1 MTKRFWAGL
10 LALGMA
16 LTALPSGM
24 YAEETVWEEE
34 ANASEETLDGGL
46 DESAEEFADGLPDYI
61 PEPEEDVVDSA
72 ADDESAD
79 ALPEQEESLTEEAI
93 PDLPDFIPEEEPPAL
108 EEEKLPPVQEGDFV
122 CVTPNTRVY
131 LDIDETAGDGDDGE
145 LYDGNFVNEAN
156 VYVEQVRQDAQ
167 GRTWLLVR
175 YLYGAEEPN
184 GEMAWTDTATIWVL
198 AEEIQPSDAA
208 EYDVTDY
215 AFPYPPIALYAA
227 SDFNLRDY
235 NASVQTFYP
244 GQQNLYGSSGHDS
257 EYKQIAK
264 LDGYGTIYATPHYLE
279 GQTVYCLEHTMN
291 SPGTKNNASGP
302 FEVVDLDGYA
312 VKPGYS
318 GDIYGSRTMHA
329 IGWVLRH
336 TYPYMI
342 VDTGYGDSDVW
353 SRVAGQFAIRE
364 VVKQLEGDWYV
375 RDYWR
380 MDEFYRASGQAPAD
394 YLEYARWLAAC
405 AIERAGITG
414 EIGIS
419 SKSVSMQNGS
429 YVGTVTLTTDADLI
443 RISRSVGNLTGNSA
457 GSDGEYYYLHSGDT
471 ISITSTQSTFS
482 IAAQSVSSQD
492 EEAAFLIGIPDADIQ
507 KVIIPQYGLPA
518 KLKEVRIEFEQPYG
532 AIRVSKNSADNGAM
546 LSGATFELM
555 DASGAVV
562 ATQTTGADGTAQFDN
577 LPAGSY
583 TVREVGAPT
592 GYKVAVNPSQTVTV
606 AAGATSDV
614 RFANDRINGKIR
626 IVKRDALTKEALAGA
641 VFTVTCLSAAEGGGT
656 VGEVVATLTTGADG
670 TAETGWLQW
679 GRYRIAETGVPEH
692 YVDGGF
698 VTEIDCTEDG
708 KTYTVEAENEP
719 TKGYI
724 RVVKTDALDGV
735 PIAGVQFDLYD
746 ASGNPAGSMTTDETG
761 FALSPPLHKGRY
773 TVREHDN
780 PTGYV
785 TELVKMQAEV
795 RSDETTDLSATNQPI
810 QGRIQIIKRDQLTK
824 EALAGAEFTIT
835 RISGLPSHGGSQDG
849 EVVAVMTTDA
859 EGKAVSPLLTYGTY
873 RVAETKVPEHFAD
886 HSFSV
891 DVTIDGENMQTYTVE
906 AENEPTKGWI
916 RLVKTDRLN
925 GNPIEGVV
933 FDIYENDE
941 YGGELVAS
949 MTTGK
954 DGAAVSPPLRKG
966 RYIVR
971 ERGATAGY
979 VLEEIALD
987 ATVCSDETTQL
998 RATNQPVMVK
1008 LKLYKRDGDE
1018 YGGDDPNS
1026 RRRDELPQP
1035 ANIDA
1040 PSTRGDGELTGAVF
1054 RVLAGAEIRDRQ
1066 GNVLFKKGDTVVDA
1080 LTTAGDDAS
1089 AATGE
1094 LWPGLYE
1101 IVEVF
1106 PPVGYQPSDAHF
1118 FVDARSAASQSET
1131 AVVTYEGLKLNI
1143 IRQGVY
1149 AIVKFLGDNEIHDDA
1164 GLIETPE
1171 EGAEFELYL
1180 KKAGSYGNVRAFE
1193 RDYLVTNRY
1202 GYAKTKLLP
1211 YGLYVLK
1218 QVKGKAGHAL
1228 KSPVEIFIRGD
1239 EDVANPPILTI
1250 NNQAIRY
1257 RLKLIKTD
1265 AKTGKTVR
1273 LANTAFKLLDSDGNV
1288 VTQTVSYPTR
1298 REIDTFYTDENG
1310 EVTLPETVT
1319 RGMYFIEEVQAPQG
1333 YLIRTERLGV
1343 FVGETGDAP
1352 GEAYTLDIEIPNEP
1366 VMGRVKVEKKGLRL
1380 VRLAEQ
1386 TDAYGN
1392 IAHQPVYEEGYLAG
1406 TVFELRAA
1414 EDIVGKDG
1422 TVWFHA
1428 GDVADTI
1435 TTTETGKDA
1444 SKELPLGRYELVEVS
1459 APEGYLLDGAPHE
1472 VELRYES
1479 DHTAVVETNVTI
1491 GNDYLSAEITL
1502 EKEKEDLEIIMD
1514 GDHVRQEIVNIPG
1527 EGFVFG
1533 LFADEELRVGDVTL
1547 TADTLVA
1554 TGATDAA
1561 GRLAF
1566 VGNFP
1571 HGAYYVKELSAP
1583 DGWTLNP
1590 AKFAVTLE
1598 LKAQSGGVIR
1608 VSLPEIVHDELIY
1621 TRVTLTKTDITG
1633 QKTLPGATIEVKDE
1647 QGKVIYRETTDAN
1660 GQIPQIPV
1668 TPGTYTFKEVYAPDG
1683 YALNEAEMRFTV
1695 DADGNVTG
1703 DTMIRDDYT
1712 RFSLRKADEN
1722 GKPLAGV
1729 MFGLKKADGMLM
1741 MTAKT
1746 DAKGMATFEK
1756 VPFGMYTL
1764 VETRAL
1770 PGYLKADTEIRFTVD
1785 GTFVNPKEPIATV
1798 TNERQKI
1805 RGLKVDTAG
1814 QALPGAAFSL
1824 INADT
1829 GEIVD
1834 VATSDEKGEFYLTG
1848 FGYGDWIIRET
1859 VAPEGFSRVE
1869 DVLIHVDEDWKAP
1882 NTLLFTDIPN
1892 HYEFIKVDEDGCP
1905 MEGVKFALEDEDGN
1919 VLRELAS
1926 GEDGVVHAD
1935 DLKPGVYVIRE
1946 IETQAGYRLTEE
1958 TIRVVID
1965 ENYIAPDEL
1974 FRLVNFPEE
1983 ERPED
1988 EIQTGV
1994 DVPVTP
2000 MMLYG
2005 LISMALGAVFMFAE
2019 IIHRRDQ

>member
-1 MTKRFWAGL
+1 MTKRIWAGL

-16 LTALPSGM
+16 LTALPFGI
-24 YAEETVWEEE
+24 YAEETAWEEE

-61 PEPEEDVVDSA
+61 PEPETDVVDGA

-79 ALPEQEESLTEEAI
+79 ELSEQKESLIEEETT
-93 PDLPDFIPEEEPPAL
+93 PDLPDFIPEEELPVL
-108 EEEKLPPVQEGDFV
+108 EEEEPQDVQTGDFV
-122 CVTPNTRVY
+122 RVTLNTRVY
-131 LDIDETAGDGDDGE
+131 LETDETAGDDDDGE

-156 VYVEQVRQDAQ
+156 VYVEQARQDAQ
-167 GRTWLLVR
+167 ERTWLLVR

-184 GEMAWTDTATIWVL
+184 GEMAWTDTATVWVL
-198 AEEIQPSDAA
+198 AEETRPSDAA
-208 EYDVTDY
+208 DYDVTDY
-215 AFPYPPIALYAA
+215 AFPYPPAALYAA

-235 NASVQTFYP
+235 NAGVQTFYP

-380 MDEFYRASGQAPAD
+380 MDEFYRASGQAPGD

-405 AIERAGITG
+405 AIERASITG

-457 GSDGEYYYLHSGDT
+457 GLDGEYYYLHSGDT
-471 ISITSTQSTFS
+471 ISVTSTQSTFS
-482 IAAQSVSSQD
+482 ITAQSVSSQD
-492 EEAAFLIGIPDADIQ
+492 EEAAFLIGIPNADIQ

-518 KLKEVRIEFEQPYG
+518 KMKEVRIEFEQPYG
-532 AIRVSKNSADNGAM
+532 AVRVSKTSADNGAM

-555 DASGAVV
+555 NGAGTVL
-562 ATQTTGADGTAQFDN
+562 ATQTTGADGTARFDN
-577 LPAGSY
+577 LPAGGY

-592 GYKVAVNPSQTVTV
+592 GYKIAVNPSQAVTV
-606 AAGATSDV
+606 APGATSDV

-641 VFTVTCLSAAEGGGT
+641 VFTVTRLSAAEGGGT
-656 VGEVVATLTTGADG
+656 IGEVVATLTAGADG

-719 TKGYI
+719 TKG
-724 RVVKTDALDGV
+724 
-735 PIAGVQFDLYD
+735 
-746 ASGNPAGSMTTDETG
+746 
-761 FALSPPLHKGRY
+761 
-773 TVREHDN
+773 
-780 PTGYV
+780 
-785 TELVKMQAEV
+785 
-795 RSDETTDLSATNQPI
+795 
-810 QGRIQIIKRDQLTK
+810 
-824 EALAGAEFTIT
+824 
-835 RISGLPSHGGSQDG
+835 
-849 EVVAVMTTDA
+849 
-859 EGKAVSPLLTYGTY
+859 
-873 RVAETKVPEHFAD
+873 
-886 HSFSV
+886 
-891 DVTIDGENMQTYTVE
+891 
-906 AENEPTKGWI
+906 WI
-916 RLVKTDRLN
+916 RLVKTDRLT
-925 GNPIEGVV
+925 GNPIEGVA

-941 YGGELVAS
+941 YGNALVAD

-987 ATVCSDETTQL
+987 ATVRSDETTQL
-998 RATNQPVMVK
+998 RVTNQPVMVK

-1080 LTTAGDDAS
+1080 LTTVGDDAS

-1101 IVEVF
+1101 IVEVS
-1106 PPVGYQPSDAHF
+1106 PPVGYEPSDAHF

-1143 IRQGVY
+1143 IKQGMY

-1180 KKAGSYGNVRAFE
+1180 KKAGSYGNARAFE

-1265 AKTGKTVR
+1265 AKTGETVR

-1310 EVTLPETVT
+1310 EVMLPETVT

-1366 VMGRVKVEKKGLRL
+1366 VMGRVMVEKKGLRL
-1380 VRLAEQ
+1380 VRLAAQ

-1392 IAHQPVYEEGYLAG
+1392 IVHQTVYEEGYLAG
-1406 TVFELRAA
+1406 AVFELRAA
-1414 EDIVGKDG
+1414 EDIIGKDG

-1435 TTTETGKDA
+1435 TTTAEGKDA

-1459 APEGYLLDGAPHE
+1459 APEGYLLDSTPHE
-1472 VELRYES
+1472 VELRYA
-1479 DHTAVVETNVTI
+1479 DDRTAVVETNVTL
-1491 GNDYLSAEITL
+1491 GNDYLSAEIML

-1514 GDHVRQEIVNIPG
+1514 SDHVRQALVNTPG

-1547 TADTLVA
+1547 TVDTLVA

-1598 LKAQSGGVIR
+1598 PKVQSGGVIR
-1608 VSLPEIVHDELIY
+1608 VSLPEIVHDELLY

-1703 DTMIRDDYT
+1703 DTTIRDDYT
-1712 RFSLRKADEN
+1712 RFSLRKVDES
-1722 GKPLAGV
+1722 GKPLSGV

-1756 VPFGMYTL
+1756 VPFGTYML
-1764 VETRAL
+1764 VETQAL
-1770 PGYLKADTEIRFTVD
+1770 PGYLKTDTEIRLTVD
-1785 GTFVNPKEPIATV
+1785 STFVNPKEPIATV
-1798 TNERQKI
+1798 VNERQKI

-1834 VATSDEKGEFYLTG
+1834 VAASDEKGEFYLTG

-1859 VAPEGFSRVE
+1859 VVPEGFNRVE
-1869 DVLIHVDEDWKAP
+1869 DVRIHVDEDWKAP

-1926 GEDGVVHAD
+1926 GEDGIVRAD

-1983 ERPED
+1983 ERPKD

-2005 LISMALGAVFMFAE
+2005 LISMALGAVLMFAE

>member
-1 MTKRFWAGL
+1 MTKRIWAGL

-16 LTALPSGM
+16 LTALPFGI

-34 ANASEETLDGGL
+34 TDASEETLDGGL

-61 PEPEEDVVDSA
+61 PEPETDVVDGA

-79 ALPEQEESLTEEAI
+79 ELSEQEESLIEEETT
-93 PDLPDFIPEEEPPAL
+93 PDLPDFIPEEELPVL
-108 EEEKLPPVQEGDFV
+108 DEEEPQDVQAGDFV
-122 CVTPNTRVY
+122 RVTPNTRVY
-131 LDIDETAGDGDDGE
+131 LEIDEMAGDDDDGE

-156 VYVEQVRQDAQ
+156 VYVEQARQDAQ

-184 GEMAWTDTATIWVL
+184 GEMAWTDTATVWVL
-198 AEEIQPSDAA
+198 AEETRPSDAA
-208 EYDVTDY
+208 DYDVTDY
-215 AFPYPPIALYAA
+215 AFPYPPAALYAA

-235 NASVQTFYP
+235 NAGVQTFYP

-342 VDTGYGDSDVW
+342 VDTGYADSDVW

-380 MDEFYRASGQAPAD
+380 MDEFYRASGQAPGD

-405 AIERAGITG
+405 AIERASITG
-414 EIGIS
+414 EISIS

-443 RISRSVGNLTGNSA
+443 RISRSVGSLTGNSA
-457 GSDGEYYYLHSGDT
+457 GSDGEYYYLRSGDT
-471 ISITSTQSTFS
+471 ISVTSTQSTFS

-518 KLKEVRIEFEQPYG
+518 KMKEVRIEFEQPYG
-532 AIRVSKNSADNGAM
+532 AVRVSKISADNGAM
-546 LSGATFELM
+546 LSGASFELM
-555 DASGAVV
+555 NGAGTVL
-562 ATQTTGADGTAQFDN
+562 ATQTTGADGTARFDN
-577 LPAGSY
+577 LPAGGY

-592 GYKVAVNPSQTVTV
+592 GYKIAVNPSQTVTV
-606 AAGATSDV
+606 APGVTSDV
-614 RFANDRINGKIR
+614 RFENDRVNGKIR

-641 VFTVTCLSAAEGGGT
+641 VFTVTRLSAAEGGSA
-656 VGEVVATLTTGADG
+656 VGEAVATLTTGADG

-679 GRYRIAETGVPEH
+679 GRYRVAETGVPEH

-708 KTYTVEAENEP
+708 KTYA
-719 TKGYI
+719 
-724 RVVKTDALDGV
+724 
-735 PIAGVQFDLYD
+735 
-746 ASGNPAGSMTTDETG
+746 
-761 FALSPPLHKGRY
+761 
-773 TVREHDN
+773 
-780 PTGYV
+780 
-785 TELVKMQAEV
+785 
-795 RSDETTDLSATNQPI
+795 
-810 QGRIQIIKRDQLTK
+810 
-824 EALAGAEFTIT
+824 
-835 RISGLPSHGGSQDG
+835 
-849 EVVAVMTTDA
+849 
-859 EGKAVSPLLTYGTY
+859 
-873 RVAETKVPEHFAD
+873 
-886 HSFSV
+886 
-891 DVTIDGENMQTYTVE
+891 VE

-916 RLVKTDRLN
+916 RLVKTDRLT
-925 GNPIEGVV
+925 GNPIEGVT

-941 YGGELVAS
+941 YGNALVAD

-954 DGAAVSPPLRKG
+954 DGTAVSPPLRKG

-979 VLEEIALD
+979 VMEEIALD
-987 ATVCSDETTQL
+987 ATVRSDETTQL

-1035 ANIDA
+1035 ANIDT

-1080 LTTAGDDAS
+1080 LTTAGGDAS

-1101 IVEVF
+1101 IVEVS
-1106 PPVGYQPSDAHF
+1106 PPVGYEPSDAHF

-1143 IRQGVY
+1143 IKQGMY

-1180 KKAGSYGNVRAFE
+1180 KKAGSYGNARAFE
-1193 RDYLVTNRY
+1193 RDYLVTNKY
-1202 GYAKTKLLP
+1202 GYAKTTLLP

-1265 AKTGKTVR
+1265 TKTGKTVR

-1352 GEAYTLDIEIPNEP
+1352 DEAYTLDIEIPNEP
-1366 VMGRVKVEKKGLRL
+1366 VMGRVMVEKKGLRL

-1392 IAHQPVYEEGYLAG
+1392 IVHQPVYEEGYLAG
-1406 TVFELRAA
+1406 AVFELRAA

-1435 TTTETGKDA
+1435 TTTEAGKDA

-1472 VELRYES
+1472 VELRYEN
-1479 DHTAVVETNVTI
+1479 DHTAVVETAVTL

-1502 EKEKEDLEIIMD
+1502 EKEKEDLEIIME
-1514 GDHVRQEIVNIPG
+1514 GDHVRQALVNTPG

-1561 GRLAF
+1561 GKLAF

-1598 LKAQSGGVIR
+1598 PQAQSGGVIR
-1608 VSLPEIVHDELIY
+1608 VSLPEIVHNELIY

-1668 TPGTYTFKEVYAPDG
+1668 VPGTYTFKEVYAPDG

-1703 DTMIRDDYT
+1703 DTTIHDDYT
-1712 RFSLRKADEN
+1712 RFSLHKVDEN

-1746 DAKGMATFEK
+1746 DVKGMATFEK
-1756 VPFGMYTL
+1756 VPFGTYTL
-1764 VETRAL
+1764 VETQVL
-1770 PGYLKADTEIRFTVD
+1770 PGYLKTDTEIRLTVD
-1785 GTFVNPKEPIATV
+1785 GMFVNPKEPIATV

-1814 QALPGAAFSL
+1814 QALMGAAFSL

-1834 VATSDEKGEFYLTG
+1834 VAASDEKGEFYLTG

-1859 VAPEGFSRVE
+1859 VVPEGFNRVE
-1869 DVLIHVDEDWKAP
+1869 DVRIHVDEDWKAP

-1892 HYEFIKVDEDGCP
+1892 HYEFVKVDEDGCP

-1919 VLRELAS
+1919 TLRELVS
-1926 GEDGVVHAD
+1926 GEDGIVRAD

-1946 IETQAGYRLTEE
+1946 IETPAGYRLTEE

-2000 MMLYG
+2000 MMRFG
-2005 LISMALGAVFMFAE
+2005 AASVICGMAIFVLRAIKKRGMRS
-2019 IIHRRDQ
+2019 ID

>member
-1 MTKRFWAGL
+1 M
-10 LALGMA
+10 
-16 LTALPSGM
+16 
-24 YAEETVWEEE
+24 
-34 ANASEETLDGGL
+34 
-46 DESAEEFADGLPDYI
+46 
-61 PEPEEDVVDSA
+61 
-72 ADDESAD
+72 
-79 ALPEQEESLTEEAI
+79 
-93 PDLPDFIPEEEPPAL
+93 
-108 EEEKLPPVQEGDFV
+108 
-122 CVTPNTRVY
+122 
-131 LDIDETAGDGDDGE
+131 
-145 LYDGNFVNEAN
+145 
-156 VYVEQVRQDAQ
+156 
-167 GRTWLLVR
+167 
-175 YLYGAEEPN
+175 
-184 GEMAWTDTATIWVL
+184 
-198 AEEIQPSDAA
+198 
-208 EYDVTDY
+208 
-215 AFPYPPIALYAA
+215 
-227 SDFNLRDY
+227 
-235 NASVQTFYP
+235 
-244 GQQNLYGSSGHDS
+244 
-257 EYKQIAK
+257 
-264 LDGYGTIYATPHYLE
+264 
-279 GQTVYCLEHTMN
+279 
-291 SPGTKNNASGP
+291 
-302 FEVVDLDGYA
+302 
-312 VKPGYS
+312 
-318 GDIYGSRTMHA
+318 
-329 IGWVLRH
+329 
-336 TYPYMI
+336 
-342 VDTGYGDSDVW
+342 
-353 SRVAGQFAIRE
+353 
-364 VVKQLEGDWYV
+364 
-375 RDYWR
+375 
-380 MDEFYRASGQAPAD
+380 
-394 YLEYARWLAAC
+394 
-405 AIERAGITG
+405 
-414 EIGIS
+414 
-419 SKSVSMQNGS
+419 
-429 YVGTVTLTTDADLI
+429 
-443 RISRSVGNLTGNSA
+443 
-457 GSDGEYYYLHSGDT
+457 
-471 ISITSTQSTFS
+471 
-482 IAAQSVSSQD
+482 
-492 EEAAFLIGIPDADIQ
+492 
-507 KVIIPQYGLPA
+507 
-518 KLKEVRIEFEQPYG
+518 
-532 AIRVSKNSADNGAM
+532 
-546 LSGATFELM
+546 
-555 DASGAVV
+555 
-562 ATQTTGADGTAQFDN
+562 
-577 LPAGSY
+577 
-583 TVREVGAPT
+583 
-592 GYKVAVNPSQTVTV
+592 
-606 AAGATSDV
+606 
-614 RFANDRINGKIR
+614 
-626 IVKRDALTKEALAGA
+626 
-641 VFTVTCLSAAEGGGT
+641 
-656 VGEVVATLTTGADG
+656 
-670 TAETGWLQW
+670 
-679 GRYRIAETGVPEH
+679 
-692 YVDGGF
+692 
-698 VTEIDCTEDG
+698 
-708 KTYTVEAENEP
+708 
-719 TKGYI
+719 
-724 RVVKTDALDGV
+724 
-735 PIAGVQFDLYD
+735 
-746 ASGNPAGSMTTDETG
+746 
-761 FALSPPLHKGRY
+761 
-773 TVREHDN
+773 
-780 PTGYV
+780 
-785 TELVKMQAEV
+785 
-795 RSDETTDLSATNQPI
+795 
-810 QGRIQIIKRDQLTK
+810 
-824 EALAGAEFTIT
+824 
-835 RISGLPSHGGSQDG
+835 
-849 EVVAVMTTDA
+849 
-859 EGKAVSPLLTYGTY
+859 
-873 RVAETKVPEHFAD
+873 
-886 HSFSV
+886 
-891 DVTIDGENMQTYTVE
+891 
-906 AENEPTKGWI
+906 
-916 RLVKTDRLN
+916 VKTDRLN

-949 MTTGK
+949 MTTEK

-971 ERGATAGY
+971 ERGATEGY
-979 VLEEIALD
+979 VMEEIALD
-987 ATVCSDETTQL
+987 ATVRSDETTQL

-1026 RRRDELPQP
+1026 KSRDGLPQP

-1054 RVLAGAEIRDRQ
+1054 RVLAGAEIRGRQ
-1066 GNVLFKKGDTVVDA
+1066 GNVLFKKSDTVVDA
-1080 LTTAGDDAS
+1080 LTTAGGDAS

-1101 IVEVF
+1101 IVEAS
-1106 PPVGYQPSDAHF
+1106 PPVGYEPSDAHF

-1143 IRQGVY
+1143 IRQGMY

-1180 KKAGSYGNVRAFE
+1180 KKAGSYGNARAFE

-1265 AKTGKTVR
+1265 TKTGKTVR

-1298 REIDTFYTDENG
+1298 RKIDTFYTDENG

-1343 FVGETGDAP
+1343 FVGETGDVP
-1352 GEAYTLDIEIPNEP
+1352 GEAYALDIEIPNEP
-1366 VMGRVKVEKKGLRL
+1366 VMGRVMVEKKGLRL

-1386 TDAYGN
+1386 ADAFGN

-1406 TVFELRAA
+1406 AVFELRAA

-1435 TTTETGKDA
+1435 TTTEAGKDA

-1472 VELRYES
+1472 VELRYAD
-1479 DHTAVVETNVTI
+1479 DHTAVVEMNVTL

-1502 EKEKEDLEIIMD
+1502 EKEKEDLEIIME
-1514 GDHVRQEIVNIPG
+1514 GDHARQALVNIPG

-1561 GRLAF
+1561 GKLAF

-1598 LKAQSGGVIR
+1598 PQAQSGGVIR
-1608 VSLPEIVHDELIY
+1608 VSLPEPVHDELIY

-1647 QGKVIYRETTDAN
+1647 QGNVMYRETTDAN

-1668 TPGTYTFKEVYAPDG
+1668 VPGTYTFKEVYAPDG

-1712 RFSLRKADEN
+1712 RFSLRKVDES
-1722 GKPLAGV
+1722 GKLLAGV

-1756 VPFGMYTL
+1756 VPFGTYTL

-1770 PGYLKADTEIRFTVD
+1770 PGYLKADTEIRLTVD
-1785 GTFVNPKEPIATV
+1785 GAFVNPKEPIATV

-1814 QALPGAAFSL
+1814 QVLPGAAFSL

-1834 VATSDEKGEFYLTG
+1834 VAASDEKGEFYLTG

-1859 VAPEGFSRVE
+1859 VAPEGFNCVE
-1869 DVLIHVDEDWKAP
+1869 DVRIHVDEDWKAP

-1892 HYEFIKVDEDGCP
+1892 HYEFVKVDEDGCP

-1926 GEDGVVHAD
+1926 GEDGIVRAD

-1965 ENYIAPDEL
+1965 ENYIVADEL

-1983 ERPED
+1983 ERPKD

-2000 MMLYG
+2000 MMRFG
-2005 LISMALGAVFMFAE
+2005 VASVICGMAIFVLRA
-2019 IIHRRDQ
+2019 IKKRRMRSID

>member
-1 MTKRFWAGL
+1 MTKRIWAGL

-16 LTALPSGM
+16 LTALPFGI
-24 YAEETVWEEE
+24 YAEETAWEEE

-61 PEPEEDVVDSA
+61 PEPETDVVDGA

-79 ALPEQEESLTEEAI
+79 ELSGQEESLIEEETT
-93 PDLPDFIPEEEPPAL
+93 PDLPDFIPEEEPPTL
-108 EEEKLPPVQEGDFV
+108 EESELPPVQAGEFV
-122 CVTPNTRVY
+122 RVTPNTRVY
-131 LDIDETAGDGDDGE
+131 LEIDETAGDDDDGE
-145 LYDGNFVNEAN
+145 WYDGNFVNEAN
-156 VYVEQVRQDAQ
+156 VYVEQARQDAQ

-184 GEMAWTDTATIWVL
+184 GEMAWTDTATVWAM
-198 AEEIQPSDAA
+198 AEETQPSDAA
-208 EYDVTDY
+208 DYDVTDY

-235 NASVQTFYP
+235 NAGVQTFYP

-318 GDIYGSRTMHA
+318 GDIYGNRTMHA

-342 VDTGYGDSDVW
+342 VDTGYADSDVW

-394 YLEYARWLAAC
+394 YLEYARWLADC

-443 RISRSVGNLTGNSA
+443 RISRSVGSLTGNSA
-457 GSDGEYYYLHSGDT
+457 GSDGEYYYMHSGDT
-471 ISITSTQSTFS
+471 ISITSSQSTFS
-482 IAAQSVSSQD
+482 VTAQSVSSQD
-492 EEAAFLIGIPDADIQ
+492 EEAAFLIGIPNADIQ

-518 KLKEVRIEFEQPYG
+518 KMKEVRIEFEQPYG
-532 AIRVSKNSADNGAM
+532 VVRVSKTSADNGAV

-555 DASGAVV
+555 NGAGTVL
-562 ATQTTGADGTAQFDN
+562 ATQTTGADGTARFDN
-577 LPAGSY
+577 LPAGGY

-592 GYKVAVNPSQTVTV
+592 GYKIAVNPSQAVTV
-606 AAGATSDV
+606 APGATSDV
-614 RFANDRINGKIR
+614 RFENDRVNGKIR

-641 VFTVTCLSAAEGGGT
+641 VFTVTRLSAAEGGGA
-656 VGEVVATLTTGADG
+656 VGEAVATLTTGADG

-679 GRYRIAETGVPEH
+679 GRYRVAETGVPEH
-692 YVDGGF
+692 YADGGF

-719 TKGYI
+719 TKG
-724 RVVKTDALDGV
+724 
-735 PIAGVQFDLYD
+735 
-746 ASGNPAGSMTTDETG
+746 
-761 FALSPPLHKGRY
+761 
-773 TVREHDN
+773 
-780 PTGYV
+780 
-785 TELVKMQAEV
+785 
-795 RSDETTDLSATNQPI
+795 
-810 QGRIQIIKRDQLTK
+810 
-824 EALAGAEFTIT
+824 
-835 RISGLPSHGGSQDG
+835 
-849 EVVAVMTTDA
+849 
-859 EGKAVSPLLTYGTY
+859 
-873 RVAETKVPEHFAD
+873 
-886 HSFSV
+886 
-891 DVTIDGENMQTYTVE
+891 
-906 AENEPTKGWI
+906 WI
-916 RLVKTDRLN
+916 RLVKTGRLT
-925 GNPIEGVV
+925 GNPIEGVA

-941 YGGELVAS
+941 YGNAPVAD

-954 DGAAVSPPLRKG
+954 DGA
-966 RYIVR
+966 
-971 ERGATAGY
+971 TAGY
-979 VLEEIALD
+979 VMEEIALD
-987 ATVCSDETTQL
+987 ATVRSDETTQL

-1040 PSTRGDGELTGAVF
+1040 PSARGDGELTGAVF
-1054 RVLAGAEIRDRQ
+1054 RVLADAEIRDRQ

-1080 LTTAGDDAS
+1080 LTTAGDDAN
-1089 AATGE
+1089 AVTGE

-1101 IVEVF
+1101 IVEAS
-1106 PPVGYQPSDAHF
+1106 PPVGYEPSDAHF

-1131 AVVTYEGLKLNI
+1131 AVVTYEGLKLNT
-1143 IRQGVY
+1143 IRQGMY

-1180 KKAGSYGNVRAFE
+1180 KKAGTYGNARAFE
-1193 RDYLVTNRY
+1193 RDYLVTNKY
-1202 GYAKTKLLP
+1202 GYAQTKLLP

-1366 VMGRVKVEKKGLRL
+1366 VMGRAMVEKKGLRL

-1386 TDAYGN
+1386 ADAFGN
-1392 IAHQPVYEEGYLAG
+1392 IVHQPVYEEGYLAG
-1406 TVFELRAA
+1406 AVFELRAA
-1414 EDIVGKDG
+1414 ADVVGKDG

-1435 TTTETGKDA
+1435 TTTEAGKDA

-1459 APEGYLLDGAPHE
+1459 APEGCLLDSAPHE
-1472 VELRYES
+1472 VELRYEN
-1479 DHTAVVETNVTI
+1479 DHTAVVETNVTL

-1502 EKEKEDLEIIMD
+1502 EKEKEDLEIIME
-1514 GDHVRQEIVNIPG
+1514 GDHVRQALVNTPG
-1527 EGFVFG
+1527 EGFAFG
-1533 LFADEELRVGDVTL
+1533 LFVDEELRVGDVTL

-1561 GRLAF
+1561 GKLAF

-1598 LKAQSGGVIR
+1598 PKVQSGGVIR
-1608 VSLPEIVHDELIY
+1608 VSLPEPVHDELIY

-1668 TPGTYTFKEVYAPDG
+1668 TPGTYTFKEVYAPDS

-1703 DTMIRDDYT
+1703 DTTIRDDYT
-1712 RFSLRKADEN
+1712 RFSLRKVDES

-1756 VPFGMYTL
+1756 VPFGTYTL

-1770 PGYLKADTEIRFTVD
+1770 PGYLKADTEIRLTVD

-1798 TNERQKI
+1798 TNERLKI

-1834 VATSDEKGEFYLTG
+1834 VAASDEKGEFYLTG
-1848 FGYGDWIIRET
+1848 FGYGVWIIRET
-1859 VAPEGFSRVE
+1859 VAPEGFNRVE
-1869 DVLIHVDEDWKAP
+1869 DMLIHVDEDWKAP
-1882 NTLLFTDIPN
+1882 NALLFTDIPN
-1892 HYEFIKVDEDGCP
+1892 HYEFIKADEDGCP

-1926 GEDGVVHAD
+1926 GEDGIVRAD
-1935 DLKPGVYVIRE
+1935 DLKPGVYIIRE

-1965 ENYIAPDEL
+1965 ENYIVPDEL
-1974 FRLVNFPEE
+1974 FSLVNFPEE
-1983 ERPED
+1983 ERPKD

-2019 IIHRRDQ
+2019 IIRRRDQ

>member
-1 MTKRFWAGL
+1 MTKRIWAGL

-16 LTALPSGM
+16 LTALPFGI
-24 YAEETVWEEE
+24 YAEETAWEEE

-79 ALPEQEESLTEEAI
+79 ELSEQEESLTKEAML
-93 PDLPDFIPEEEPPAL
+93 DLPDFIPEEEPLTL
-108 EEEKLPPVQEGDFV
+108 EESELPPVQEGDFV
-122 CVTPNTRVY
+122 WVTPNTRVY
-131 LDIDETAGDGDDGE
+131 LDIDETAGDDDDGE

-156 VYVEQVRQDAQ
+156 VYVEQARQDAQ

-184 GEMAWTDTATIWVL
+184 GEMAWTDTATVWVL
-198 AEEIQPSDAA
+198 AEETRPSDAA
-208 EYDVTDY
+208 DYDVTDY

-235 NASVQTFYP
+235 NAGVQTFYP

-302 FEVVDLDGYA
+302 FEVVGLDGYA

-342 VDTGYGDSDVW
+342 VDTGYADSDVW

-380 MDEFYRASGQAPAD
+380 MDEFYRASGQAPGD

-471 ISITSTQSTFS
+471 ISVTSTQSTFS

-492 EEAAFLIGIPDADIQ
+492 EEAAFLIGIPNADIQ

-532 AIRVSKNSADNGAM
+532 AVRVSKISADNGAM

-555 DASGAVV
+555 NGAGTVL

-577 LPAGSY
+577 LPAGSCI
-583 TVREVGAPT
+583 VREVGAPT
-592 GYKVAVNPSQTVTV
+592 GYKIAVNPSQAVTV
-606 AAGATSDV
+606 APGATSDI
-614 RFANDRINGKIR
+614 RFENDRVNGKIR

-641 VFTVTCLSAAEGGGT
+641 VFTVTRLSAAEGGSA
-656 VGEVVATLTTGADG
+656 VGEAVATLTTGADG

-708 KTYTVEAENEP
+708 KTYA
-719 TKGYI
+719 
-724 RVVKTDALDGV
+724 
-735 PIAGVQFDLYD
+735 
-746 ASGNPAGSMTTDETG
+746 
-761 FALSPPLHKGRY
+761 
-773 TVREHDN
+773 
-780 PTGYV
+780 
-785 TELVKMQAEV
+785 
-795 RSDETTDLSATNQPI
+795 
-810 QGRIQIIKRDQLTK
+810 
-824 EALAGAEFTIT
+824 
-835 RISGLPSHGGSQDG
+835 
-849 EVVAVMTTDA
+849 
-859 EGKAVSPLLTYGTY
+859 
-873 RVAETKVPEHFAD
+873 
-886 HSFSV
+886 
-891 DVTIDGENMQTYTVE
+891 VE

-916 RLVKTDRLN
+916 RLVKTDRMT
-925 GNPIEGVV
+925 GNPIEGVA

-941 YGGELVAS
+941 YGNTLVAD

-979 VLEEIALD
+979 VMEEIALD
-987 ATVCSDETTQL
+987 ATVRSDETTQL

-1026 RRRDELPQP
+1026 RRCDELPQP

-1066 GNVLFKKGDTVVDA
+1066 DNVLFKKGDTVVDA
-1080 LTTAGDDAS
+1080 LTTAGGDAS

-1106 PPVGYQPSDAHF
+1106 PPVGYEPSDAHF

-1143 IRQGVY
+1143 IRQGMY

-1180 KKAGSYGNVRAFE
+1180 KKAGSYGNARAFE

-1202 GYAKTKLLP
+1202 GYAKTTLLP

-1265 AKTGKTVR
+1265 TKTGKTVR

-1298 REIDTFYTDENG
+1298 REIDTFYTDDNG

-1319 RGMYFIEEVQAPQG
+1319 RGMHFIEEVQAPQG

-1343 FVGETGDAP
+1343 FVGETGDAT

-1366 VMGRVKVEKKGLRL
+1366 VMGRVMVEKKGLRL

-1386 TDAYGN
+1386 ADAFGN
-1392 IAHQPVYEEGYLAG
+1392 IVHQPVYEEGYLAG
-1406 TVFELRAA
+1406 AVFELHAA
-1414 EDIVGKDG
+1414 ADIVGKDG
-1422 TVWFHA
+1422 TVWFYA

-1459 APEGYLLDGAPHE
+1459 APEGYLLNSAPHE
-1472 VELRYES
+1472 VELRYAD
-1479 DHTAVVETNVTI
+1479 DHTAVVETNVTL

-1502 EKEKEDLEIIMD
+1502 EKEKEDLKIIMD
-1514 GDHVRQEIVNIPG
+1514 GDHVRQALVNIPG

-1598 LKAQSGGVIR
+1598 PQAQSGGVIR
-1608 VSLPEIVHDELIY
+1608 VSLPEPVHNELIY

-1660 GQIPQIPV
+1660 GQLPQIPV

-1703 DTMIRDDYT
+1703 DTTIRDDYT
-1712 RFSLRKADEN
+1712 RFSLHKVDEN

-1756 VPFGMYTL
+1756 VPFGTYTL

-1770 PGYLKADTEIRFTVD
+1770 PGYLKADTEIRLTVD

-1834 VATSDEKGEFYLTG
+1834 VAASDEKGEFYLTG

-1859 VAPEGFSRVE
+1859 VVPEGFNRVE

-1892 HYEFIKVDEDGCP
+1892 HYEFVKVDEDGCP

-1926 GEDGVVHAD
+1926 GEDGIVRAD

-1983 ERPED
+1983 ERPKD

-2000 MMLYG
+2000 MMLFG
-2005 LISMALGAVFMFAE
+2005 VASVICGMAIFVLQA
-2019 IIHRRDQ
+2019 IKKRRMRSID

>member
-1 MTKRFWAGL
+1 MTKRIWAGL

-16 LTALPSGM
+16 LTALPFGI
-24 YAEETVWEEE
+24 YAEETAWEEE

-61 PEPEEDVVDSA
+61 PEPETDVVDGA

-79 ALPEQEESLTEEAI
+79 ELSEQEESLIEEETT
-93 PDLPDFIPEEEPPAL
+93 PDLPDFIPEEELPAL
-108 EEEKLPPVQEGDFV
+108 EEEEPQDVQAGDFV
-122 CVTPNTRVY
+122 RVTPNTRVY
-131 LDIDETAGDGDDGE
+131 LEIDETAGDDDDGE

-156 VYVEQVRQDAQ
+156 VYVEQARQDAQ

-184 GEMAWTDTATIWVL
+184 GEMAWTDTATVWVL
-198 AEEIQPSDAA
+198 AEETRPSDAA
-208 EYDVTDY
+208 DYDVTDY
-215 AFPYPPIALYAA
+215 AFPYPPAALYAA

-235 NASVQTFYP
+235 NAGVQTFYP

-342 VDTGYGDSDVW
+342 VDTGYEDSDVW

-380 MDEFYRASGQAPAD
+380 MDEFYRASGQAPGD

-457 GSDGEYYYLHSGDT
+457 GSDGEYYYLRSGDT
-471 ISITSTQSTFS
+471 ISVTSTQSTFS
-482 IAAQSVSSQD
+482 ITAQSVSSQD
-492 EEAAFLIGIPDADIQ
+492 EEAAFLIGIPNADIQ
-507 KVIIPQYGLPA
+507 KVIIPQYGMPA

-532 AIRVSKNSADNGAM
+532 AVRVSKISADNGAV

-555 DASGAVV
+555 NGAGTVL
-562 ATQTTGADGTAQFDN
+562 ATQTTGVDGTARFDN
-577 LPAGSY
+577 LPAGGY

-592 GYKVAVNPSQTVTV
+592 GYKIAVNPSQAVTV
-606 AAGATSDV
+606 APGATSDI
-614 RFANDRINGKIR
+614 RFENDRVNGKIR

-641 VFTVTCLSAAEGGGT
+641 VFTVTRLSAAEGGGA
-656 VGEVVATLTTGADG
+656 VGEAVATLTTGADG

-679 GRYRIAETGVPEH
+679 GRYRVAETGVPEH

-708 KTYTVEAENEP
+708 KTYA
-719 TKGYI
+719 
-724 RVVKTDALDGV
+724 
-735 PIAGVQFDLYD
+735 
-746 ASGNPAGSMTTDETG
+746 
-761 FALSPPLHKGRY
+761 
-773 TVREHDN
+773 
-780 PTGYV
+780 
-785 TELVKMQAEV
+785 
-795 RSDETTDLSATNQPI
+795 
-810 QGRIQIIKRDQLTK
+810 
-824 EALAGAEFTIT
+824 
-835 RISGLPSHGGSQDG
+835 
-849 EVVAVMTTDA
+849 
-859 EGKAVSPLLTYGTY
+859 
-873 RVAETKVPEHFAD
+873 
-886 HSFSV
+886 
-891 DVTIDGENMQTYTVE
+891 VE

-925 GNPIEGVV
+925 GNPIEGVA

-941 YGGELVAS
+941 YGNALVAG

-954 DGAAVSPPLRKG
+954 DGTAVSPPLRKG

-987 ATVCSDETTQL
+987 ATVRSDETTQL

-1026 RRRDELPQP
+1026 KRRDELPQP
-1035 ANIDA
+1035 ANIDE

-1066 GNVLFKKGDTVVDA
+1066 GNVLFQKGDTVVDA

-1101 IVEVF
+1101 IIEVS
-1106 PPVGYQPSDAHF
+1106 PPVGYEPSDAHF

-1180 KKAGSYGNVRAFE
+1180 KKAGSYGNAREFE

-1202 GYAKTKLLP
+1202 GYAKTTLLP

-1218 QVKGKAGHAL
+1218 QVKGKEGHAL

-1366 VMGRVKVEKKGLRL
+1366 VMGRAMVEKKGLRL

-1386 TDAYGN
+1386 ADAFGN
-1392 IAHQPVYEEGYLAG
+1392 IVHQPVYEEGYLAG
-1406 TVFELRAA
+1406 AVFELRAA

-1459 APEGYLLDGAPHE
+1459 APEGYLLDGAPHG
-1472 VELRYES
+1472 VELRYAD
-1479 DHTAVVETNVTI
+1479 DHTAVVETNVRL
-1491 GNDYLSAEITL
+1491 GNGYLSTEITL
-1502 EKEKEDLEIIMD
+1502 EKEKEDLEIIME
-1514 GDHVRQEIVNIPG
+1514 GDHVRQALVNTPG

-1598 LKAQSGGVIR
+1598 PQAQSGGVIR
-1608 VSLPEIVHDELIY
+1608 VSLPEPVHNELIY

-1703 DTMIRDDYT
+1703 DTTIRDDYT
-1712 RFSLRKADEN
+1712 RFSLRKVDES

-1756 VPFGMYTL
+1756 VPFGTYTL

-1770 PGYLKADTEIRFTVD
+1770 PGYLKTDTEIRLTVD

-1814 QALPGAAFSL
+1814 QALTGAAFSL

-1834 VATSDEKGEFYLTG
+1834 VAASDEKGEFYLTG

-1859 VAPEGFSRVE
+1859 VVPEGFNRVE
-1869 DVLIHVDEDWKAP
+1869 DVRIHVDKDWKAP

-1892 HYEFIKVDEDGCP
+1892 HYEFVKVDEDGCP

-1926 GEDGVVHAD
+1926 GEDGIVRAD

-1946 IETQAGYRLTEE
+1946 IETQAGYHLTEE

-1965 ENYIAPDEL
+1965 ENYIVPDEL

-1983 ERPED
+1983 ERPKD

>member
-1 MTKRFWAGL
+1 MTKRIWAGL

-16 LTALPSGM
+16 LTALPFGI
-24 YAEETVWEEE
+24 YAEETAWEEE

-61 PEPEEDVVDSA
+61 PEPETDVVDGA

-79 ALPEQEESLTEEAI
+79 ELSEQEESLIEEETT
-93 PDLPDFIPEEEPPAL
+93 PDLPDFIPEEELPAL
-108 EEEKLPPVQEGDFV
+108 EEEEPQDVQAGDFV
-122 CVTPNTRVY
+122 RVTPNTRVY
-131 LDIDETAGDGDDGE
+131 LEIDETAGDDDDGE

-156 VYVEQVRQDAQ
+156 VYVEQARQDAQ

-184 GEMAWTDTATIWVL
+184 GEMAWTDTATVWVL
-198 AEEIQPSDAA
+198 AEETRPSDAA
-208 EYDVTDY
+208 DYDVTDY
-215 AFPYPPIALYAA
+215 AFPYPPAALYAA

-235 NASVQTFYP
+235 NAGVQTFYP

-342 VDTGYGDSDVW
+342 VDTGYEDSDVW

-380 MDEFYRASGQAPAD
+380 MDEFYRASGQAPGD

-457 GSDGEYYYLHSGDT
+457 GSDGEYYYLRSGDT
-471 ISITSTQSTFS
+471 ISVTSTQSTFS
-482 IAAQSVSSQD
+482 ITAQSVSSQD
-492 EEAAFLIGIPDADIQ
+492 EEAAFLIGIPNADIQ
-507 KVIIPQYGLPA
+507 KVIIPQYGMPA

-532 AIRVSKNSADNGAM
+532 AVRVSKISADNGAV

-555 DASGAVV
+555 NGAGTVL
-562 ATQTTGADGTAQFDN
+562 ATQTTGVDGTARFDN
-577 LPAGSY
+577 LPAGGY

-592 GYKVAVNPSQTVTV
+592 GYKIAVNPSQAVTV
-606 AAGATSDV
+606 APGATSDI
-614 RFANDRINGKIR
+614 RFENDRVNGKIR

-641 VFTVTCLSAAEGGGT
+641 VFTVTRLSAAEGGGA
-656 VGEVVATLTTGADG
+656 VGEAVATLTTGADG

-679 GRYRIAETGVPEH
+679 GRYRVAETGVPEH

-708 KTYTVEAENEP
+708 KTYA
-719 TKGYI
+719 
-724 RVVKTDALDGV
+724 
-735 PIAGVQFDLYD
+735 
-746 ASGNPAGSMTTDETG
+746 
-761 FALSPPLHKGRY
+761 
-773 TVREHDN
+773 
-780 PTGYV
+780 
-785 TELVKMQAEV
+785 
-795 RSDETTDLSATNQPI
+795 
-810 QGRIQIIKRDQLTK
+810 
-824 EALAGAEFTIT
+824 
-835 RISGLPSHGGSQDG
+835 
-849 EVVAVMTTDA
+849 
-859 EGKAVSPLLTYGTY
+859 
-873 RVAETKVPEHFAD
+873 
-886 HSFSV
+886 
-891 DVTIDGENMQTYTVE
+891 VE

-925 GNPIEGVV
+925 GNPIEGVA

-941 YGGELVAS
+941 YGNALVAG

-954 DGAAVSPPLRKG
+954 DGTAVSPPLRKG

-987 ATVCSDETTQL
+987 ATVRSDETTQL

-1026 RRRDELPQP
+1026 KRRDELPQP
-1035 ANIDA
+1035 ANIDE

-1066 GNVLFKKGDTVVDA
+1066 GNVLFQKGDTVVDA

-1101 IVEVF
+1101 IIEVS
-1106 PPVGYQPSDAHF
+1106 PPVGYEPSDAHF

-1180 KKAGSYGNVRAFE
+1180 KKAGSYGNAREFE

-1202 GYAKTKLLP
+1202 GYAKTTLLP

-1218 QVKGKAGHAL
+1218 QVKGKEGHAL

-1343 FVGETGDAP
+1343 FVGETGDAH

-1366 VMGRVKVEKKGLRL
+1366 VMGRAMVEKKGLRL

-1386 TDAYGN
+1386 ADAFGN
-1392 IAHQPVYEEGYLAG
+1392 IVHQPVYEEGYLAG
-1406 TVFELRAA
+1406 AVFELRAA
-1414 EDIVGKDG
+1414 ADVVGKDG

-1435 TTTETGKDA
+1435 TTTEAGKDA

-1459 APEGYLLDGAPHE
+1459 APEGCLLDSAPHE
-1472 VELRYES
+1472 VELRYEN
-1479 DHTAVVETNVTI
+1479 DHTAVVETNVTL

-1502 EKEKEDLEIIMD
+1502 EKEKEDLEIIME
-1514 GDHVRQEIVNIPG
+1514 GDHVRQALVNTPG

-1598 LKAQSGGVIR
+1598 PQAQSGGVIR
-1608 VSLPEIVHDELIY
+1608 VSLPEPVHNELIY

-1703 DTMIRDDYT
+1703 DTTIRDDYT
-1712 RFSLRKADEN
+1712 RFSLHKVDEN

-1756 VPFGMYTL
+1756 VPFGTYTL
-1764 VETRAL
+1764 VETQAL
-1770 PGYLKADTEIRFTVD
+1770 LGYLKADTEIRLTVD
-1785 GTFVNPKEPIATV
+1785 GTFVNPAEPIAAIV
-1798 TNERQKI
+1798 NERQKI

-1834 VATSDEKGEFYLTG
+1834 VAASDEKDEFYLTG

-1859 VAPEGFSRVE
+1859 VVPEGFNRVE
-1869 DVLIHVDEDWKAP
+1869 DVRIHVDKDWKAP

-1892 HYEFIKVDEDGCP
+1892 HYEFVKVDEDGCP

-1926 GEDGVVHAD
+1926 GEDGIVRAD

-1946 IETQAGYRLTEE
+1946 IETQAGYHLTEE

-1965 ENYIAPDEL
+1965 ENYIVPDEL

-1983 ERPED
+1983 ERPKD

>member
-1 MTKRFWAGL
+1 MTKRIWAGL

-16 LTALPSGM
+16 LTALPFGI
-24 YAEETVWEEE
+24 YAEETAWEEE

-61 PEPEEDVVDSA
+61 PEPETDVVDGA

-79 ALPEQEESLTEEAI
+79 ELSEQEESLIEEETT
-93 PDLPDFIPEEEPPAL
+93 PDLPDFIPEEELPAL
-108 EEEKLPPVQEGDFV
+108 EEEEPQDVQAGDFV
-122 CVTPNTRVY
+122 RVTPNTRVY
-131 LDIDETAGDGDDGE
+131 LEIDETAGDDDDGE

-156 VYVEQVRQDAQ
+156 VYVEQARQDAQ

-184 GEMAWTDTATIWVL
+184 GEMAWTDTATVWVL
-198 AEEIQPSDAA
+198 AEETRPSDAA
-208 EYDVTDY
+208 DYDVTDY
-215 AFPYPPIALYAA
+215 AFPYPPAALYAA

-235 NASVQTFYP
+235 NAGVQTFYP

-342 VDTGYGDSDVW
+342 VDTGYEDSDVW

-380 MDEFYRASGQAPAD
+380 MDEFYRASGQAPGD

-457 GSDGEYYYLHSGDT
+457 GSDGEYYYLRSGDT
-471 ISITSTQSTFS
+471 ISVTSTQSTFS
-482 IAAQSVSSQD
+482 ITAQSVSSQD
-492 EEAAFLIGIPDADIQ
+492 EEAAFLIGIPNADIQ
-507 KVIIPQYGLPA
+507 KVIIPQYGMPA

-532 AIRVSKNSADNGAM
+532 AVRVSKISADNGAV

-555 DASGAVV
+555 NGAGTVL
-562 ATQTTGADGTAQFDN
+562 ATQTTGVDGTARFDN
-577 LPAGSY
+577 LPAGGY

-592 GYKVAVNPSQTVTV
+592 GYKIAVNPSQAVTV
-606 AAGATSDV
+606 APGATSDI
-614 RFANDRINGKIR
+614 RFENDRVNGKIR

-641 VFTVTCLSAAEGGGT
+641 VFTVTRLSAAEGGSA
-656 VGEVVATLTTGADG
+656 VGEAVATLTTGADG

-708 KTYTVEAENEP
+708 KTYA
-719 TKGYI
+719 
-724 RVVKTDALDGV
+724 
-735 PIAGVQFDLYD
+735 
-746 ASGNPAGSMTTDETG
+746 
-761 FALSPPLHKGRY
+761 
-773 TVREHDN
+773 
-780 PTGYV
+780 
-785 TELVKMQAEV
+785 
-795 RSDETTDLSATNQPI
+795 
-810 QGRIQIIKRDQLTK
+810 
-824 EALAGAEFTIT
+824 
-835 RISGLPSHGGSQDG
+835 
-849 EVVAVMTTDA
+849 
-859 EGKAVSPLLTYGTY
+859 
-873 RVAETKVPEHFAD
+873 
-886 HSFSV
+886 
-891 DVTIDGENMQTYTVE
+891 VE

-916 RLVKTDRLN
+916 RLVKTDRMT
-925 GNPIEGVV
+925 GNPIEGVA

-941 YGGELVAS
+941 YGNTLVAD

-954 DGAAVSPPLRKG
+954 DGTAVSPPLRKG

-979 VLEEIALD
+979 VMEEIALD
-987 ATVCSDETTQL
+987 ATVRSDETTQL

-1035 ANIDA
+1035 ANIDE
-1040 PSTRGDGELTGAVF
+1040 PSMRGDGELTGVVF

-1101 IVEVF
+1101 IVEAS
-1106 PPVGYQPSDAHF
+1106 PPVGYEPSDAHF

-1180 KKAGSYGNVRAFE
+1180 KKAGSYGNARAFE

-1265 AKTGKTVR
+1265 AKTVKTVR

-1288 VTQTVSYPTR
+1288 VTQTMSYPTR
-1298 REIDTFYTDENG
+1298 REIDTFYTDDNG

-1366 VMGRVKVEKKGLRL
+1366 VMGRVMVEKKGLRL

-1386 TDAYGN
+1386 ADAYGN
-1392 IAHQPVYEEGYLAG
+1392 IVHQPVYEEGYLAG
-1406 TVFELRAA
+1406 AVFELRAA
-1414 EDIVGKDG
+1414 EDIIGKDG

-1459 APEGYLLDGAPHE
+1459 APEGYLLDSASHE
-1472 VELRYES
+1472 VELRYAD
-1479 DHTAVVETNVTI
+1479 DHTAVVETNVTL
-1491 GNDYLSAEITL
+1491 GNGYLSTEITM
-1502 EKEKEDLEIIMD
+1502 EKEKEDLEIIME
-1514 GDHVRQEIVNIPG
+1514 GDHVRQALVNIPG

-1598 LKAQSGGVIR
+1598 PEVQSGGVIR
-1608 VSLPEIVHDELIY
+1608 VSLPEPVHDELIY

-1703 DTMIRDDYT
+1703 DTTIRDDYT
-1712 RFSLRKADEN
+1712 RFSLRKVDES

-1770 PGYLKADTEIRFTVD
+1770 PGYLKADTEIKITVD
-1785 GTFVNPKEPIATV
+1785 GTFANSKEPIATV
-1798 TNERQKI
+1798 VNERQKI

-1814 QALPGAAFSL
+1814 QALTGAAFSL

-1834 VATSDEKGEFYLTG
+1834 VAASDEKGEFYLTG

-1859 VAPEGFSRVE
+1859 VVPEGFNRVE

-1919 VLRELAS
+1919 VLRELVS
-1926 GEDGVVHAD
+1926 GEDGIVHVD

-1965 ENYIAPDEL
+1965 ENYIVPDEL

-1983 ERPED
+1983 ERPRD

>member
-1 MTKRFWAGL
+1 MTKRIWAGL

-16 LTALPSGM
+16 LTALPFGI
-24 YAEETVWEEE
+24 YAEETVWEEKTD
-34 ANASEETLDGGL
+34 ASEETLDGRL
-46 DESAEEFADGLPDYI
+46 DEPAEEFADSLPDYI
-61 PEPEEDVVDSA
+61 PESEENVVDDA

-79 ALPEQEESLTEEAI
+79 EFPEQEESLTEEAT
-93 PDLPDFIPEEEPPAL
+93 PDLPDFIPEEEPLTL
-108 EEEKLPPVQEGDFV
+108 EESELPPVQEGDFV
-122 CVTPNTRVY
+122 WVTPNTRVY
-131 LDIDETAGDGDDGE
+131 LDIDETAGDEDEGE
-145 LYDGNFVNEAN
+145 LYDGNFVCTAN
-156 VYVEQVRQDAQ
+156 VKVEEVWQDGM

-184 GEMAWTDTATIWVL
+184 GEMAWTDTATVWVL
-198 AEEIQPSDAA
+198 AEETRPSDAA
-208 EYDVTDY
+208 DYDVTDY
-215 AFPYPPIALYAA
+215 AFPYPPAALYAA

-342 VDTGYGDSDVW
+342 VDTGYADSDVW

-394 YLEYARWLAAC
+394 YLEYARWLASC
-405 AIERAGITG
+405 AIQRASITG
-414 EIGIS
+414 DIGIS
-419 SKSVSMQNGS
+419 NKSVRMQNGS

-443 RISRSVGNLTGNSA
+443 RISRSVGSLTGNSA
-457 GSDGEYYYLHSGDT
+457 GSDGQYYYMHSGDT
-471 ISITSTQSTFS
+471 ISITSSQSTFS
-482 IAAQSVSSQD
+482 VTAQSVSSQD
-492 EEAAFLIGIPDADIQ
+492 EEAAFLIGIPNADIQ

-518 KLKEVRIEFEQPYG
+518 KMKEVRIEFEQPYG
-532 AIRVSKNSADNGAM
+532 AVRVSKTSADNGAV

-555 DASGAVV
+555 NGAGTVL

-592 GYKVAVNPSQTVTV
+592 GYKIAVNPSQTVTV

-614 RFANDRINGKIR
+614 RFENDRVNGKIR

-641 VFTVTCLSAAEGGGT
+641 VFTVTRLSAAEGGSA
-656 VGEVVATLTTGADG
+656 VGEAVATLTTGADG
-670 TAETGWLQW
+670 TVETGWLQW

-708 KTYTVEAENEP
+708 KTYA
-719 TKGYI
+719 
-724 RVVKTDALDGV
+724 
-735 PIAGVQFDLYD
+735 
-746 ASGNPAGSMTTDETG
+746 
-761 FALSPPLHKGRY
+761 
-773 TVREHDN
+773 
-780 PTGYV
+780 
-785 TELVKMQAEV
+785 
-795 RSDETTDLSATNQPI
+795 
-810 QGRIQIIKRDQLTK
+810 
-824 EALAGAEFTIT
+824 
-835 RISGLPSHGGSQDG
+835 
-849 EVVAVMTTDA
+849 
-859 EGKAVSPLLTYGTY
+859 
-873 RVAETKVPEHFAD
+873 
-886 HSFSV
+886 
-891 DVTIDGENMQTYTVE
+891 VE

-916 RLVKTDRLN
+916 RLVKTDRMT
-925 GNPIEGVV
+925 GNPIEGVA

-941 YGGELVAS
+941 YGNALVAD

-954 DGAAVSPPLRKG
+954 DGTAVSPPLRKG

-971 ERGATAGY
+971 ERDATAGY
-979 VLEEIALD
+979 VMEEIALD
-987 ATVCSDETTQL
+987 ATVRSDETTQL
-998 RATNQPVMVK
+998 RATNPPVMVK

-1089 AATGE
+1089 TVTGE

-1101 IVEVF
+1101 IVEAS
-1106 PPVGYQPSDAHF
+1106 PPVGYEPSDAHF

-1180 KKAGSYGNVRAFE
+1180 KKAGSYGNARAFE
-1193 RDYLVTNRY
+1193 RDYLVTNKY

-1366 VMGRVKVEKKGLRL
+1366 VMGRAMVEKKGLRL

-1386 TDAYGN
+1386 ADAFGN
-1392 IAHQPVYEEGYLAG
+1392 IVHQPVYEEGYLAG
-1406 TVFELRAA
+1406 AVFELRAA

-1422 TVWFHA
+1422 TLWFHA

-1435 TTTETGKDA
+1435 TTTEAGKDA

-1472 VELRYES
+1472 VELRYAD

-1491 GNDYLSAEITL
+1491 GNDYLSTEITL
-1502 EKEKEDLEIIMD
+1502 EKEKEDLEIIME
-1514 GDHVRQEIVNIPG
+1514 GDHVRQALVNIPG

-1561 GRLAF
+1561 GKLAF

-1583 DGWTLNP
+1583 DGWMLNP

-1598 LKAQSGGVIR
+1598 PKAQSGGVIR

-1647 QGKVIYRETTDAN
+1647 QGNVMYRETTDAN

-1683 YALNEAEMRFTV
+1683 YALNEAEMRFTI

-1712 RFSLRKADEN
+1712 RFSLRKVDES

-1756 VPFGMYTL
+1756 VPFGTYTL
-1764 VETRAL
+1764 VETQAL
-1770 PGYLKADTEIRFTVD
+1770 PGYLKADTEIRITVD
-1785 GTFVNPKEPIATV
+1785 STFVNPKEPIATV

-1814 QALPGAAFSL
+1814 QALMGAAFSL

-1834 VATSDEKGEFYLTG
+1834 VAASDEKGEFYLTG

-1859 VAPEGFSRVE
+1859 VAPEGFNRVE
-1869 DVLIHVDEDWKAP
+1869 DVLIHVDKDWKAP
-1882 NTLLFTDIPN
+1882 NTLLLTDIPN
-1892 HYEFIKVDEDGCP
+1892 HYEFVKVDEDGCP

-1926 GEDGVVHAD
+1926 GEDGIVRAD

-1983 ERPED
+1983 ERPKD

-2000 MMLYG
+2000 MMRFG
-2005 LISMALGAVFMFAE
+2005 VASVICGMAIFVLRAIKKRGMRS
-2019 IIHRRDQ
+2019 ID

>member
-1 MTKRFWAGL
+1 MTKRIWAGL

-16 LTALPSGM
+16 LTALPFGI
-24 YAEETVWEEE
+24 YAEEMAWEEE
-34 ANASEETLDGGL
+34 NDASEETLDGGL

-61 PEPEEDVVDSA
+61 PEPETDVVDGA

-79 ALPEQEESLTEEAI
+79 ELSEQEESLIEEETT
-93 PDLPDFIPEEEPPAL
+93 PDLPDFIPEEEPLVL
-108 EEEKLPPVQEGDFV
+108 EEEEPQNVQAGDFV
-122 CVTPNTRVY
+122 RVTPNTRVY
-131 LDIDETAGDGDDGE
+131 LEIDETAGDDDGGE

-156 VYVEQVRQDAQ
+156 VYVEQARQDAQ

-184 GEMAWTDTATIWVL
+184 GEMAWTDTATVWVL
-198 AEEIQPSDAA
+198 AEETQPSDAA
-208 EYDVTDY
+208 DYDVTDY
-215 AFPYPPIALYAA
+215 AFPYPPAALYAA
-227 SDFNLRDY
+227 SDFNLRDH
-235 NASVQTFYP
+235 NAGVQTFYP

-342 VDTGYGDSDVW
+342 VDTGYADSDVW

-380 MDEFYRASGQAPAD
+380 MDEFYRASGQAPGD

-457 GSDGEYYYLHSGDT
+457 GSDGEYYYLRSGDT
-471 ISITSTQSTFS
+471 ISVTSTQSTFS
-482 IAAQSVSSQD
+482 ITAQSVSSQD
-492 EEAAFLIGIPDADIQ
+492 EEAAFLIGIPNADIQ

-518 KLKEVRIEFEQPYG
+518 KMKEVRIEFEQPYG
-532 AIRVSKNSADNGAM
+532 AVRVSKISADNGAV

-555 DASGAVV
+555 NGAGTVL
-562 ATQTTGADGTAQFDN
+562 ATQTTGADGTARFDN
-577 LPAGSY
+577 LPAGGY

-592 GYKVAVNPSQTVTV
+592 GYKIAVNPSQAVTV

-614 RFANDRINGKIR
+614 RFENDRVNGKIR

-641 VFTVTCLSAAEGGGT
+641 IFTVTRLSAAEGGGA
-656 VGEVVATLTTGADG
+656 VGEAVATLTTGADG
-670 TAETGWLQW
+670 TVETGWLQW
-679 GRYRIAETGVPEH
+679 GRYRVAETGVPEH

-708 KTYTVEAENEP
+708 KTYA
-719 TKGYI
+719 
-724 RVVKTDALDGV
+724 
-735 PIAGVQFDLYD
+735 
-746 ASGNPAGSMTTDETG
+746 
-761 FALSPPLHKGRY
+761 
-773 TVREHDN
+773 
-780 PTGYV
+780 
-785 TELVKMQAEV
+785 
-795 RSDETTDLSATNQPI
+795 
-810 QGRIQIIKRDQLTK
+810 
-824 EALAGAEFTIT
+824 
-835 RISGLPSHGGSQDG
+835 
-849 EVVAVMTTDA
+849 
-859 EGKAVSPLLTYGTY
+859 
-873 RVAETKVPEHFAD
+873 
-886 HSFSV
+886 
-891 DVTIDGENMQTYTVE
+891 VE

-916 RLVKTDRLN
+916 RLVKTDRLT
-925 GNPIEGVV
+925 GNPIEGVA

-941 YGGELVAS
+941 YGNALVAD

-954 DGAAVSPPLRKG
+954 DGTAVSPPLRKG

-979 VLEEIALD
+979 VMKEIALD
-987 ATVCSDETTQL
+987 ATVRSDETTQL

-1026 RRRDELPQP
+1026 KRRDELPQP

-1066 GNVLFKKGDTVVDA
+1066 GNVLFQKGDTVVDA

-1101 IVEVF
+1101 IVEVS
-1106 PPVGYQPSDAHF
+1106 PPVGYEPSDAHF

-1143 IRQGVY
+1143 IKQGMY

-1180 KKAGSYGNVRAFE
+1180 KKAGSYGNAREFE

-1228 KSPVEIFIRGD
+1228 KSPVEIFVRGD

-1298 REIDTFYTDENG
+1298 RKIDTFYTDENG

-1366 VMGRVKVEKKGLRL
+1366 VMGRVMVEKKGLKF
-1380 VRLAEQ
+1380 VRLEEQ
-1386 TDAYGN
+1386 ADAFGN
-1392 IAHQPVYEEGYLAG
+1392 IVHQPVYEEGYLAG
-1406 TVFELRAA
+1406 AVFELRAA

-1422 TVWFHA
+1422 TLWFHA

-1435 TTTETGKDA
+1435 TTTEAGKDA

-1472 VELRYES
+1472 VELRYEN
-1479 DHTAVVETNVTI
+1479 DHTAVVETNVTL
-1491 GNDYLSAEITL
+1491 GNGYLSTEITM

-1514 GDHVRQEIVNIPG
+1514 DDHVRQEIVNIPG

-1598 LKAQSGGVIR
+1598 PQAQSGGVIR
-1608 VSLPEIVHDELIY
+1608 VSLPEPVHDELIY

-1647 QGKVIYRETTDAN
+1647 QGKVFYRETTDAN

-1695 DADGNVTG
+1695 DADGSVTG
-1703 DTMIRDDYT
+1703 DTTIRDDYT
-1712 RFSLRKADEN
+1712 RFSLRKVDES

-1756 VPFGMYTL
+1756 VPFGTYTL
-1764 VETRAL
+1764 VETQAL
-1770 PGYLKADTEIRFTVD
+1770 PGYLKTDTEIRLAVD

-1798 TNERQKI
+1798 VNERQKI

-1834 VATSDEKGEFYLTG
+1834 VAASDEKGEFYLTG

-1859 VAPEGFSRVE
+1859 VVPEGFNRVE
-1869 DVLIHVDEDWKAP
+1869 DVRIHVDEDWKAP

-1892 HYEFIKVDEDGCP
+1892 HYEFVKVDEDGCP

-1919 VLRELAS
+1919 TLRELAS
-1926 GEDGVVHAD
+1926 GENGVVHAD

-1965 ENYIAPDEL
+1965 ENYIVADEL
-1974 FRLVNFPEE
+1974 FRLVNFPEK

-2000 MMLYG
+2000 MMLFG
-2005 LISMALGAVFMFAE
+2005 VASVICGMAIFVLQAIKKRGMRS
-2019 IIHRRDQ
+2019 ID

>member
-1 MTKRFWAGL
+1 MTKRIWAGL

-16 LTALPSGM
+16 LTALPFGI
-24 YAEETVWEEE
+24 YAEETAWEEE

-61 PEPEEDVVDSA
+61 PEPETDVVDGA

-79 ALPEQEESLTEEAI
+79 ELSEQKESLTEEETT
-93 PDLPDFIPEEEPPAL
+93 PDLPDFIPEEEPPTL
-108 EEEKLPPVQEGDFV
+108 EESELPPVQAGEFV
-122 CVTPNTRVY
+122 RVTPNTRVY
-131 LDIDETAGDGDDGE
+131 LEIDETAGDDDDGE

-156 VYVEQVRQDAQ
+156 VYVEQARQDAQ

-175 YLYGAEEPN
+175 YLHGAEEPN
-184 GEMAWTDTATIWVL
+184 GEMAWTDTATVWVL
-198 AEEIQPSDAA
+198 AEETRPSDAA
-208 EYDVTDY
+208 DYDVTDY
-215 AFPYPPIALYAA
+215 AFPYPPAALYAA

-235 NASVQTFYP
+235 NAGVQTFYP

-291 SPGTKNNASGP
+291 SPGTKNNANGP

-318 GDIYGSRTMHA
+318 GDIYSSRTMHA

-342 VDTGYGDSDVW
+342 VDTGYADSDVW

-364 VVKQLEGDWYV
+364 VVKQIEGDWYV

-380 MDEFYRASGQAPAD
+380 MDEFYRASGQAPGD

-471 ISITSTQSTFS
+471 ISVTSTQSTFS

-492 EEAAFLIGIPDADIQ
+492 EEAAFLIGIPNADIQ

-518 KLKEVRIEFEQPYG
+518 KMKEVRIEFEQPYG
-532 AIRVSKNSADNGAM
+532 AVRVSKTSADNGAM

-555 DASGAVV
+555 NGAGTVL
-562 ATQTTGADGTAQFDN
+562 ATQTTGADGTARFDN
-577 LPAGSY
+577 LPAGGY

-592 GYKVAVNPSQTVTV
+592 GYKIAVNPSQAVTV
-606 AAGATSDV
+606 APGVTSDV
-614 RFANDRINGKIR
+614 RFENDRANGKIR

-641 VFTVTCLSAAEGGGT
+641 VFTVTRLSAAEGGGA
-656 VGEVVATLTTGADG
+656 VGEAVATLTTGADG

-679 GRYRIAETGVPEH
+679 GRYRVAETGVPEH

-708 KTYTVEAENEP
+708 KTYA
-719 TKGYI
+719 
-724 RVVKTDALDGV
+724 
-735 PIAGVQFDLYD
+735 
-746 ASGNPAGSMTTDETG
+746 
-761 FALSPPLHKGRY
+761 
-773 TVREHDN
+773 
-780 PTGYV
+780 
-785 TELVKMQAEV
+785 
-795 RSDETTDLSATNQPI
+795 
-810 QGRIQIIKRDQLTK
+810 
-824 EALAGAEFTIT
+824 
-835 RISGLPSHGGSQDG
+835 
-849 EVVAVMTTDA
+849 
-859 EGKAVSPLLTYGTY
+859 
-873 RVAETKVPEHFAD
+873 
-886 HSFSV
+886 
-891 DVTIDGENMQTYTVE
+891 VE

-925 GNPIEGVV
+925 GNPIEGVT

-979 VLEEIALD
+979 VMEEIALD
-987 ATVCSDETTQL
+987 ATVRSDETTQL

-1026 RRRDELPQP
+1026 KRRDELPQP

-1089 AATGE
+1089 AETGE

-1101 IVEVF
+1101 IVEVS
-1106 PPVGYQPSDAHF
+1106 PPVGYEPSDAHF

-1131 AVVTYEGLKLNI
+1131 AVVTYEGLKLNSV
-1143 IRQGVY
+1143 RQGMY

-1180 KKAGSYGNVRAFE
+1180 KKAGSYGNAREFE

-1202 GYAKTKLLP
+1202 GYAKTTLLP

-1265 AKTGKTVR
+1265 AKTGKTIK

-1366 VMGRVKVEKKGLRL
+1366 VMGRVMVEKKGLKF

-1386 TDAYGN
+1386 ADAFGN
-1392 IAHQPVYEEGYLAG
+1392 IVHQPVYEEGYLAG
-1406 TVFELRAA
+1406 AVFELRAA

-1435 TTTETGKDA
+1435 TTTEAGKDA

-1472 VELRYES
+1472 VELRYAN
-1479 DHTAVVETNVTI
+1479 DHTAVVETNVTL

-1514 GDHVRQEIVNIPG
+1514 DDHVRQEIVNIPG

-1598 LKAQSGGVIR
+1598 PQAQSGGVIR
-1608 VSLPEIVHDELIY
+1608 VSLPEVVHDELIY

-1668 TPGTYTFKEVYAPDG
+1668 MPGTYTFKEVYAPDG

-1703 DTMIRDDYT
+1703 DTTIRDDYT
-1712 RFSLRKADEN
+1712 RFSLRKVDES

-1756 VPFGMYTL
+1756 VPFGTYML
-1764 VETRAL
+1764 VETQAL
-1770 PGYLKADTEIRFTVD
+1770 PGYLKTDTEIRLTVD
-1785 GTFVNPKEPIATV
+1785 STFVNPKEPIATV

-1834 VATSDEKGEFYLTG
+1834 VAASDEKGEFYLTG

-1859 VAPEGFSRVE
+1859 VVPEGFNRVE

-1892 HYEFIKVDEDGCP
+1892 HYEFVKVDEDGCP

-1919 VLRELAS
+1919 TLRELVS

-1965 ENYIAPDEL
+1965 ENYIVADEL

-1983 ERPED
+1983 ERPKD

-2005 LISMALGAVFMFAE
+2005 LISMALGAVLMFAE

>member
-1 MTKRFWAGL
+1 MTKRIWAGL

-24 YAEETVWEEE
+24 YAEETVWEEKTD
-34 ANASEETLDGGL
+34 ASEETLDGRL
-46 DESAEEFADGLPDYI
+46 DEPAEEFADGLPDYI
-61 PEPEEDVVDSA
+61 PEPETDVVDDA

-79 ALPEQEESLTEEAI
+79 EFPEQEESLTEEAT
-93 PDLPDFIPEEEPPAL
+93 PDLPDFIPEEEPLTL
-108 EEEKLPPVQEGDFV
+108 EESELPPVQEGDFV
-122 CVTPNTRVY
+122 WVTTNTRVY
-131 LDIDETAGDGDDGE
+131 LDIDETAGDEDEGE
-145 LYDGNFVNEAN
+145 LYDGNFVCTAN
-156 VYVEQVRQDAQ
+156 VKVEEVWQDGM

-184 GEMAWTDTATIWVL
+184 GEMAWTDTATVWVL
-198 AEEIQPSDAA
+198 AEETRPSDAA
-208 EYDVTDY
+208 DYDVTDY

-264 LDGYGTIYATPHYLE
+264 LDGYGTIYATPHYPE

-312 VKPGYS
+312 VEPGYS

-380 MDEFYRASGQAPAD
+380 MDEFYRASGQAPGD

-443 RISRSVGNLTGNSA
+443 RISRSVGSLTGNSA
-457 GSDGEYYYLHSGDT
+457 GSDGEYYYMHSGDT
-471 ISITSTQSTFS
+471 ISVTSTQSTFS

-492 EEAAFLIGIPDADIQ
+492 EEAAFLIGIPNADIQ

-518 KLKEVRIEFEQPYG
+518 KMREVRIEFEQPYG
-532 AIRVSKNSADNGAM
+532 AVRVSKTSADNGAM

-555 DASGAVV
+555 NGTGTVL
-562 ATQTTGADGTAQFDN
+562 ATQTTGADGTARFDN
-577 LPAGSY
+577 LPAGGY

-592 GYKVAVNPSQTVTV
+592 GYKIAVNPSQAVTV

-614 RFANDRINGKIR
+614 RFENDRANGKIR

-641 VFTVTCLSAAEGGGT
+641 VFTVTRLSAAEGGGA
-656 VGEVVATLTTGADG
+656 VATLTTGADG

-719 TKGYI
+719 TKG
-724 RVVKTDALDGV
+724 
-735 PIAGVQFDLYD
+735 
-746 ASGNPAGSMTTDETG
+746 
-761 FALSPPLHKGRY
+761 
-773 TVREHDN
+773 
-780 PTGYV
+780 
-785 TELVKMQAEV
+785 
-795 RSDETTDLSATNQPI
+795 
-810 QGRIQIIKRDQLTK
+810 
-824 EALAGAEFTIT
+824 
-835 RISGLPSHGGSQDG
+835 
-849 EVVAVMTTDA
+849 
-859 EGKAVSPLLTYGTY
+859 
-873 RVAETKVPEHFAD
+873 
-886 HSFSV
+886 
-891 DVTIDGENMQTYTVE
+891 
-906 AENEPTKGWI
+906 WI
-916 RLVKTDRLN
+916 RLVKTDRLT
-925 GNPIEGVV
+925 GNLIEGVA

-941 YGGELVAS
+941 YGNALVAD
-949 MTTGK
+949 MTTGR

-979 VLEEIALD
+979 VMEEIALD
-987 ATVCSDETTQL
+987 ATVRSGETTQL

-1080 LTTAGDDAS
+1080 LTTADDDAS

-1101 IVEVF
+1101 IVEAS
-1106 PPVGYQPSDAHF
+1106 PPVGYEPSDAHF

-1143 IRQGVY
+1143 IRQGMY

-1180 KKAGSYGNVRAFE
+1180 KKAGSYGNARAFE

-1257 RLKLIKTD
+1257 RLKLIKRD

-1366 VMGRVKVEKKGLRL
+1366 VMGRVMVEKKGLRL
-1380 VRLAEQ
+1380 VRLEEQ
-1386 TDAYGN
+1386 ADAFGN
-1392 IAHQPVYEEGYLAG
+1392 IVHQPVYEEGYLAG
-1406 TVFELRAA
+1406 AVFELRAA

-1435 TTTETGKDA
+1435 TTTEAGKDV

-1472 VELRYES
+1472 VELRYEN
-1479 DHTAVVETNVTI
+1479 DHTAVVETNVTL
-1491 GNDYLSAEITL
+1491 GNDYLSAEIAL
-1502 EKEKEDLEIIMD
+1502 EKEKEDLEIIME
-1514 GDHVRQEIVNIPG
+1514 GDHVRQVLVNIPG

-1598 LKAQSGGVIR
+1598 PQAQSGGVIR
-1608 VSLPEIVHDELIY
+1608 VILPEPVHDELIY

-1668 TPGTYTFKEVYAPDG
+1668 VPGTYTFKEVYAPDG

-1703 DTMIRDDYT
+1703 DTTIHDDYT
-1712 RFSLRKADEN
+1712 RFSLRKVDES
-1722 GKPLAGV
+1722 GKPLSGV

-1756 VPFGMYTL
+1756 VPFGTYTL

-1770 PGYLKADTEIRFTVD
+1770 PGYLKADTEIRLTVD

-1798 TNERQKI
+1798 VNERQKI

-1834 VATSDEKGEFYLTG
+1834 VAASDEKGEFFLTG

-1859 VAPEGFSRVE
+1859 VAPEGFNRVE
-1869 DVLIHVDEDWKAP
+1869 DVRIHVDENWKAP

-1892 HYEFIKVDEDGCP
+1892 HYEFVKVDEDGCP

-1926 GEDGVVHAD
+1926 GEDGIVHAD
-1935 DLKPGVYVIRE
+1935 DLKPGVYIIRE
-1946 IETQAGYRLTEE
+1946 IETPAGYRLTEKI
-1958 TIRVVID
+1958 IRVVID
-1965 ENYIAPDEL
+1965 ENYIVADEL

-1983 ERPED
+1983 ERPRD

-2005 LISMALGAVFMFAE
+2005 LISMALGAVLMFAE

>member
-1 MTKRFWAGL
+1 MTKRIWAGL

-16 LTALPSGM
+16 LTVLPSGM

-46 DESAEEFADGLPDYI
+46 DESAEEFADSLPDYI
-61 PEPEEDVVDSA
+61 PESEEDVVDGA
-72 ADDESAD
+72 AGDESAD
-79 ALPEQEESLTEEAI
+79 ALPEQEESLTEEAT
-93 PDLPDFIPEEEPPAL
+93 PDLPDFIPEEEPPTL
-108 EEEKLPPVQEGDFV
+108 EESNLLPVQEGDFV
-122 CVTPNTRVY
+122 WVTANTRVY
-131 LDIDETAGDGDDGE
+131 LDIDETAGDDDDGE
-145 LYDGNFVNEAN
+145 WYDGNFVKEAN
-156 VYVEQVRQDAQ
+156 VYVEQAQQDAQ

-184 GEMAWTDTATIWVL
+184 GEMAWTDTATVWVL
-198 AEEIQPSDAA
+198 AEETRPSDAA
-208 EYDVTDY
+208 DYDVTDY
-215 AFPYPPIALYAA
+215 AFPYPPAALYAA

-235 NASVQTFYP
+235 NAGVQTFYP

-291 SPGTKNNASGP
+291 SPGTKNNANGP

-342 VDTGYGDSDVW
+342 VDTGYADSDVW

-380 MDEFYRASGQAPAD
+380 MDEFYRASGQAPGD

-405 AIERAGITG
+405 AIERASITG

-443 RISRSVGNLTGNSA
+443 RISCSVGNLTGNSA

-471 ISITSTQSTFS
+471 ISVTSTQSTFS
-482 IAAQSVSSQD
+482 ITAQSVSSQD
-492 EEAAFLIGIPDADIQ
+492 EEAAFLIGIPNADIQ

-518 KLKEVRIEFEQPYG
+518 KMKEVRIEFEQPYG
-532 AIRVSKNSADNGAM
+532 AVRVSKISADNGAV

-555 DASGAVV
+555 NGAGTVL
-562 ATQTTGADGTAQFDN
+562 ATQTTGADGTARFDN

-592 GYKVAVNPSQTVTV
+592 GYKIAVNPSQAVTV

-614 RFANDRINGKIR
+614 RFENDRVNGKIR

-641 VFTVTCLSAAEGGGT
+641 VFTVTRLSATEGGGA
-656 VGEVVATLTTGADG
+656 VGEAVAALTTGADG

-679 GRYRIAETGVPEH
+679 GRYRVAETGVPEH
-692 YVDGGF
+692 YVGGGF

-708 KTYTVEAENEP
+708 KTYA
-719 TKGYI
+719 I
-724 RVVKTDALDGV
+724 
-735 PIAGVQFDLYD
+735 
-746 ASGNPAGSMTTDETG
+746 
-761 FALSPPLHKGRY
+761 
-773 TVREHDN
+773 
-780 PTGYV
+780 
-785 TELVKMQAEV
+785 
-795 RSDETTDLSATNQPI
+795 
-810 QGRIQIIKRDQLTK
+810 
-824 EALAGAEFTIT
+824 
-835 RISGLPSHGGSQDG
+835 
-849 EVVAVMTTDA
+849 
-859 EGKAVSPLLTYGTY
+859 
-873 RVAETKVPEHFAD
+873 
-886 HSFSV
+886 
-891 DVTIDGENMQTYTVE
+891 E

-925 GNPIEGVV
+925 GNPIEGVT

-979 VLEEIALD
+979 VMEEIALD
-987 ATVCSDETTQL
+987 ATVRSDETTQL

-1066 GNVLFKKGDTVVDA
+1066 GNVLFQKGDTVVDA

-1101 IVEVF
+1101 IVEVS
-1106 PPVGYQPSDAHF
+1106 PPVGYEPSDAHF

-1180 KKAGSYGNVRAFE
+1180 KKAGSYGNARAFE

-1366 VMGRVKVEKKGLRL
+1366 VMGRVMVEKKGLRL

-1386 TDAYGN
+1386 ADAFGN
-1392 IAHQPVYEEGYLAG
+1392 IVHQPVYEEGYLAG
-1406 TVFELRAA
+1406 AVFELRAA

-1472 VELRYES
+1472 VELRYEN
-1479 DHTAVVETNVTI
+1479 DHTAVVETNVTL
-1491 GNDYLSAEITL
+1491 GNGYLSTEITL
-1502 EKEKEDLEIIMD
+1502 EKEKEDLEIIME
-1514 GDHVRQEIVNIPG
+1514 GDHVRQALVNIPG

-1590 AKFAVTLE
+1590 ARFAVTLE
-1598 LKAQSGGVIR
+1598 PEAQSGGVIR
-1608 VSLPEIVHDELIY
+1608 VSLPEPVHNELIY

-1633 QKTLPGATIEVKDE
+1633 QKTLPGATIEVKGE
-1647 QGKVIYRETTDAN
+1647 QGNVMYRETTDAN

-1668 TPGTYTFKEVYAPDG
+1668 TPGTYTFKEVYAPDS

-1703 DTMIRDDYT
+1703 DTTIRDDYT
-1712 RFSLRKADEN
+1712 RFSLRKVDES

-1756 VPFGMYTL
+1756 VPFGTYTL

-1770 PGYLKADTEIRFTVD
+1770 PDYLKADTEIKITVD
-1785 GTFVNPKEPIATV
+1785 GTFANPKEPIATV

-1814 QALPGAAFSL
+1814 QALTGAAFSL

-1834 VATSDEKGEFYLTG
+1834 VAASDEKGEFYLTG

-1859 VAPEGFSRVE
+1859 VAPEGFNRVE
-1869 DVLIHVDEDWKAP
+1869 DVRIHVDEDWKAP

-1926 GEDGVVHAD
+1926 GEDGIVRAD

-1965 ENYIAPDEL
+1965 ENYIVPDEL

-1983 ERPED
+1983 ERPKD

-2005 LISMALGAVFMFAE
+2005 LISMALGAVLMFAE

>member
-1 MTKRFWAGL
+1 MTKRIWAGL

-16 LTALPSGM
+16 LTALPFGI
-24 YAEETVWEEE
+24 YAEETAWEEE

-61 PEPEEDVVDSA
+61 PEPETDVVDGA

-79 ALPEQEESLTEEAI
+79 ELSEQEESLIEEETT
-93 PDLPDFIPEEEPPAL
+93 PDLPDFIPEEELPAL
-108 EEEKLPPVQEGDFV
+108 EEEEPQDVQAGDFV
-122 CVTPNTRVY
+122 RVTPNTSVY
-131 LDIDETAGDGDDGE
+131 LETDETAGDDDDGE

-156 VYVEQVRQDAQ
+156 VYVEQARQDAQ

-184 GEMAWTDTATIWVL
+184 GEMAWTDTATVWVL
-198 AEEIQPSDAA
+198 AEETRPSDAA
-208 EYDVTDY
+208 DYDVTDY
-215 AFPYPPIALYAA
+215 AFPYPPAALYAA

-235 NASVQTFYP
+235 NAGVQTFYP

-302 FEVVDLDGYA
+302 FEVVNLDGYA

-318 GDIYGSRTMHA
+318 GDIYSSRTMHA

-342 VDTGYGDSDVW
+342 VDTGYEDSDVW

-380 MDEFYRASGQAPAD
+380 MDEFYRASGQAPGD

-443 RISRSVGNLTGNSA
+443 RISRSVGSLTGNSA

-471 ISITSTQSTFS
+471 ISVTSTQSTFS
-482 IAAQSVSSQD
+482 ITAQSVSSQD
-492 EEAAFLIGIPDADIQ
+492 EEAAFLIGIPNADIQ

-532 AIRVSKNSADNGAM
+532 AVRVSKNSADNGAM

-555 DASGAVV
+555 NGAGTVL
-562 ATQTTGADGTAQFDN
+562 ATQTTGADGTARFDN
-577 LPAGSY
+577 LPAGGY

-592 GYKVAVNPSQTVTV
+592 GYKIAVNPSQAVTV
-606 AAGATSDV
+606 APGATSDI
-614 RFANDRINGKIR
+614 RFENDRVNGKIR

-641 VFTVTCLSAAEGGGT
+641 VFTVTRLSAAEGGGA
-656 VGEVVATLTTGADG
+656 VGEAVATLTTGADG

-679 GRYRIAETGVPEH
+679 GRYRVAETGVPEH
-692 YVDGGF
+692 YADGGF

-719 TKGYI
+719 TKG
-724 RVVKTDALDGV
+724 
-735 PIAGVQFDLYD
+735 
-746 ASGNPAGSMTTDETG
+746 
-761 FALSPPLHKGRY
+761 
-773 TVREHDN
+773 
-780 PTGYV
+780 
-785 TELVKMQAEV
+785 
-795 RSDETTDLSATNQPI
+795 
-810 QGRIQIIKRDQLTK
+810 
-824 EALAGAEFTIT
+824 
-835 RISGLPSHGGSQDG
+835 
-849 EVVAVMTTDA
+849 
-859 EGKAVSPLLTYGTY
+859 
-873 RVAETKVPEHFAD
+873 
-886 HSFSV
+886 
-891 DVTIDGENMQTYTVE
+891 
-906 AENEPTKGWI
+906 WI
-916 RLVKTDRLN
+916 RLVKTDRMT
-925 GNPIEGVV
+925 GNPIEGVA

-941 YGGELVAS
+941 YGNALVAD

-979 VLEEIALD
+979 VMEEIVLD
-987 ATVCSDETTQL
+987 ATVRSDETTQL

-1026 RRRDELPQP
+1026 RRCDELPQP

-1080 LTTAGDDAS
+1080 LMTAGDDAS

-1101 IVEVF
+1101 IVEVS
-1106 PPVGYQPSDAHF
+1106 PPVGYEPSDAHF

-1180 KKAGSYGNVRAFE
+1180 KKAGSYGNARAFE
-1193 RDYLVTNRY
+1193 RDYLVTNKY

-1218 QVKGKAGHAL
+1218 QVKGKEGHAL

-1319 RGMYFIEEVQAPQG
+1319 RGMYFIEEVHAPQG
-1333 YLIRTERLGV
+1333 YLIRTERFGV

-1366 VMGRVKVEKKGLRL
+1366 IMGRAMVEKKGLRL

-1392 IAHQPVYEEGYLAG
+1392 IVHQPVYEEGYLAG
-1406 TVFELRAA
+1406 AVFELRAA

-1422 TVWFHA
+1422 TLWFHA

-1435 TTTETGKDA
+1435 TTTEAGKDA

-1459 APEGYLLDGAPHE
+1459 APEGYLLDSTPHE
-1472 VELRYES
+1472 VELRYA
-1479 DHTAVVETNVTI
+1479 DDRTAVVETTVTI

-1514 GDHVRQEIVNIPG
+1514 SDHVRREIVNTPG

-1533 LFADEELRVGDVTL
+1533 LFADEELRVGEVTL
-1547 TADTLVA
+1547 LADTLVA
-1554 TGATDAA
+1554 TGATDAE
-1561 GRLAF
+1561 GKLAF

-1583 DGWTLNP
+1583 DGWKLNP

-1598 LKAQSGGVIR
+1598 PEAQSGGVIR
-1608 VSLPEIVHDELIY
+1608 VSLPEIVHDELVY

-1668 TPGTYTFKEVYAPDG
+1668 VPGTYTFKEVYAPDG

-1703 DTMIRDDYT
+1703 DTTIQDDYT
-1712 RFSLRKADEN
+1712 RFSLRKVDES
-1722 GKPLAGV
+1722 GKPLSGV
-1729 MFGLKKADGMLM
+1729 MFGLKKADGILM

-1756 VPFGMYTL
+1756 VPFGTYTL

-1770 PGYLKADTEIRFTVD
+1770 PGYLKADTEIRLTVD

-1834 VATSDEKGEFYLTG
+1834 VAESNEKGEFFLTG

-1859 VAPEGFSRVE
+1859 VAPEGFNRVE

-1892 HYEFIKVDEDGCP
+1892 YYEFVKVDEDGCP

-1919 VLRELAS
+1919 TLRELAS
-1926 GEDGVVHAD
+1926 GEDGIVHAD

-1983 ERPED
+1983 ERPKD

-2000 MMLYG
+2000 MMLFG
-2005 LISMALGAVFMFAE
+2005 VASVICGMAIFVLQAIKKRGMRS
-2019 IIHRRDQ
+2019 ID

>member
-1 MTKRFWAGL
+1 MTKRIWAGL

-16 LTALPSGM
+16 LTALPFGI
-24 YAEETVWEEE
+24 YAEETAWEEE

-79 ALPEQEESLTEEAI
+79 ALPEQEESLTKEAML
-93 PDLPDFIPEEEPPAL
+93 DLPDFIPEEEPLTL
-108 EEEKLPPVQEGDFV
+108 EESELPPVQEGDFV
-122 CVTPNTRVY
+122 WVTPNTRVY
-131 LDIDETAGDGDDGE
+131 LDIDETAGDEDDGE

-167 GRTWLLVR
+167 ERTWLLVR
-175 YLYGAEEPN
+175 YLYGEEEPN
-184 GEMAWTDTATIWVL
+184 GEMAWTDTATVWVL
-198 AEEIQPSDAA
+198 ADETQPSDAA
-208 EYDVTDY
+208 DYDVTDY
-215 AFPYPPIALYAA
+215 AFPYPPAALYAA

-235 NASVQTFYP
+235 NAGVQTFYP

-302 FEVVDLDGYA
+302 FEVVGLDGYA

-342 VDTGYGDSDVW
+342 VDTGYADSDVW

-380 MDEFYRASGQAPAD
+380 MDEFYRASGQAPGD

-471 ISITSTQSTFS
+471 ISVTSTQSTFS

-492 EEAAFLIGIPDADIQ
+492 EEAAFLIGIPNADIQ

-532 AIRVSKNSADNGAM
+532 AVRVSKISADNGAM

-555 DASGAVV
+555 NGAGTVL

-577 LPAGSY
+577 LPAGSCI
-583 TVREVGAPT
+583 VREVGAPT
-592 GYKVAVNPSQTVTV
+592 GYKIAVNPSQAVTV
-606 AAGATSDV
+606 APGATSDI
-614 RFANDRINGKIR
+614 RFENDRVNGKIR
-626 IVKRDALTKEALAGA
+626 IVKRDA
-641 VFTVTCLSAAEGGGT
+641 
-656 VGEVVATLTTGADG
+656 
-670 TAETGWLQW
+670 
-679 GRYRIAETGVPEH
+679 
-692 YVDGGF
+692 
-698 VTEIDCTEDG
+698 
-708 KTYTVEAENEP
+708 
-719 TKGYI
+719 
-724 RVVKTDALDGV
+724 
-735 PIAGVQFDLYD
+735 
-746 ASGNPAGSMTTDETG
+746 
-761 FALSPPLHKGRY
+761 
-773 TVREHDN
+773 
-780 PTGYV
+780 
-785 TELVKMQAEV
+785 
-795 RSDETTDLSATNQPI
+795 
-810 QGRIQIIKRDQLTK
+810 LTK

-849 EVVAVMTTDA
+849 EAAAVMTTDA
-859 EGKAVSPLLTYGTY
+859 EGKAISPLLTYGTY
-873 RVAETKVPEHFAD
+873 RVTETRMPEHFID
-886 HSFSV
+886 HSFFV

-925 GNPIEGVV
+925 GNPIEGVA

-941 YGGELVAS
+941 YGNALVAG

-954 DGAAVSPPLRKG
+954 DGTAVSPPLRKG

-979 VLEEIALD
+979 VMEEIALD
-987 ATVCSDETTQL
+987 ATVRSDETTQL

-1080 LTTAGDDAS
+1080 LTTAGGDAS
-1089 AATGE
+1089 AVTGE

-1101 IVEVF
+1101 IVEAS
-1106 PPVGYQPSDAHF
+1106 PPVGYEPSDAHF

-1143 IRQGVY
+1143 IKQGVY

-1180 KKAGSYGNVRAFE
+1180 QKAGSYGNARAFE

-1218 QVKGKAGHAL
+1218 QVKGKEGHAL

-1352 GEAYTLDIEIPNEP
+1352 GEAYTLDIEIQNEP
-1366 VMGRVKVEKKGLRL
+1366 VMGRVMVEKKGLKF

-1386 TDAYGN
+1386 ADAYGN
-1392 IAHQPVYEEGYLAG
+1392 IVHQPVYEEGYLAG
-1406 TVFELRAA
+1406 AVFELRAA

-1435 TTTETGKDA
+1435 TTTEAGKDA

-1459 APEGYLLDGAPHE
+1459 APEGYLLDGAPYG
-1472 VELRYES
+1472 VELRYAD
-1479 DHTAVVETNVTI
+1479 DHTAVVETNVTL

-1514 GDHVRQEIVNIPG
+1514 GDHVRQALVNIPG

-1547 TADTLVA
+1547 LADTLVA

-1583 DGWTLNP
+1583 DRWTLNP

-1598 LKAQSGGVIR
+1598 PQAQSGGVIR
-1608 VSLPEIVHDELIY
+1608 VSLPEPVHDGLIY

-1756 VPFGMYTL
+1756 VPFGTYTL

-1770 PGYLKADTEIRFTVD
+1770 PGYLKADTEIRLTVD

-1798 TNERQKI
+1798 VNERQKI

-1814 QALPGAAFSL
+1814 QVLPGAAFSL

-1834 VATSDEKGEFYLTG
+1834 VAASDEKGEFYLTG

-1859 VAPEGFSRVE
+1859 VAPEGFSHVE

-1919 VLRELAS
+1919 VLRELVS
-1926 GEDGVVHAD
+1926 GEDGIVHAD

-1965 ENYIAPDEL
+1965 ENYIVADEL

-1983 ERPED
+1983 ERPKD

>member
-1 MTKRFWAGL
+1 MTKRIWAGL

-16 LTALPSGM
+16 LTALPFGI
-24 YAEETVWEEE
+24 YAEETAWEEE

-61 PEPEEDVVDSA
+61 PEPETDVVDGA

-79 ALPEQEESLTEEAI
+79 ELSEQKESLTEEAT
-93 PDLPDFIPEEEPPAL
+93 PELPDFIPEEEPPVL
-108 EEEKLPPVQEGDFV
+108 DEEEPQDVQAGEFV
-122 CVTPNTRVY
+122 RVTPNTRVY
-131 LDIDETAGDGDDGE
+131 LEIDETAGDDDDGE

-156 VYVEQVRQDAQ
+156 VYVEQAQQDAQ

-184 GEMAWTDTATIWVL
+184 GEMAWTDTATVWVL
-198 AEEIQPSDAA
+198 AEETRPSDAA
-208 EYDVTDY
+208 GYDVTDY
-215 AFPYPPIALYAA
+215 AFPYPPVALYAA

-235 NASVQTFYP
+235 SAGVQTFYP

-302 FEVVDLDGYA
+302 FEVVDLDGYT

-342 VDTGYGDSDVW
+342 VDTGYEDSDVW

-380 MDEFYRASGQAPAD
+380 MDEFYRASGQAPGD

-419 SKSVSMQNGS
+419 NKSVSMQNGS

-443 RISRSVGNLTGNSA
+443 RISRSVGSLTGNSA
-457 GSDGEYYYLHSGDT
+457 GADGEYYYLHSGDT
-471 ISITSTQSTFS
+471 ISITSSQSTFS
-482 IAAQSVSSQD
+482 ITAQSVSSQD
-492 EEAAFLIGIPDADIQ
+492 EEAAFLIGIPNADIQ

-518 KLKEVRIEFEQPYG
+518 KMKEVRIEFEQPYG
-532 AIRVSKNSADNGAM
+532 AVRVSKISADNGAM

-555 DASGAVV
+555 NGAGTVL
-562 ATQTTGADGTAQFDN
+562 ATQTTGADGTARFDN

-583 TVREVGAPT
+583 IVREVGAPT
-592 GYKVAVNPSQTVTV
+592 GYKIAVNPSQAVTV

-614 RFANDRINGKIR
+614 RFENDRVNGKIR

-641 VFTVTCLSAAEGGGT
+641 VFTVTRLSAAEGGGA
-656 VGEVVATLTTGADG
+656 VGEAVATLTTGADG

-679 GRYRIAETGVPEH
+679 GRYRVAETGVPEH
-692 YVDGGF
+692 YADGGF

-708 KTYTVEAENEP
+708 KTYTVE
-719 TKGYI
+719 
-724 RVVKTDALDGV
+724 V
-735 PIAGVQFDLYD
+735 
-746 ASGNPAGSMTTDETG
+746 
-761 FALSPPLHKGRY
+761 
-773 TVREHDN
+773 
-780 PTGYV
+780 
-785 TELVKMQAEV
+785 
-795 RSDETTDLSATNQPI
+795 
-810 QGRIQIIKRDQLTK
+810 
-824 EALAGAEFTIT
+824 
-835 RISGLPSHGGSQDG
+835 
-849 EVVAVMTTDA
+849 
-859 EGKAVSPLLTYGTY
+859 
-873 RVAETKVPEHFAD
+873 
-886 HSFSV
+886 
-891 DVTIDGENMQTYTVE
+891 
-906 AENEPTKGWI
+906 ENEPTKGWI

-925 GNPIEGVV
+925 GNLIEGVT

-941 YGGELVAS
+941 YGNALVAD

-954 DGAAVSPPLRKG
+954 DGTAVSPPLRKG

-979 VLEEIALD
+979 VMEEIALD
-987 ATVCSDETTQL
+987 ATVRSDETTQL

-1080 LTTAGDDAS
+1080 LTTAGGDAS

-1101 IVEVF
+1101 IVEVS

-1180 KKAGSYGNVRAFE
+1180 KKAGSYGNARAFE

-1228 KSPVEIFIRGD
+1228 KSPVEILIRGD

-1298 REIDTFYTDENG
+1298 REIDTFYTDDNG

-1333 YLIRTERLGV
+1333 YLIRTERFGV

-1352 GEAYTLDIEIPNEP
+1352 DEAYTLDIEIPNEP
-1366 VMGRVKVEKKGLRL
+1366 VMGRVMVEKKGLKF
-1380 VRLAEQ
+1380 VRLEEQ
-1386 TDAYGN
+1386 ADAFGN
-1392 IAHQPVYEEGYLAG
+1392 IVHQPVYEEGYLAG
-1406 TVFELRAA
+1406 AVFELRAA

-1422 TVWFHA
+1422 TLWFHA

-1472 VELRYES
+1472 VELRYEN
-1479 DHTAVVETNVTI
+1479 DRTAVVETTVTL

-1514 GDHVRQEIVNIPG
+1514 GDHVRQALVNIPG

-1598 LKAQSGGVIR
+1598 PQAQSGGVIR
-1608 VSLPEIVHDELIY
+1608 VSLPEPVHDELIY

-1703 DTMIRDDYT
+1703 DTTIHDDYT
-1712 RFSLRKADEN
+1712 RFSLHKVDEN

-1746 DAKGMATFEK
+1746 NAKGMATFEK
-1756 VPFGMYTL
+1756 VPFGTYTL
-1764 VETRAL
+1764 VETQAL
-1770 PGYLKADTEIRFTVD
+1770 PGYLKADTEIKITVD

-1798 TNERQKI
+1798 VNERQKI

-1814 QALPGAAFSL
+1814 QALTGAAFSL

-1834 VATSDEKGEFYLTG
+1834 VAASDEKGEFYLTG
-1848 FGYGDWIIRET
+1848 FDYGDWIIRET

-1869 DVLIHVDEDWKAP
+1869 DVLIHVDEDWKEP

-1919 VLRELAS
+1919 TLRELVS
-1926 GEDGVVHAD
+1926 GEDGIVHAD
-1935 DLKPGVYVIRE
+1935 DLKPGVYIIRE

-1965 ENYIAPDEL
+1965 ENYIVPDEL

-1983 ERPED
+1983 ERPKD

-2000 MMLYG
+2000 MMRFG
-2005 LISMALGAVFMFAE
+2005 AASVICGMAIFVLRAIKKRGMRS
-2019 IIHRRDQ
+2019 ID

>member
-1 MTKRFWAGL
+1 MTKRIWAGL
-10 LALGMA
+10 LALSMA
-16 LTALPSGM
+16 LTALPFGI

-34 ANASEETLDGGL
+34 TDASEETLDGGL

-61 PEPEEDVVDSA
+61 PEPETDVVDSA

-79 ALPEQEESLTEEAI
+79 ALPEQEESLTKEAML
-93 PDLPDFIPEEEPPAL
+93 DLPDFIPEEEPLTL
-108 EEEKLPPVQEGDFV
+108 EESELPPVQAGEFV
-122 CVTPNTRVY
+122 RVTPNTRVY
-131 LDIDETAGDGDDGE
+131 LEIDETAGDDDDGE
-145 LYDGNFVNEAN
+145 WYDGNFVKEAN
-156 VYVEQVRQDAQ
+156 VYVEQAQQDAQ

-175 YLYGAEEPN
+175 YLYGEEEPD
-184 GEMAWTDTATIWVL
+184 GEMAWTDTATVWTL
-198 AEEIQPSDAA
+198 AEETQPSDAA
-208 EYDVTDY
+208 DYDVTDY
-215 AFPYPPIALYAA
+215 AFPYPPAALYAA

-235 NASVQTFYP
+235 NAGVQTFYP

-342 VDTGYGDSDVW
+342 VDTGYADSDVW

-394 YLEYARWLAAC
+394 YLEYARWLADC

-443 RISRSVGNLTGNSA
+443 RISRSVGSLTGNSA
-457 GSDGEYYYLHSGDT
+457 GSDGEYYYMHSGDT
-471 ISITSTQSTFS
+471 ISITSSQSTFS
-482 IAAQSVSSQD
+482 VTAQSVSSQD
-492 EEAAFLIGIPDADIQ
+492 EEAAFLIGIPNADIQ

-518 KLKEVRIEFEQPYG
+518 KMKEVRIEFEQPYG
-532 AIRVSKNSADNGAM
+532 VVRVSKISADNGAV
-546 LSGATFELM
+546 LSGATFELTN
-555 DASGAVV
+555 GAGTVL
-562 ATQTTGADGTAQFDN
+562 ATQTTGADGTARFDN
-577 LPAGSY
+577 LPAGGY

-592 GYKVAVNPSQTVTV
+592 GYKIAVNPSQAVTV
-606 AAGATSDV
+606 APGATSDI
-614 RFANDRINGKIR
+614 RFENDRVNGKIR

-641 VFTVTCLSAAEGGGT
+641 VFTVTRLSAAEGGGA
-656 VGEVVATLTTGADG
+656 VGEAVATLTTGADG

-679 GRYRIAETGVPEH
+679 GRYRVAETGVPEH
-692 YVDGGF
+692 YADGGF

-708 KTYTVEAENEP
+708 KTYAVE
-719 TKGYI
+719 
-724 RVVKTDALDGV
+724 V
-735 PIAGVQFDLYD
+735 
-746 ASGNPAGSMTTDETG
+746 
-761 FALSPPLHKGRY
+761 
-773 TVREHDN
+773 
-780 PTGYV
+780 
-785 TELVKMQAEV
+785 
-795 RSDETTDLSATNQPI
+795 
-810 QGRIQIIKRDQLTK
+810 
-824 EALAGAEFTIT
+824 
-835 RISGLPSHGGSQDG
+835 
-849 EVVAVMTTDA
+849 
-859 EGKAVSPLLTYGTY
+859 
-873 RVAETKVPEHFAD
+873 
-886 HSFSV
+886 
-891 DVTIDGENMQTYTVE
+891 
-906 AENEPTKGWI
+906 ENEPTKGWI

-925 GNPIEGVV
+925 GNPIEGVA

-941 YGGELVAS
+941 YGNTLVAD

-954 DGAAVSPPLRKG
+954 DGTAVSPPLRKG

-979 VLEEIALD
+979 VMEEIALD
-987 ATVCSDETTQL
+987 ATVRSDETTQL

-1040 PSTRGDGELTGAVF
+1040 PNTRGDGELTGAVF

-1066 GNVLFKKGDTVVDA
+1066 GNVRFKKGDTVVDA
-1080 LTTAGDDAS
+1080 LTTAGGDAS
-1089 AATGE
+1089 AETGE

-1101 IVEVF
+1101 IVEAS
-1106 PPVGYQPSDAHF
+1106 PPVGYEPSDAHF

-1180 KKAGSYGNVRAFE
+1180 KKAGSYGNARAFE
-1193 RDYLVTNRY
+1193 RDYLVTNKY

-1218 QVKGKAGHAL
+1218 QVKGKDGHAL

-1343 FVGETGDAP
+1343 FVGETGDAH

-1392 IAHQPVYEEGYLAG
+1392 IVHQPVYEEGYLAG
-1406 TVFELRAA
+1406 AVFELRAA
-1414 EDIVGKDG
+1414 EDIIGKDG
-1422 TVWFHA
+1422 TLWFHA

-1435 TTTETGKDA
+1435 TTTEAGKDA

-1472 VELRYES
+1472 VELRYEN
-1479 DHTAVVETNVTI
+1479 DHTAVVETNVTL
-1491 GNDYLSAEITL
+1491 GNGYLSTEITM

-1514 GDHVRQEIVNIPG
+1514 DDHVRQALVNIPG

-1598 LKAQSGGVIR
+1598 PKAQSGGVIR
-1608 VSLPEIVHDELIY
+1608 VSLPEPVHDELIY

-1633 QKTLPGATIEVKDE
+1633 QKTLSGATIEVKDE

-1703 DTMIRDDYT
+1703 DTTIRDDYT
-1712 RFSLRKADEN
+1712 RFSLRKVDES

-1756 VPFGMYTL
+1756 VPFGTYTL

-1770 PGYLKADTEIRFTVD
+1770 PGYLKADTEIRITVD

-1814 QALPGAAFSL
+1814 QALTGAAFSL

-1834 VATSDEKGEFYLTG
+1834 VAASDEKGEFYLTG

-1859 VAPEGFSRVE
+1859 VVPEGFNRVE
-1869 DVLIHVDEDWKAP
+1869 DMLIHVDEDWKAP

-1926 GEDGVVHAD
+1926 GEDGIVHAD

-1965 ENYIAPDEL
+1965 ENYIVADEL

-2000 MMLYG
+2000 MML
-2005 LISMALGAVFMFAE
+2005 
-2019 IIHRRDQ
+2019 

>member
-1 MTKRFWAGL
+1 MTKRIWAGL

-61 PEPEEDVVDSA
+61 PEPETDVVDGA

-79 ALPEQEESLTEEAI
+79 ELSEQKESLTEEETT
-93 PDLPDFIPEEEPPAL
+93 PDLPDFIPEEEPPTL
-108 EEEKLPPVQEGDFV
+108 EESELPPVQAGQFV
-122 CVTPNTRVY
+122 RVTPNTRVY
-131 LDIDETAGDGDDGE
+131 LEIDETAGDDDDGE

-156 VYVEQVRQDAQ
+156 VYVEQARQDAQ

-184 GEMAWTDTATIWVL
+184 GEMAWTDTATVWVL
-198 AEEIQPSDAA
+198 AEETQPSDAA
-208 EYDVTDY
+208 DYDVTDY
-215 AFPYPPIALYAA
+215 AFPYPPAALYAA

-235 NASVQTFYP
+235 NAGVQTFYP

-342 VDTGYGDSDVW
+342 VDTGYADSDVW

-394 YLEYARWLAAC
+394 YLEYARWLADC

-457 GSDGEYYYLHSGDT
+457 GSDGEYYYLRSGDT
-471 ISITSTQSTFS
+471 ISVTSTQSTFS

-492 EEAAFLIGIPDADIQ
+492 EEAAFLIGIPNADIQ

-532 AIRVSKNSADNGAM
+532 AVRVSKTSADNGAM

-555 DASGAVV
+555 NGAGTVL
-562 ATQTTGADGTAQFDN
+562 ATQTTGADGTACFDN
-577 LPAGSY
+577 LPAGGY

-592 GYKVAVNPSQTVTV
+592 GYKIAVNPSQAVTV

-614 RFANDRINGKIR
+614 RFENDWVNGKIR

-641 VFTVTCLSAAEGGGT
+641 VFTVTRLSAAEGGGA
-656 VGEVVATLTTGADG
+656 VGEAVATLTTGADG

-679 GRYRIAETGVPEH
+679 GRYRVAETGVPEH

-698 VTEIDCTEDG
+698 VTEIGCTEDG
-708 KTYTVEAENEP
+708 K
-719 TKGYI
+719 
-724 RVVKTDALDGV
+724 
-735 PIAGVQFDLYD
+735 
-746 ASGNPAGSMTTDETG
+746 
-761 FALSPPLHKGRY
+761 
-773 TVREHDN
+773 
-780 PTGYV
+780 
-785 TELVKMQAEV
+785 
-795 RSDETTDLSATNQPI
+795 
-810 QGRIQIIKRDQLTK
+810 
-824 EALAGAEFTIT
+824 
-835 RISGLPSHGGSQDG
+835 
-849 EVVAVMTTDA
+849 
-859 EGKAVSPLLTYGTY
+859 
-873 RVAETKVPEHFAD
+873 
-886 HSFSV
+886 
-891 DVTIDGENMQTYTVE
+891 TYTVE

-925 GNPIEGVV
+925 GNPIEGVA

-941 YGGELVAS
+941 YGNALVAD

-954 DGAAVSPPLRKG
+954 DGTAVSPPLRKG

-979 VLEEIALD
+979 VMEEIAPD
-987 ATVCSDETTQL
+987 ATVRSDETMQL

-1101 IVEVF
+1101 IVEVS

-1143 IRQGVY
+1143 IKQGVY

-1180 KKAGSYGNVRAFE
+1180 KKAGSYGNARAFE
-1193 RDYLVTNRY
+1193 RDYLVTNKY

-1218 QVKGKAGHAL
+1218 QVKGKEGHAL

-1288 VTQTVSYPTR
+1288 VTQTVSYPTCR
-1298 REIDTFYTDENG
+1298 KIDTFYTDENG
-1310 EVTLPETVT
+1310 EATLPETVT
-1319 RGMYFIEEVQAPQG
+1319 RGMYFIEEVHAPQG

-1366 VMGRVKVEKKGLRL
+1366 VMGRVLVEKKGLKF

-1386 TDAYGN
+1386 ADAFGN
-1392 IAHQPVYEEGYLAG
+1392 IVHQPVYEEGYLAG
-1406 TVFELRAA
+1406 AVFELRAA

-1422 TVWFHA
+1422 TLWFHA

-1435 TTTETGKDA
+1435 TTTEAGKDA

-1472 VELRYES
+1472 VELRYEN
-1479 DHTAVVETNVTI
+1479 DHTAVVETNVTL
-1491 GNDYLSAEITL
+1491 GNGYLSTEITM

-1514 GDHVRQEIVNIPG
+1514 GDHVRQALVNTPG

-1533 LFADEELRVGDVTL
+1533 LFVDEELRVGDVTL

-1561 GRLAF
+1561 GKLAF

-1598 LKAQSGGVIR
+1598 PKAQSGGVIR
-1608 VSLPEIVHDELIY
+1608 VILPESVHDELIY

-1647 QGKVIYRETTDAN
+1647 QGNVMYREMTDAN

-1668 TPGTYTFKEVYAPDG
+1668 VPGTYTFKEVYAPDG

-1712 RFSLRKADEN
+1712 RFSLRKVDES

-1756 VPFGMYTL
+1756 VPFGTYTL

-1770 PGYLKADTEIRFTVD
+1770 PGYLKADTEIRLTVD
-1785 GTFVNPKEPIATV
+1785 GTFANPKEPIATV

-1814 QALPGAAFSL
+1814 QALTGAAFSL

-1834 VATSDEKGEFYLTG
+1834 VAANDEKGEFYLTG

-1859 VAPEGFSRVE
+1859 VAPEGFNRVE
-1869 DVLIHVDEDWKAP
+1869 DVRIHVDEDWKAP

-1892 HYEFIKVDEDGCP
+1892 HCEFVKVDEDGCP

-1926 GEDGVVHAD
+1926 GEDGIVRAD

-1983 ERPED
+1983 ERPKD

-2000 MMLYG
+2000 MMLFG
-2005 LISMALGAVFMFAE
+2005 VASVICGMAIFVLRA
-2019 IIHRRDQ
+2019 IKKRRMRSID

>member
-1 MTKRFWAGL
+1 MTKRIWAGL

-16 LTALPSGM
+16 LTALPFGI
-24 YAEETVWEEE
+24 YAEETAWEEE

-61 PEPEEDVVDSA
+61 PEPETDVVDGA

-79 ALPEQEESLTEEAI
+79 ELSEQEESLIEEEAT

-131 LDIDETAGDGDDGE
+131 LEIDETAGDEDDGE

-184 GEMAWTDTATIWVL
+184 GEMAWTDTATVWVL
-198 AEEIQPSDAA
+198 AEETRPSDAA
-208 EYDVTDY
+208 DYDVTDY
-215 AFPYPPIALYAA
+215 AFPYPPAALYAS

-342 VDTGYGDSDVW
+342 VDTGYADSDVW

-380 MDEFYRASGQAPAD
+380 MDEFYRASGQAPGD

-457 GSDGEYYYLHSGDT
+457 GADGEYYYLHSGDT
-471 ISITSTQSTFS
+471 ISVTSSQSTFS
-482 IAAQSVSSQD
+482 ITAQSVSSQD

-532 AIRVSKNSADNGAM
+532 AVRVSKNSADNGAM

-555 DASGAVV
+555 NGAGTVL
-562 ATQTTGADGTAQFDN
+562 ATQTTGADGTARFDN

-583 TVREVGAPT
+583 IVREVGAPT
-592 GYKVAVNPSQTVTV
+592 GYKIAVNPSQTVTV

-614 RFANDRINGKIR
+614 RFENDRVNGKIR

-641 VFTVTCLSAAEGGGT
+641 VFTVTRLSAAEGGGA
-656 VGEVVATLTTGADG
+656 VGEAVATLTTGADG

-679 GRYRIAETGVPEH
+679 GRYRVAETGVPEH

-708 KTYTVEAENEP
+708 KTYA
-719 TKGYI
+719 
-724 RVVKTDALDGV
+724 
-735 PIAGVQFDLYD
+735 
-746 ASGNPAGSMTTDETG
+746 
-761 FALSPPLHKGRY
+761 
-773 TVREHDN
+773 
-780 PTGYV
+780 
-785 TELVKMQAEV
+785 
-795 RSDETTDLSATNQPI
+795 
-810 QGRIQIIKRDQLTK
+810 
-824 EALAGAEFTIT
+824 
-835 RISGLPSHGGSQDG
+835 
-849 EVVAVMTTDA
+849 
-859 EGKAVSPLLTYGTY
+859 
-873 RVAETKVPEHFAD
+873 
-886 HSFSV
+886 
-891 DVTIDGENMQTYTVE
+891 VE

-916 RLVKTDRLN
+916 RLVKTDRL
-925 GNPIEGVV
+925 
-933 FDIYENDE
+933 
-941 YGGELVAS
+941 
-949 MTTGK
+949 T
-954 DGAAVSPPLRKG
+954 
-966 RYIVR
+966 
-971 ERGATAGY
+971 
-979 VLEEIALD
+979 
-987 ATVCSDETTQL
+987 
-998 RATNQPVMVK
+998 
-1008 LKLYKRDGDE
+1008 
-1018 YGGDDPNS
+1018 S

-1040 PSTRGDGELTGAVF
+1040 PSARGDGELTGAVF

-1066 GNVLFKKGDTVVDA
+1066 DNVLFKKGDTVVDA

-1089 AATGE
+1089 VATGE

-1101 IVEVF
+1101 IVEAS
-1106 PPVGYQPSDAHF
+1106 PPVGYEPSDAHF

-1131 AVVTYEGLKLNI
+1131 AVVTYEGLKLNS

-1180 KKAGSYGNVRAFE
+1180 KKAGSYGNARAFE

-1239 EDVANPPILTI
+1239 KDVANPPILTI

-1298 REIDTFYTDENG
+1298 REIDTFYTDDNG

-1319 RGMYFIEEVQAPQG
+1319 RGMYFIEEMQAPQG

-1343 FVGETGDAP
+1343 FVGETGDVP

-1366 VMGRVKVEKKGLRL
+1366 VMGRVLVEKKGLKF
-1380 VRLAEQ
+1380 VRLEEQ
-1386 TDAYGN
+1386 ADAFGN
-1392 IAHQPVYEEGYLAG
+1392 IVHQPVYEEGYLAG
-1406 TVFELRAA
+1406 AVFELHAA

-1459 APEGYLLDGAPHE
+1459 TPEGYLLDSAPHE
-1472 VELRYES
+1472 VELRYEN
-1479 DHTAVVETNVTI
+1479 DRTAVVETNVTI
-1491 GNDYLSAEITL
+1491 GNDYLSAEIML

-1514 GDHVRQEIVNIPG
+1514 GDHVRQALVNIPG

-1598 LKAQSGGVIR
+1598 PKAQSGGVIR
-1608 VSLPEIVHDELIY
+1608 VSLPEIVHNELIY

-1668 TPGTYTFKEVYAPDG
+1668 TPGTYTFKEVYAPDS

-1703 DTMIRDDYT
+1703 DTTIRDDYT
-1712 RFSLRKADEN
+1712 RFSLRKVDES

-1756 VPFGMYTL
+1756 VPFGTYTL

-1770 PGYLKADTEIRFTVD
+1770 PGYLKADTEIRLTVD

-1834 VATSDEKGEFYLTG
+1834 VAASDEKGEFYLTG
-1848 FGYGDWIIRET
+1848 FGYGVWIIRET
-1859 VAPEGFSRVE
+1859 VAPEGFNRVE
-1869 DVLIHVDEDWKAP
+1869 DMLIHVDEDWKAL

-1926 GEDGVVHAD
+1926 GEDGIVRAD

-1965 ENYIAPDEL
+1965 ENYIVADEL

-1983 ERPED
+1983 ERPKD

-2000 MMLYG
+2000 MMRFG
-2005 LISMALGAVFMFAE
+2005 VASVICGMAIFVLQA
-2019 IIHRRDQ
+2019 IKKRRMRSID

>member
-1 MTKRFWAGL
+1 MTKRIWAGL

-16 LTALPSGM
+16 LTALPFGI
-24 YAEETVWEEE
+24 YAEETAWEEE
-34 ANASEETLDGGL
+34 TDASKETLDGGQ

-61 PEPEEDVVDSA
+61 PEPETDVVDGA

-79 ALPEQEESLTEEAI
+79 ELSEQKESLIEEETT
-93 PDLPDFIPEEEPPAL
+93 PDLPDFIPEEEPPTL
-108 EEEKLPPVQEGDFV
+108 EESNLLPVQEGDFV
-122 CVTPNTRVY
+122 WVTANTRVY
-131 LDIDETAGDGDDGE
+131 LEIDETAGDDDDGE

-184 GEMAWTDTATIWVL
+184 GEMAWTDTATVWVL
-198 AEEIQPSDAA
+198 AEETRLSDAA
-208 EYDVTDY
+208 DYDVTDY
-215 AFPYPPIALYAA
+215 AFPYPPVALYAA

-342 VDTGYGDSDVW
+342 VDTGYADSDVW

-380 MDEFYRASGQAPAD
+380 MDEFYRASGQAPGD

-471 ISITSTQSTFS
+471 ISVTSTQSTFS

-492 EEAAFLIGIPDADIQ
+492 EEAAFLIGIPNADIQ
-507 KVIIPQYGLPA
+507 KVIIPQYGMPA

-532 AIRVSKNSADNGAM
+532 AVRVSKTSADNGAM

-555 DASGAVV
+555 NGAGTVL
-562 ATQTTGADGTAQFDN
+562 ATQTTGADGTARFDN

-592 GYKVAVNPSQTVTV
+592 GYKIAVNPSQAVTV

-614 RFANDRINGKIR
+614 RFENDRVNGKIR

-641 VFTVTCLSAAEGGGT
+641 VFTVTRLSAAEGGGA
-656 VGEVVATLTTGADG
+656 VGEAVATLTTGADG

-679 GRYRIAETGVPEH
+679 GRYRVAETGVPEH
-692 YVDGGF
+692 YADGGF

-708 KTYTVEAENEP
+708 KTYA
-719 TKGYI
+719 
-724 RVVKTDALDGV
+724 
-735 PIAGVQFDLYD
+735 
-746 ASGNPAGSMTTDETG
+746 
-761 FALSPPLHKGRY
+761 
-773 TVREHDN
+773 
-780 PTGYV
+780 
-785 TELVKMQAEV
+785 
-795 RSDETTDLSATNQPI
+795 
-810 QGRIQIIKRDQLTK
+810 
-824 EALAGAEFTIT
+824 
-835 RISGLPSHGGSQDG
+835 
-849 EVVAVMTTDA
+849 
-859 EGKAVSPLLTYGTY
+859 
-873 RVAETKVPEHFAD
+873 
-886 HSFSV
+886 
-891 DVTIDGENMQTYTVE
+891 VE

-925 GNPIEGVV
+925 GNPIEGVT

-954 DGAAVSPPLRKG
+954 DGTAVSPPLRKG

-987 ATVCSDETTQL
+987 ATVRSDETTQL

-1026 RRRDELPQP
+1026 KRRDELPQP

-1040 PSTRGDGELTGAVF
+1040 TSTRGDGELTGAVF

-1066 GNVLFKKGDTVVDA
+1066 GNVLFKKGDTVVNA

-1101 IVEVF
+1101 IVEVS
-1106 PPVGYQPSDAHF
+1106 PPVGYEPSDAHF

-1131 AVVTYEGLKLNI
+1131 AVVTYEGLKLNTI
-1143 IRQGVY
+1143 KQGVY

-1180 KKAGSYGNVRAFE
+1180 KKAGGYGNAREFE

-1366 VMGRVKVEKKGLRL
+1366 VMGRVMVEKKGLRL
-1380 VRLAEQ
+1380 VRLEEQ
-1386 TDAYGN
+1386 ADAYGN
-1392 IAHQPVYEEGYLAG
+1392 IVHQPVYEEGYLAG
-1406 TVFELRAA
+1406 AVFELRAA

-1422 TVWFHA
+1422 TLWFHA

-1435 TTTETGKDA
+1435 TTTEAGKDA

-1472 VELRYES
+1472 VELRYEN
-1479 DHTAVVETNVTI
+1479 DRTAVVETNVTL
-1491 GNDYLSAEITL
+1491 GNGYLSTEITL

-1514 GDHVRQEIVNIPG
+1514 GDHARQALVNIPG

-1547 TADTLVA
+1547 MADTLVA
-1554 TGATDAA
+1554 TGATDSA
-1561 GRLAF
+1561 GKLAF

-1590 AKFAVTLE
+1590 ARFAVTLE
-1598 LKAQSGGVIR
+1598 PQAQSGGVIR

-1703 DTMIRDDYT
+1703 DTTIRDDYT
-1712 RFSLRKADEN
+1712 RFSLRKADES
-1722 GKPLAGV
+1722 GKPLSGV

-1756 VPFGMYTL
+1756 VPFGTYML

-1770 PGYLKADTEIRFTVD
+1770 PGYLKTDTEIRLTVD
-1785 GTFVNPKEPIATV
+1785 STFVNPKEPIATV
-1798 TNERQKI
+1798 VNERQKI

-1814 QALPGAAFSL
+1814 QALTGAAFSL

-1834 VATSDEKGEFYLTG
+1834 VAASDEKGEFYLTG

-1859 VAPEGFSRVE
+1859 VAPEGFNCVE

-1926 GEDGVVHAD
+1926 GEDGIVRAD
-1935 DLKPGVYVIRE
+1935 DLKPGVYIIRE

-1965 ENYIAPDEL
+1965 ENYIVADEL

-1983 ERPED
+1983 ERPRD

-2000 MMLYG
+2000 MMRFG
-2005 LISMALGAVFMFAE
+2005 AASVICGMAIFVLRAIKKRGMRS
-2019 IIHRRDQ
+2019 ID

>member
-1 MTKRFWAGL
+1 MTKRIWAGL

-16 LTALPSGM
+16 LTALPFGI
-24 YAEETVWEEE
+24 YAEETAWEEE

-61 PEPEEDVVDSA
+61 PEPETDVVDGA

-79 ALPEQEESLTEEAI
+79 ELSEQKESLTEEAT
-93 PDLPDFIPEEEPPAL
+93 PELPDFIPEEEPPVL
-108 EEEKLPPVQEGDFV
+108 DEEEPQDVQAGEFV
-122 CVTPNTRVY
+122 RVTPNTRVY
-131 LDIDETAGDGDDGE
+131 LEIDETAGDDDDGE
-145 LYDGNFVNEAN
+145 WYDGNFVKEAN
-156 VYVEQVRQDAQ
+156 VYVEQAQQDAQ

-198 AEEIQPSDAA
+198 AEETWLSDAA
-208 EYDVTDY
+208 DYDVTDY
-215 AFPYPPIALYAA
+215 AFPYPPAALYAA

-235 NASVQTFYP
+235 NAGVQTFYP

-380 MDEFYRASGQAPAD
+380 MDEFYRASGQAPGD

-443 RISRSVGNLTGNSA
+443 RVSRSVGSLTGNSA
-457 GSDGEYYYLHSGDT
+457 GSDGEYYYLRSGDT
-471 ISITSTQSTFS
+471 ISVTSAQSTFS

-492 EEAAFLIGIPDADIQ
+492 EEAAFLIGIPNADIQ
-507 KVIIPQYGLPA
+507 KVIIPQYGMPA
-518 KLKEVRIEFEQPYG
+518 KMKEVRIEFEQPYG
-532 AIRVSKNSADNGAM
+532 AVRVSKTSADNGAV

-555 DASGAVV
+555 NGAGTVL
-562 ATQTTGADGTAQFDN
+562 ATQTTGADGTACFDN
-577 LPAGSY
+577 LPAGGY

-592 GYKVAVNPSQTVTV
+592 GYKIAVNPSQAVTV

-614 RFANDRINGKIR
+614 RFENDRVNGKIR

-641 VFTVTCLSAAEGGGT
+641 VFTVTRLSAAEGGGA
-656 VGEVVATLTTGADG
+656 VGEAVATLTTGADG

-679 GRYRIAETGVPEH
+679 GRYRVAETGVPEH
-692 YVDGGF
+692 YADGGF

-708 KTYTVEAENEP
+708 KTYAVE
-719 TKGYI
+719 
-724 RVVKTDALDGV
+724 V
-735 PIAGVQFDLYD
+735 
-746 ASGNPAGSMTTDETG
+746 
-761 FALSPPLHKGRY
+761 
-773 TVREHDN
+773 
-780 PTGYV
+780 
-785 TELVKMQAEV
+785 
-795 RSDETTDLSATNQPI
+795 
-810 QGRIQIIKRDQLTK
+810 
-824 EALAGAEFTIT
+824 
-835 RISGLPSHGGSQDG
+835 
-849 EVVAVMTTDA
+849 
-859 EGKAVSPLLTYGTY
+859 
-873 RVAETKVPEHFAD
+873 
-886 HSFSV
+886 
-891 DVTIDGENMQTYTVE
+891 
-906 AENEPTKGWI
+906 ENEPTKGWI

-925 GNPIEGVV
+925 GNPIEGVA

-941 YGGELVAS
+941 YGNALVAD

-954 DGAAVSPPLRKG
+954 DGTAVSPPLRKG

-979 VLEEIALD
+979 VMEEIALD
-987 ATVCSDETTQL
+987 ATVRSDETTQL

-1143 IRQGVY
+1143 IKQGMY

-1180 KKAGSYGNVRAFE
+1180 KKAGSYGNARAFE

-1298 REIDTFYTDENG
+1298 REIDTFYTDDNG

-1319 RGMYFIEEVQAPQG
+1319 RGMYFIEEVHAPQG

-1366 VMGRVKVEKKGLRL
+1366 VMGRAMVEKKGLRL

-1386 TDAYGN
+1386 VDAFGN
-1392 IAHQPVYEEGYLAG
+1392 IVHQPVYEEGYLAG
-1406 TVFELRAA
+1406 AVFELRAA
-1414 EDIVGKDG
+1414 EDIIGKDG

-1435 TTTETGKDA
+1435 TTTEAGKDA
-1444 SKELPLGRYELVEVS
+1444 SNELPLGRYELVEVS

-1472 VELRYES
+1472 VELRHES
-1479 DHTAVVETNVTI
+1479 DHTAVVETNVTLSN
-1491 GNDYLSAEITL
+1491 GYLSTEITM

-1514 GDHVRQEIVNIPG
+1514 GDHVRQALVNTPG

-1554 TGATDAA
+1554 TGVTDAA

-1583 DGWTLNP
+1583 DRWTLNP

-1598 LKAQSGGVIR
+1598 PEVQSGGVIR
-1608 VSLPEIVHDELIY
+1608 VSLPEPVHDELIY

-1703 DTMIRDDYT
+1703 DTTIRDDYT
-1712 RFSLRKADEN
+1712 RFSLRKADES

-1756 VPFGMYTL
+1756 VPFGTYTL

-1770 PGYLKADTEIRFTVD
+1770 PGYLKVDTEIKITVD

-1834 VATSDEKGEFYLTG
+1834 VAASDEKGEFYLTG

-1859 VAPEGFSRVE
+1859 VVPEGFNRVE
-1869 DVLIHVDEDWKAP
+1869 DVRIHVDEDWKAP

-1892 HYEFIKVDEDGCP
+1892 HYEFVKVDEDGCP

-1926 GEDGVVHAD
+1926 GEDGIVRAD

-1983 ERPED
+1983 ERPKD

-2000 MMLYG
+2000 MMRFG
-2005 LISMALGAVFMFAE
+2005 VASVICGMAIFVLRAIKKRGMRS
-2019 IIHRRDQ
+2019 ID

>member
-1 MTKRFWAGL
+1 MTKRIWAGL

-16 LTALPSGM
+16 LTALPFGI
-24 YAEETVWEEE
+24 YAEETAWEEE

-235 NASVQTFYP
+235 NAGVQTFYP

-342 VDTGYGDSDVW
+342 VDTGYADSDVW

-380 MDEFYRASGQAPAD
+380 MDEFYRASGQAPGD

-443 RISRSVGNLTGNSA
+443 RISRSVGSLTGNSA

-471 ISITSTQSTFS
+471 ISVTSTQSTFS

-492 EEAAFLIGIPDADIQ
+492 EEAAFLIGIPNADIQ

-518 KLKEVRIEFEQPYG
+518 KMREVRIEFEQPYG
-532 AIRVSKNSADNGAM
+532 AVRVSKTSADNGAM

-555 DASGAVV
+555 NGAGTVL
-562 ATQTTGADGTAQFDN
+562 ATQTTGADGTARFDN
-577 LPAGSY
+577 LPAGGY

-592 GYKVAVNPSQTVTV
+592 GYKIAVNPSQTVTV
-606 AAGATSDV
+606 APGVTSDV
-614 RFANDRINGKIR
+614 RFENDRVNGKIR

-641 VFTVTCLSAAEGGGT
+641 VFTVTRLSAAEGGGA
-656 VGEVVATLTTGADG
+656 VGEAVAMLTTGADG

-679 GRYRIAETGVPEH
+679 GRYRVAETGVPEH
-692 YVDGGF
+692 YADGGF

-708 KTYTVEAENEP
+708 KTYAVEAENEP
-719 TKGYI
+719 TK
-724 RVVKTDALDGV
+724 
-735 PIAGVQFDLYD
+735 
-746 ASGNPAGSMTTDETG
+746 S
-761 FALSPPLHKGRY
+761 
-773 TVREHDN
+773 
-780 PTGYV
+780 
-785 TELVKMQAEV
+785 
-795 RSDETTDLSATNQPI
+795 
-810 QGRIQIIKRDQLTK
+810 
-824 EALAGAEFTIT
+824 
-835 RISGLPSHGGSQDG
+835 
-849 EVVAVMTTDA
+849 
-859 EGKAVSPLLTYGTY
+859 
-873 RVAETKVPEHFAD
+873 
-886 HSFSV
+886 
-891 DVTIDGENMQTYTVE
+891 
-906 AENEPTKGWI
+906 WI
-916 RLVKTDRLN
+916 RLVKTDRLT
-925 GNPIEGVV
+925 GNPIEGVA

-941 YGGELVAS
+941 YGNALVAD

-954 DGAAVSPPLRKG
+954 DGTAVSPPLRKG

-979 VLEEIALD
+979 VMEEIALD
-987 ATVCSDETTQL
+987 ATVRSDEMTQL

-1026 RRRDELPQP
+1026 RRCDELPQP

-1101 IVEVF
+1101 IVEAS
-1106 PPVGYQPSDAHF
+1106 PPVGYEPSDAHF

-1180 KKAGSYGNVRAFE
+1180 KKAGSYGNARAFE

-1202 GYAKTKLLP
+1202 GYAKTTLLP

-1366 VMGRVKVEKKGLRL
+1366 VMGRAMVEKKGLRL

-1386 TDAYGN
+1386 ADAYGHVV
-1392 IAHQPVYEEGYLAG
+1392 HQPVYEEGYLAG
-1406 TVFELRAA
+1406 AVFELRAA

-1422 TVWFHA
+1422 TLWFHA

-1435 TTTETGKDA
+1435 TTTGVGKDA

-1472 VELRYES
+1472 VELRYEN
-1479 DHTAVVETNVTI
+1479 DHTAVVETNVTL

-1502 EKEKEDLEIIMD
+1502 EKEKEDLEIIME
-1514 GDHVRQEIVNIPG
+1514 GDHVRQALVNIPG

-1533 LFADEELRVGDVTL
+1533 LFADEDMHVGDVTL
-1547 TADTLVA
+1547 LADTLVA

-1561 GRLAF
+1561 GKLAF

-1598 LKAQSGGVIR
+1598 PQAQSGGVIC
-1608 VSLPEIVHDELIY
+1608 VSLPEIVHDELIH

-1660 GQIPQIPV
+1660 GQLPQIPV
-1668 TPGTYTFKEVYAPDG
+1668 APGTYTFKETYAPDG
-1683 YALNEAEMRFTV
+1683 YALNESEMRFTL

-1703 DTMIRDDYT
+1703 DTTIRDDYT

-1729 MFGLKKADGMLM
+1729 MFGLKKADGLLL

-1756 VPFGMYTL
+1756 VPFGTYTL
-1764 VETRAL
+1764 VETQAL
-1770 PGYLKADTEIRFTVD
+1770 PGYLKTDTEIWITVD

-1798 TNERQKI
+1798 TNERQRI

-1834 VATSDEKGEFYLTG
+1834 RATSNEKGEFFLTG

-1859 VAPEGFSRVE
+1859 VVPEGFNRVE
-1869 DVLIHVDEDWKAP
+1869 DVRIHVDKDWKAP
-1882 NTLLFTDIPN
+1882 NTLLLTDIPN
-1892 HYEFIKVDEDGCP
+1892 HYEFVKVDEDGCP

-1919 VLRELAS
+1919 VLRELVS
-1926 GEDGVVHAD
+1926 GEDGIVHVD
-1935 DLKPGVYVIRE
+1935 DLKPGMYIIRE

-1965 ENYIAPDEL
+1965 ENYIVPDEL

-1983 ERPED
+1983 ERSKD

-2000 MMLYG
+2000 MMRFG
-2005 LISMALGAVFMFAE
+2005 AASVICGMAIFVLRAIKKRGMRS
-2019 IIHRRDQ
+2019 ID

>member
-1 MTKRFWAGL
+1 MTKRIWAGL

-16 LTALPSGM
+16 LTALPFGI
-24 YAEETVWEEE
+24 YAEETAWEEE

-46 DESAEEFADGLPDYI
+46 DESAEEFADVLPDYI
-61 PEPEEDVVDSA
+61 PEPETDVVDGA

-79 ALPEQEESLTEEAI
+79 ELSEQEESLIEEETT
-93 PDLPDFIPEEEPPAL
+93 PDLPDFIPEEELPVL
-108 EEEKLPPVQEGDFV
+108 DEEEPQDVQAGEFV
-122 CVTPNTRVY
+122 RVTPNTRVY
-131 LDIDETAGDGDDGE
+131 LEIDETAGDDDDGE

-156 VYVEQVRQDAQ
+156 VYVEQARQDAQ

-184 GEMAWTDTATIWVL
+184 GEMAWTDTAAVWVL
-198 AEEIQPSDAA
+198 AEETRPSDAA
-208 EYDVTDY
+208 DYDVTDY
-215 AFPYPPIALYAA
+215 AFPYPPAALYAA

-235 NASVQTFYP
+235 NAGVQTFYP
-244 GQQNLYGSSGHDS
+244 GQQNLYGGSGHDS

-342 VDTGYGDSDVW
+342 VDTGYEDSDVW

-375 RDYWR
+375 HDYWR
-380 MDEFYRASGQAPAD
+380 MDEFYRASGQAPGD

-457 GSDGEYYYLHSGDT
+457 GSDGEYYYLRSGDT
-471 ISITSTQSTFS
+471 ISVTSTQSTFS
-482 IAAQSVSSQD
+482 ITAQSVSSQD
-492 EEAAFLIGIPDADIQ
+492 EEAAFLIGIPNADIQ
-507 KVIIPQYGLPA
+507 KVIIPQYGMPA

-532 AIRVSKNSADNGAM
+532 AVRVSKISADNGAV

-555 DASGAVV
+555 NGAGTVL
-562 ATQTTGADGTAQFDN
+562 ATQTTGVDGTARFDN
-577 LPAGSY
+577 LPAGGY

-592 GYKVAVNPSQTVTV
+592 GYKIAVNPSQAVTV
-606 AAGATSDV
+606 APGATSDI
-614 RFANDRINGKIR
+614 RFENDRVNGKIR

-641 VFTVTCLSAAEGGGT
+641 VFTVTRLSAAEGGGA
-656 VGEVVATLTTGADG
+656 VGEAVATLTTGADG

-679 GRYRIAETGVPEH
+679 GRYRVAETGVPEH

-708 KTYTVEAENEP
+708 KTYA
-719 TKGYI
+719 
-724 RVVKTDALDGV
+724 
-735 PIAGVQFDLYD
+735 
-746 ASGNPAGSMTTDETG
+746 
-761 FALSPPLHKGRY
+761 
-773 TVREHDN
+773 
-780 PTGYV
+780 
-785 TELVKMQAEV
+785 
-795 RSDETTDLSATNQPI
+795 
-810 QGRIQIIKRDQLTK
+810 
-824 EALAGAEFTIT
+824 
-835 RISGLPSHGGSQDG
+835 
-849 EVVAVMTTDA
+849 
-859 EGKAVSPLLTYGTY
+859 
-873 RVAETKVPEHFAD
+873 
-886 HSFSV
+886 
-891 DVTIDGENMQTYTVE
+891 VE

-925 GNPIEGVV
+925 GNPIEGVA

-941 YGGELVAS
+941 YGNALVAG

-954 DGAAVSPPLRKG
+954 DGTAVSPPLRKG

-979 VLEEIALD
+979 VMEEIVLD
-987 ATVCSDETTQL
+987 ATVRSDETTQL

-1040 PSTRGDGELTGAVF
+1040 PNTRGDGELTGAVF

-1066 GNVLFKKGDTVVDA
+1066 DNVLFKKGDTVVDA

-1101 IVEVF
+1101 IVEAS
-1106 PPVGYQPSDAHF
+1106 PPVGYEPSDAHF

-1180 KKAGSYGNVRAFE
+1180 KKAGSYGNARAFE
-1193 RDYLVTNRY
+1193 RDYLVTNKY

-1218 QVKGKAGHAL
+1218 QVKGKEGHAL

-1273 LANTAFKLLDSDGNV
+1273 MANTAFKLLDSDGNV

-1319 RGMYFIEEVQAPQG
+1319 RGMYFIEEVHAPQG

-1366 VMGRVKVEKKGLRL
+1366 VMGRVMVEKKGLRL

-1386 TDAYGN
+1386 VDAFGN
-1392 IAHQPVYEEGYLAG
+1392 IVHQPVYEEGYLAG
-1406 TVFELRAA
+1406 AVFELRAA

-1472 VELRYES
+1472 VELRYEN
-1479 DHTAVVETNVTI
+1479 DHTAVVETNVTL
-1491 GNDYLSAEITL
+1491 GNGYLSTEITL
-1502 EKEKEDLEIIMD
+1502 EKEKEDLEIIME
-1514 GDHVRQEIVNIPG
+1514 GDHVRQALVNIPG

-1533 LFADEELRVGDVTL
+1533 LFADADMHVGEVTL
-1547 TADTLVA
+1547 LADTLVA
-1554 TGATDAA
+1554 TGATDAE
-1561 GRLAF
+1561 GKLAF

-1583 DGWTLNP
+1583 DGWMLNP

-1598 LKAQSGGVIR
+1598 PEAQSGGVIR
-1608 VSLPEIVHDELIY
+1608 VSLPEPVHDELIY

-1647 QGKVIYRETTDAN
+1647 QGNVMYRETTDTN

-1668 TPGTYTFKEVYAPDG
+1668 TPGTYTFKEVYAPDS

-1703 DTMIRDDYT
+1703 DTTIRDDYT
-1712 RFSLRKADEN
+1712 RFSLRKVDES
-1722 GKPLAGV
+1722 GKPLSGV

-1756 VPFGMYTL
+1756 VPFGTYTL
-1764 VETRAL
+1764 VETQAL
-1770 PGYLKADTEIRFTVD
+1770 PGYLKADTEIKITVD
-1785 GTFVNPKEPIATV
+1785 GTFVNPKEPITTV
-1798 TNERQKI
+1798 VNERQKI

-1834 VATSDEKGEFYLTG
+1834 VAASDEKGEFYLTG

-1859 VAPEGFSRVE
+1859 VAPEGFNRVE

-1892 HYEFIKVDEDGCP
+1892 HYEFVKVDEDGCP

-1926 GEDGVVHAD
+1926 GEDGIVRAD

-1946 IETQAGYRLTEE
+1946 IETQAGYHLTEE

-1965 ENYIAPDEL
+1965 ENYIVADEL

-1983 ERPED
+1983 ERPKD

-2005 LISMALGAVFMFAE
+2005 LISMALGAVLMFAE

>member
-1 MTKRFWAGL
+1 MTKRIWAGL

-93 PDLPDFIPEEEPPAL
+93 PDLPDFIPEEEPPTL
-108 EEEKLPPVQEGDFV
+108 EESELPPVQAGEFV
-122 CVTPNTRVY
+122 RVTPNTRVY
-131 LDIDETAGDGDDGE
+131 LEIDETAGDADDGE

-156 VYVEQVRQDAQ
+156 VYVEQARQDAQ
-167 GRTWLLVR
+167 GRTWLLIR

-184 GEMAWTDTATIWVL
+184 GEMAWTDTATVWVM
-198 AEEIQPSDAA
+198 AEETQPSDAT

-318 GDIYGSRTMHA
+318 GDIYSSRTMHA

-394 YLEYARWLAAC
+394 YLEYARWLASC
-405 AIERAGITG
+405 AIQRASITG
-414 EIGIS
+414 DIGIS
-419 SKSVSMQNGS
+419 NKSVRMQNGS

-443 RISRSVGNLTGNSA
+443 RISRSIGSLTGNSA
-457 GSDGEYYYLHSGDT
+457 GEDGEYYYLHSGDT
-471 ISITSTQSTFS
+471 ISVTSSQSTFS
-482 IAAQSVSSQD
+482 ITAQSVSSQD
-492 EEAAFLIGIPDADIQ
+492 EEAAFLIGIPNADIQ

-518 KLKEVRIEFEQPYG
+518 KMKEVRIEFEQPYG
-532 AIRVSKNSADNGAM
+532 AVRVSKISADNGAM

-555 DASGAVV
+555 NGAGTVL
-562 ATQTTGADGTAQFDN
+562 ATQTTGADGTARFDN
-577 LPAGSY
+577 LPAGGY

-592 GYKVAVNPSQTVTV
+592 GYKIAVNPSQAVTV
-606 AAGATSDV
+606 AAGATSDI
-614 RFANDRINGKIR
+614 RFENDRVNGKIR

-641 VFTVTCLSAAEGGGT
+641 AFTVTRLSAAEGGGA
-656 VGEVVATLTTGADG
+656 VGEAVATLTTGADG

-679 GRYRIAETGVPEH
+679 GRYRVAETGVPEH

-708 KTYTVEAENEP
+708 KTYA
-719 TKGYI
+719 
-724 RVVKTDALDGV
+724 
-735 PIAGVQFDLYD
+735 
-746 ASGNPAGSMTTDETG
+746 
-761 FALSPPLHKGRY
+761 
-773 TVREHDN
+773 
-780 PTGYV
+780 
-785 TELVKMQAEV
+785 
-795 RSDETTDLSATNQPI
+795 
-810 QGRIQIIKRDQLTK
+810 
-824 EALAGAEFTIT
+824 
-835 RISGLPSHGGSQDG
+835 
-849 EVVAVMTTDA
+849 
-859 EGKAVSPLLTYGTY
+859 
-873 RVAETKVPEHFAD
+873 
-886 HSFSV
+886 
-891 DVTIDGENMQTYTVE
+891 VE

-987 ATVCSDETTQL
+987 ATVRSDETTQL

-1026 RRRDELPQP
+1026 KRRDELPQP
-1035 ANIDA
+1035 ASIDA

-1066 GNVLFKKGDTVVDA
+1066 GNVLFKKGDTVVNT

-1101 IVEVF
+1101 IVEVS
-1106 PPVGYQPSDAHF
+1106 PPAGYEPSDAHF

-1131 AVVTYEGLKLNI
+1131 AVVTYEGLKLNAI
-1143 IRQGVY
+1143 KQGVY

-1180 KKAGSYGNVRAFE
+1180 KKAGSYGNARAFE

-1228 KSPVEIFIRGD
+1228 KSPVEILIRGD

-1265 AKTGKTVR
+1265 AKTGKTIK

-1366 VMGRVKVEKKGLRL
+1366 VMGRVMVEKKGLQL
-1380 VRLAEQ
+1380 VRLEEQ
-1386 TDAYGN
+1386 ADAYGN
-1392 IAHQPVYEEGYLAG
+1392 IVHQPVYEEGYLAG
-1406 TVFELRAA
+1406 AVFELRAA
-1414 EDIVGKDG
+1414 ADVVGKDG

-1435 TTTETGKDA
+1435 TTTGVGKDA

-1472 VELRYES
+1472 VELRYEN
-1479 DHTAVVETNVTI
+1479 DHTAVVETNVTL
-1491 GNDYLSAEITL
+1491 GNAYLSAEITL

-1514 GDHVRQEIVNIPG
+1514 GDHVRQALVNTPG

-1533 LFADEELRVGDVTL
+1533 LFADADMHVGEVTL
-1547 TADTLVA
+1547 LADTLVA
-1554 TGATDAA
+1554 TGATDAE
-1561 GRLAF
+1561 GKLAF

-1583 DGWTLNP
+1583 DGWKLNP

-1598 LKAQSGGVIR
+1598 PEAQSGGVIR
-1608 VSLPEIVHDELIY
+1608 VSLPEIVHL
-1621 TRVTLTKTDITG
+1621 
-1633 QKTLPGATIEVKDE
+1633 
-1647 QGKVIYRETTDAN
+1647 
-1660 GQIPQIPV
+1660 
-1668 TPGTYTFKEVYAPDG
+1668 
-1683 YALNEAEMRFTV
+1683 
-1695 DADGNVTG
+1695 
-1703 DTMIRDDYT
+1703 
-1712 RFSLRKADEN
+1712 
-1722 GKPLAGV
+1722 
-1729 MFGLKKADGMLM
+1729 
-1741 MTAKT
+1741 
-1746 DAKGMATFEK
+1746 
-1756 VPFGMYTL
+1756 
-1764 VETRAL
+1764 
-1770 PGYLKADTEIRFTVD
+1770 
-1785 GTFVNPKEPIATV
+1785 
-1798 TNERQKI
+1798 
-1805 RGLKVDTAG
+1805 
-1814 QALPGAAFSL
+1814 SL
-1824 INADT
+1824 IH
-1829 GEIVD
+1829 I
-1834 VATSDEKGEFYLTG
+1834 
-1848 FGYGDWIIRET
+1848 
-1859 VAPEGFSRVE
+1859 
-1869 DVLIHVDEDWKAP
+1869 
-1882 NTLLFTDIPN
+1882 
-1892 HYEFIKVDEDGCP
+1892 
-1905 MEGVKFALEDEDGN
+1905 
-1919 VLRELAS
+1919 
-1926 GEDGVVHAD
+1926 
-1935 DLKPGVYVIRE
+1935 
-1946 IETQAGYRLTEE
+1946 
-1958 TIRVVID
+1958 
-1965 ENYIAPDEL
+1965 
-1974 FRLVNFPEE
+1974 
-1983 ERPED
+1983 
-1988 EIQTGV
+1988 
-1994 DVPVTP
+1994 
-2000 MMLYG
+2000 
-2005 LISMALGAVFMFAE
+2005 
-2019 IIHRRDQ
+2019 

>member
-1 MTKRFWAGL
+1 MTKRIWAGL

-16 LTALPSGM
+16 LTALPFGI
-24 YAEETVWEEE
+24 YAEETAWEEE

-61 PEPEEDVVDSA
+61 PEPETDVVDGA
-72 ADDESAD
+72 ADDESANE
-79 ALPEQEESLTEEAI
+79 LSEQEESLTEEAT
-93 PDLPDFIPEEEPPAL
+93 PDLPDFIPEEEPLVL
-108 EEEKLPPVQEGDFV
+108 EEEEPQNVQAGDFV
-122 CVTPNTRVY
+122 RVTPNTRVY
-131 LDIDETAGDGDDGE
+131 LEIDETAGDDDDGE
-145 LYDGNFVNEAN
+145 WYDGNFVNEAN
-156 VYVEQVRQDAQ
+156 VYVEQARQDAQ

-184 GEMAWTDTATIWVL
+184 GEMAWTDTATVWVL
-198 AEEIQPSDAA
+198 AEETRPSDAA
-208 EYDVTDY
+208 DYDVTDY
-215 AFPYPPIALYAA
+215 AFPYPPAALYAA

-235 NASVQTFYP
+235 NAGVQTFYP

-318 GDIYGSRTMHA
+318 GDIYSSRTMHA
-329 IGWVLRH
+329 IGWALRH

-380 MDEFYRASGQAPAD
+380 MDEFYRASGQAPGD

-419 SKSVSMQNGS
+419 SKSVRMQNGS

-457 GSDGEYYYLHSGDT
+457 GSDGEYYYLRSGDT
-471 ISITSTQSTFS
+471 ISVTSTQSTFS
-482 IAAQSVSSQD
+482 ITAQSVSSQD

-507 KVIIPQYGLPA
+507 KVIIPQYGMPA
-518 KLKEVRIEFEQPYG
+518 KMKEVRIEFEQPYG
-532 AIRVSKNSADNGAM
+532 AARVSKTSADNGAV

-555 DASGAVV
+555 NGAGTVL
-562 ATQTTGADGTAQFDN
+562 ATQTTGADGTARFDN
-577 LPAGSY
+577 LPAGGY

-592 GYKVAVNPSQTVTV
+592 GYKIAVNPSQTVTV

-614 RFANDRINGKIR
+614 RFENDRVNGKIR

-656 VGEVVATLTTGADG
+656 VGEAVATLTTGADG

-679 GRYRIAETGVPEH
+679 GRYRVAETGVPEH
-692 YVDGGF
+692 YADGGF

-708 KTYTVEAENEP
+708 KTYTVEVEN
-719 TKGYI
+719 
-724 RVVKTDALDGV
+724 D
-735 PIAGVQFDLYD
+735 
-746 ASGNPAGSMTTDETG
+746 
-761 FALSPPLHKGRY
+761 
-773 TVREHDN
+773 
-780 PTGYV
+780 
-785 TELVKMQAEV
+785 
-795 RSDETTDLSATNQPI
+795 
-810 QGRIQIIKRDQLTK
+810 
-824 EALAGAEFTIT
+824 
-835 RISGLPSHGGSQDG
+835 
-849 EVVAVMTTDA
+849 
-859 EGKAVSPLLTYGTY
+859 
-873 RVAETKVPEHFAD
+873 
-886 HSFSV
+886 
-891 DVTIDGENMQTYTVE
+891 
-906 AENEPTKGWI
+906 PTKGWI

-925 GNPIEGVV
+925 GNPIEGVA

-941 YGGELVAS
+941 YGNALVAD

-954 DGAAVSPPLRKG
+954 DGTAVSPPLRKG

-979 VLEEIALD
+979 VMEEIALD
-987 ATVCSDETTQL
+987 ATVRSDETTQL

-1101 IVEVF
+1101 IVEAS
-1106 PPVGYQPSDAHF
+1106 PPVGYEPSDAHF

-1131 AVVTYEGLKLNI
+1131 AVVTYEGLKLNT
-1143 IRQGVY
+1143 IRQGMY

-1180 KKAGSYGNVRAFE
+1180 KKAGSYGNARAFE

-1218 QVKGKAGHAL
+1218 QVKGKTGHAL

-1319 RGMYFIEEVQAPQG
+1319 RGMYFIEEVHAPQG

-1366 VMGRVKVEKKGLRL
+1366 VMGRVMVEKKGLRL

-1386 TDAYGN
+1386 ADAFGN
-1392 IAHQPVYEEGYLAG
+1392 IVHQPVYEEGYLAG
-1406 TVFELRAA
+1406 AVFELRAA

-1422 TVWFHA
+1422 TLWFHA

-1435 TTTETGKDA
+1435 TTTEAGKDA

-1459 APEGYLLDGAPHE
+1459 TPEGYLLDGAPHE
-1472 VELRYES
+1472 VELRYEN
-1479 DHTAVVETNVTI
+1479 DHTAVVETNVTL

-1514 GDHVRQEIVNIPG
+1514 GDHVRQVLVNIPG

-1561 GRLAF
+1561 GKLVF

-1598 LKAQSGGVIR
+1598 PKAQSGGVIR

-1668 TPGTYTFKEVYAPDG
+1668 TPGTYTFKETYAPDG

-1703 DTMIRDDYT
+1703 DTTIRDDYT
-1712 RFSLRKADEN
+1712 RFSLHKVGES

-1756 VPFGMYTL
+1756 VPFGTYTL
-1764 VETRAL
+1764 VETQAL
-1770 PGYLKADTEIRFTVD
+1770 PGYLKADTEIRLTVD

-1814 QALPGAAFSL
+1814 QVLPGAAFSL

-1829 GEIVD
+1829 SEIVD
-1834 VATSDEKGEFYLTG
+1834 VAASDEKGEFYLTG

-1859 VAPEGFSRVE
+1859 VVPEGFNRVE
-1869 DVLIHVDEDWKAP
+1869 DVLIHVDKDWKAP

-1892 HYEFIKVDEDGCP
+1892 HYEFVKVDEDGCP

-1926 GEDGVVHAD
+1926 GENGIVRAD

-1983 ERPED
+1983 ERPRD

-2005 LISMALGAVFMFAE
+2005 LISMALGVVFMFAE

>member
-1 MTKRFWAGL
+1 MTKRIWAGL

-16 LTALPSGM
+16 LTALPFGI
-24 YAEETVWEEE
+24 YAEETAWEEE

-61 PEPEEDVVDSA
+61 PEPETDVVDGA

-79 ALPEQEESLTEEAI
+79 ELSEQEESLIEEETT
-93 PDLPDFIPEEEPPAL
+93 PDLPDFIPEEELPAL
-108 EEEKLPPVQEGDFV
+108 EEEEPQDVQAGDFV
-122 CVTPNTRVY
+122 RVTPNTRVY
-131 LDIDETAGDGDDGE
+131 LEIDETAGDDDDGE

-156 VYVEQVRQDAQ
+156 VYVEQARQDAQ

-184 GEMAWTDTATIWVL
+184 GEMAWTDTATVWVL
-198 AEEIQPSDAA
+198 AEETRPSDAA
-208 EYDVTDY
+208 DYDVTDY
-215 AFPYPPIALYAA
+215 AFPYPPAALYAA

-235 NASVQTFYP
+235 NAGVQTFYP

-342 VDTGYGDSDVW
+342 VDTGYEDSDVW

-380 MDEFYRASGQAPAD
+380 MDEFYRASGQAPGD

-457 GSDGEYYYLHSGDT
+457 GSDGEYYYLRSGDT
-471 ISITSTQSTFS
+471 ISVTSTQSTFS
-482 IAAQSVSSQD
+482 ITAQSVSSQD
-492 EEAAFLIGIPDADIQ
+492 EEAAFLIGIPNADIQ
-507 KVIIPQYGLPA
+507 KVIIPQYGMPA

-532 AIRVSKNSADNGAM
+532 AVRVSKISADNGAV

-555 DASGAVV
+555 NGAGTVL
-562 ATQTTGADGTAQFDN
+562 ATQTTGVDGTARFDN
-577 LPAGSY
+577 LPAGGY

-592 GYKVAVNPSQTVTV
+592 GYKIAVNPSQAVTV
-606 AAGATSDV
+606 APGATSDI
-614 RFANDRINGKIR
+614 RFENDRVNGKIR

-641 VFTVTCLSAAEGGGT
+641 VFTVTRLSAAEGGGA
-656 VGEVVATLTTGADG
+656 VGEAVATLTTGADG

-679 GRYRIAETGVPEH
+679 GRYRVAETGVPEH

-708 KTYTVEAENEP
+708 KTYA
-719 TKGYI
+719 
-724 RVVKTDALDGV
+724 
-735 PIAGVQFDLYD
+735 
-746 ASGNPAGSMTTDETG
+746 
-761 FALSPPLHKGRY
+761 
-773 TVREHDN
+773 
-780 PTGYV
+780 
-785 TELVKMQAEV
+785 
-795 RSDETTDLSATNQPI
+795 
-810 QGRIQIIKRDQLTK
+810 
-824 EALAGAEFTIT
+824 
-835 RISGLPSHGGSQDG
+835 
-849 EVVAVMTTDA
+849 
-859 EGKAVSPLLTYGTY
+859 
-873 RVAETKVPEHFAD
+873 
-886 HSFSV
+886 
-891 DVTIDGENMQTYTVE
+891 VE

-925 GNPIEGVV
+925 GNPIEGVA

-941 YGGELVAS
+941 YGNALVAG

-954 DGAAVSPPLRKG
+954 DGTAVSPPLRKG

-987 ATVCSDETTQL
+987 ATVRSDETTQL

-1026 RRRDELPQP
+1026 KRRDELPQP
-1035 ANIDA
+1035 ANIDE

-1066 GNVLFKKGDTVVDA
+1066 GNVLFQKGDTVVDA

-1101 IVEVF
+1101 IIEVS
-1106 PPVGYQPSDAHF
+1106 PPVGYEPSDAHF

-1180 KKAGSYGNVRAFE
+1180 KKAGSYGNAREFE

-1202 GYAKTKLLP
+1202 GYAKTTLLP

-1218 QVKGKAGHAL
+1218 QVKGKEGHAL

-1366 VMGRVKVEKKGLRL
+1366 VMGRAMVEKKGLRL

-1386 TDAYGN
+1386 ADAFGN
-1392 IAHQPVYEEGYLAG
+1392 IVHQPVYEEGYLAG
-1406 TVFELRAA
+1406 AVFELRAA

-1459 APEGYLLDGAPHE
+1459 APEGYLLDGAPHG
-1472 VELRYES
+1472 VELRYAD
-1479 DHTAVVETNVTI
+1479 DHTAVVETNVRL
-1491 GNDYLSAEITL
+1491 GNGYLSTEITL
-1502 EKEKEDLEIIMD
+1502 EKEKEDLEIIME
-1514 GDHVRQEIVNIPG
+1514 GDHVRQALVNTPG

-1598 LKAQSGGVIR
+1598 PKVQSGGVIR
-1608 VSLPEIVHDELIY
+1608 VSLPEPVHDELIY

-1703 DTMIRDDYT
+1703 DTTIRDDYT
-1712 RFSLRKADEN
+1712 RFSLHKVDEN

-1756 VPFGMYTL
+1756 VPFGTYTL
-1764 VETRAL
+1764 VETQAL
-1770 PGYLKADTEIRFTVD
+1770 LGYLKADTEIRLTVD
-1785 GTFVNPKEPIATV
+1785 GTFVNPAEPIAAIV
-1798 TNERQKI
+1798 NERQKI

-1834 VATSDEKGEFYLTG
+1834 VAASDEKDEFYLTG

-1859 VAPEGFSRVE
+1859 VVPEGFNRVE
-1869 DVLIHVDEDWKAP
+1869 DVRIHVDKDWKAP

-1892 HYEFIKVDEDGCP
+1892 HYEFVKVDEDGCP

-1926 GEDGVVHAD
+1926 GEDGIVRAD

-1965 ENYIAPDEL
+1965 ENYIVPDEL

-1983 ERPED
+1983 ERPKD

>member
-1 MTKRFWAGL
+1 MTKRIWAGL

-16 LTALPSGM
+16 LTALPFGI
-24 YAEETVWEEE
+24 YAEETAWEEE

-61 PEPEEDVVDSA
+61 PEPETDVVDGA

-79 ALPEQEESLTEEAI
+79 ELSEQEESLIEEETT
-93 PDLPDFIPEEEPPAL
+93 PDLPDFIPEEEPPTL
-108 EEEKLPPVQEGDFV
+108 EESELPPVQAGEFV
-122 CVTPNTRVY
+122 RVTPNTRVY
-131 LDIDETAGDGDDGE
+131 LEIDETAGDDDDGE
-145 LYDGNFVNEAN
+145 WYDGNFVNEAN
-156 VYVEQVRQDAQ
+156 VYVEQARQDAQ

-184 GEMAWTDTATIWVL
+184 GEMAWTDTATVWAM
-198 AEEIQPSDAA
+198 AEETQPSDAA
-208 EYDVTDY
+208 DYDVTDY

-235 NASVQTFYP
+235 NAGVQTFYP

-342 VDTGYGDSDVW
+342 VDTGYADSDVW

-394 YLEYARWLAAC
+394 YLEYARWLADC

-443 RISRSVGNLTGNSA
+443 RISRSVGSLTGNSA
-457 GSDGEYYYLHSGDT
+457 GSDGEYYYMHSGDT
-471 ISITSTQSTFS
+471 ISITSSQSTFS
-482 IAAQSVSSQD
+482 VTAQSVSSQD
-492 EEAAFLIGIPDADIQ
+492 EEAAFLIGIPNADIQ

-518 KLKEVRIEFEQPYG
+518 KMKEVRIEFEQPYG
-532 AIRVSKNSADNGAM
+532 VVRVSKTSADNGAV

-555 DASGAVV
+555 NGAGTVL

-577 LPAGSY
+577 LPAGSCI
-583 TVREVGAPT
+583 VREVGAPT
-592 GYKVAVNPSQTVTV
+592 GYKIAVNPSQAVTV
-606 AAGATSDV
+606 APGATSDI
-614 RFANDRINGKIR
+614 RFENDRVNGKIR

-641 VFTVTCLSAAEGGGT
+641 VFTVTRLSAAEGGSA
-656 VGEVVATLTTGADG
+656 VGEAVAMLTTGADG

-679 GRYRIAETGVPEH
+679 GRYRVAETGVPEH

-708 KTYTVEAENEP
+708 KTYA
-719 TKGYI
+719 
-724 RVVKTDALDGV
+724 
-735 PIAGVQFDLYD
+735 
-746 ASGNPAGSMTTDETG
+746 
-761 FALSPPLHKGRY
+761 
-773 TVREHDN
+773 
-780 PTGYV
+780 
-785 TELVKMQAEV
+785 
-795 RSDETTDLSATNQPI
+795 
-810 QGRIQIIKRDQLTK
+810 
-824 EALAGAEFTIT
+824 
-835 RISGLPSHGGSQDG
+835 
-849 EVVAVMTTDA
+849 
-859 EGKAVSPLLTYGTY
+859 
-873 RVAETKVPEHFAD
+873 
-886 HSFSV
+886 
-891 DVTIDGENMQTYTVE
+891 VE

-916 RLVKTDRLN
+916 RLVKTDRMT
-925 GNPIEGVV
+925 GNPIEGVA

-941 YGGELVAS
+941 YGNTLVAD

-954 DGAAVSPPLRKG
+954 DGTAVSPPLRKG

-979 VLEEIALD
+979 VMEEIALD
-987 ATVCSDETTQL
+987 ATVRSDETTQL

-1035 ANIDA
+1035 ANIDE
-1040 PSTRGDGELTGAVF
+1040 PSMRGDGELTGVVF

-1101 IVEVF
+1101 IVEAS
-1106 PPVGYQPSDAHF
+1106 PPVGYEPSDAHF

-1180 KKAGSYGNVRAFE
+1180 KKAGSYGNARAFE

-1298 REIDTFYTDENG
+1298 REIDTFYTDDNG

-1366 VMGRVKVEKKGLRL
+1366 VMGRVMVEKKGLKF

-1386 TDAYGN
+1386 ADAFGHVV
-1392 IAHQPVYEEGYLAG
+1392 HQPVYEEGYLAG
-1406 TVFELRAA
+1406 AVFELRAA

-1422 TVWFHA
+1422 TLWFHA

-1435 TTTETGKDA
+1435 TTTEAGKDA

-1472 VELRYES
+1472 VELRYEN
-1479 DHTAVVETNVTI
+1479 DHTAVVETNVTL

-1514 GDHVRQEIVNIPG
+1514 GDEVRQALVNIPG

-1554 TGATDAA
+1554 MGATDAA

-1598 LKAQSGGVIR
+1598 PKAQSGGVIR
-1608 VSLPEIVHDELIY
+1608 VSLPEPVHDELIY

-1647 QGKVIYRETTDAN
+1647 QGNVMYRETTDAN

-1703 DTMIRDDYT
+1703 DTTIRDDYT
-1712 RFSLRKADEN
+1712 CFSLRKADEN

-1756 VPFGMYTL
+1756 VPFGTYTL
-1764 VETRAL
+1764 VETQAL
-1770 PGYLKADTEIRFTVD
+1770 PGYLKADTEIRLTVD

-1798 TNERQKI
+1798 VNKRQKI

-1814 QALPGAAFSL
+1814 QALTGAAFSL

-1834 VATSDEKGEFYLTG
+1834 VAASDEKGEFYLTG

-1859 VAPEGFSRVE
+1859 VAPEGFNRVE

-1892 HYEFIKVDEDGCP
+1892 HYEFVKVDEDGCP

-1926 GEDGVVHAD
+1926 GEDGIVRAD
-1935 DLKPGVYVIRE
+1935 DLKPGVYIIRE

-1965 ENYIAPDEL
+1965 ENYIVSDEL

-1983 ERPED
+1983 ERPRD

-2005 LISMALGAVFMFAE
+2005 LISMALGVVFMFAE

>member
-1 MTKRFWAGL
+1 MTKRIWAGL

-16 LTALPSGM
+16 LTALPFGI
-24 YAEETVWEEE
+24 YAEETAWEEE
-34 ANASEETLDGGL
+34 TNASEETLDGGL

-61 PEPEEDVVDSA
+61 PEPETDVVDGA

-79 ALPEQEESLTEEAI
+79 ELSEQKESLIEEETT
-93 PDLPDFIPEEEPPAL
+93 PDLPDFIPEEELPAL
-108 EEEKLPPVQEGDFV
+108 EEEEPQDVQAGEFV
-122 CVTPNTRVY
+122 RVTPNTRVY
-131 LDIDETAGDGDDGE
+131 LEIDETAGDDDDGE

-156 VYVEQVRQDAQ
+156 VYVEQARQDAQ

-184 GEMAWTDTATIWVL
+184 GEMAWTDTATVWVL
-198 AEEIQPSDAA
+198 AEETRPSDAA
-208 EYDVTDY
+208 DYDVTDY
-215 AFPYPPIALYAA
+215 AFPYPPAALYAA

-235 NASVQTFYP
+235 NAGVQTFYP

-342 VDTGYGDSDVW
+342 VDTGYADSDVW

-380 MDEFYRASGQAPAD
+380 MDEFYRASGQAPGD

-443 RISRSVGNLTGNSA
+443 RISRSVGSLTGNSA
-457 GSDGEYYYLHSGDT
+457 GSDGEYYYLRSGDT
-471 ISITSTQSTFS
+471 ISVTSTQSTFS

-518 KLKEVRIEFEQPYG
+518 KMKEVRIEFEQPYG
-532 AIRVSKNSADNGAM
+532 AVRVSKISADNGAM

-555 DASGAVV
+555 NGAGTVL
-562 ATQTTGADGTAQFDN
+562 ATQTTGADGTARFDN
-577 LPAGSY
+577 LPAGGY

-592 GYKVAVNPSQTVTV
+592 GYKIAVNPSQTVTV
-606 AAGATSDV
+606 AAGATSDI
-614 RFANDRINGKIR
+614 RFENDRVNGKIR
-626 IVKRDALTKEALAGA
+626 IVKRDALTKEALSGA
-641 VFTVTCLSAAEGGGT
+641 AFTVTRLSAAEGDGA
-656 VGEVVATLTTGADG
+656 VGEAVAKLTTGADG

-679 GRYRIAETGVPEH
+679 GRYRVAETGVPEH
-692 YVDGGF
+692 YADGGF

-719 TKGYI
+719 TKG
-724 RVVKTDALDGV
+724 
-735 PIAGVQFDLYD
+735 
-746 ASGNPAGSMTTDETG
+746 
-761 FALSPPLHKGRY
+761 
-773 TVREHDN
+773 
-780 PTGYV
+780 
-785 TELVKMQAEV
+785 
-795 RSDETTDLSATNQPI
+795 
-810 QGRIQIIKRDQLTK
+810 
-824 EALAGAEFTIT
+824 
-835 RISGLPSHGGSQDG
+835 
-849 EVVAVMTTDA
+849 
-859 EGKAVSPLLTYGTY
+859 
-873 RVAETKVPEHFAD
+873 
-886 HSFSV
+886 
-891 DVTIDGENMQTYTVE
+891 
-906 AENEPTKGWI
+906 WI
-916 RLVKTDRLN
+916 RLVKTDRLT
-925 GNPIEGVV
+925 GNPIEGVA

-941 YGGELVAS
+941 YGNALVAD

-954 DGAAVSPPLRKG
+954 DGTAVSPPLRKG

-979 VLEEIALD
+979 VMEEIVLD
-987 ATVCSDETTQL
+987 ATVRSDETTQL
-998 RATNQPVMVK
+998 RATNQPIMVK

-1035 ANIDA
+1035 ANIDK

-1101 IVEVF
+1101 IVEVS
-1106 PPVGYQPSDAHF
+1106 PPVGYEPSDAHF

-1131 AVVTYEGLKLNI
+1131 AVVTYEGLKLNTI
-1143 IRQGVY
+1143 KQGVY
-1149 AIVKFLGDNEIHDDA
+1149 AIVEFLGDNEIHDDA

-1180 KKAGSYGNVRAFE
+1180 KKAGSYGNARAFE

-1202 GYAKTKLLP
+1202 GYAKIKLLP

-1288 VTQTVSYPTR
+1288 MTQTVSYPTR
-1298 REIDTFYTDENG
+1298 RKIDTFYTDDNG

-1319 RGMYFIEEVQAPQG
+1319 RGMYFIEEVHAPQG

-1366 VMGRVKVEKKGLRL
+1366 VMGRVMVEKKGLKF
-1380 VRLAEQ
+1380 VRLEEQ
-1386 TDAYGN
+1386 ADAFGN
-1392 IAHQPVYEEGYLAG
+1392 IVHQPVYEEGYLAG
-1406 TVFELRAA
+1406 AVFELRAA

-1422 TVWFHA
+1422 TLWFHA

-1435 TTTETGKDA
+1435 TTTEAGKDA

-1472 VELRYES
+1472 VELRYEN
-1479 DHTAVVETNVTI
+1479 DRTAMVETNVTL
-1491 GNDYLSAEITL
+1491 GNGYLSTEITL
-1502 EKEKEDLEIIMD
+1502 EKEKEELEIIMD
-1514 GDHVRQEIVNIPG
+1514 SDHVRREIVNTPG

-1554 TGATDAA
+1554 TGTTDAA
-1561 GRLAF
+1561 GKLAF

-1598 LKAQSGGVIR
+1598 PQAQSGGVIR
-1608 VSLPEIVHDELIY
+1608 VSLPEPVHDELVY

-1703 DTMIRDDYT
+1703 DTTIRDDYT
-1712 RFSLRKADEN
+1712 RFSLRKVDES
-1722 GKPLAGV
+1722 GKPLSGV

-1756 VPFGMYTL
+1756 VPFGTYML
-1764 VETRAL
+1764 VETQAL
-1770 PGYLKADTEIRFTVD
+1770 PGYLKTDTEIRLTVD
-1785 GTFVNPKEPIATV
+1785 STFVNPKEPIATV
-1798 TNERQKI
+1798 VNERQKI

-1834 VATSDEKGEFYLTG
+1834 VAASDEKGEFYLTG

-1859 VAPEGFSRVE
+1859 VVPEGFNRVE
-1869 DVLIHVDEDWKAP
+1869 DVRIHVDEDWKAP

-1892 HYEFIKVDEDGCP
+1892 HCEFIKVDEDGCP

-1919 VLRELAS
+1919 VLRELVS
-1926 GEDGVVHAD
+1926 GEDGIVHAD

-1965 ENYIAPDEL
+1965 ENYIVPDEL

-1983 ERPED
+1983 ECPKD

-2000 MMLYG
+2000 MMRFG
-2005 LISMALGAVFMFAE
+2005 VASVICGMAIFVLQA
-2019 IIHRRDQ
+2019 IKKRRMRSID

>member
-1 MTKRFWAGL
+1 MTKRIWAGL

-16 LTALPSGM
+16 LTALPFGIC
-24 YAEETVWEEE
+24 AEETAWEEE
-34 ANASEETLDGGL
+34 ANASEEALDGGL

-61 PEPEEDVVDSA
+61 PEPETDVVDGA

-79 ALPEQEESLTEEAI
+79 ELSEQEESLTEEAT
-93 PDLPDFIPEEEPPAL
+93 PDLPDFIPEEELPAL
-108 EEEKLPPVQEGDFV
+108 DEEEPQDVQAGDFV
-122 CVTPNTRVY
+122 WVTPNTHVY
-131 LDIDETAGDGDDGE
+131 LEIDETATNDDDGE
-145 LYDGNFVNEAN
+145 WYDGNFVNEAN
-156 VYVEQVRQDAQ
+156 VYVEQAQQDAQ

-184 GEMAWTDTATIWVL
+184 GEMAWTDTATVWVL
-198 AEEIQPSDAA
+198 SEETWPSDAA
-208 EYDVTDY
+208 DYDVTDY

-235 NASVQTFYP
+235 NAGVQTFYP

-318 GDIYGSRTMHA
+318 GDIYDSRTMHA

-342 VDTGYGDSDVW
+342 VDTGYEDSDVW

-419 SKSVSMQNGS
+419 SKSMTMQGGS

-457 GSDGEYYYLHSGDT
+457 GSDVEYYYLHSGDT
-471 ISITSTQSTFS
+471 ISVTSSQSTFS
-482 IAAQSVSSQD
+482 ITAQSVSSQD
-492 EEAAFLIGIPDADIQ
+492 EEAAFLIGIPNADIQ
-507 KVIIPQYGLPA
+507 KVIIPQYSLPA
-518 KLKEVRIEFEQPYG
+518 KMKEVRIEFEQPYG
-532 AIRVSKNSADNGAM
+532 AVRVSKTSADNGAM
-546 LSGATFELM
+546 LSGAAFELM
-555 DASGAVV
+555 NGAGTVL
-562 ATQTTGADGTAQFDN
+562 ATQTTGADGTTRFDN

-592 GYKVAVNPSQTVTV
+592 GYKIAVNPSQAVTV

-614 RFANDRINGKIR
+614 RFENERVNGKIR

-641 VFTVTCLSAAEGGGT
+641 VFTVTRLSAAEGGGA
-656 VGEVVATLTTGADG
+656 VGEVVATMTTGADG

-692 YVDGGF
+692 YADGGF

-719 TKGYI
+719 TKG
-724 RVVKTDALDGV
+724 
-735 PIAGVQFDLYD
+735 
-746 ASGNPAGSMTTDETG
+746 
-761 FALSPPLHKGRY
+761 
-773 TVREHDN
+773 
-780 PTGYV
+780 
-785 TELVKMQAEV
+785 
-795 RSDETTDLSATNQPI
+795 
-810 QGRIQIIKRDQLTK
+810 
-824 EALAGAEFTIT
+824 
-835 RISGLPSHGGSQDG
+835 
-849 EVVAVMTTDA
+849 
-859 EGKAVSPLLTYGTY
+859 
-873 RVAETKVPEHFAD
+873 
-886 HSFSV
+886 
-891 DVTIDGENMQTYTVE
+891 
-906 AENEPTKGWI
+906 WI
-916 RLVKTDRLN
+916 RLVKTDRLT
-925 GNPIEGVV
+925 GNPIEGVA

-941 YGGELVAS
+941 YGNALVAD

-954 DGAAVSPPLRKG
+954 DGTAVSPPLRKG

-979 VLEEIALD
+979 VMEEIALD
-987 ATVCSDETTQL
+987 ATVRSDETTQL
-998 RATNQPVMVK
+998 CATNQPVMVK

-1035 ANIDA
+1035 ANIDE
-1040 PSTRGDGELTGAVF
+1040 PSSRGDGELTGAVF

-1089 AATGE
+1089 TATGE

-1101 IVEVF
+1101 IVEAS
-1106 PPVGYQPSDAHF
+1106 PPVGYEPSDAHF

-1180 KKAGSYGNVRAFE
+1180 KKAGTYGNAREFE

-1257 RLKLIKTD
+1257 QLKLIKTD

-1319 RGMYFIEEVQAPQG
+1319 RGMYFIEEVHAPQG

-1366 VMGRVKVEKKGLRL
+1366 VMGRVMVEKKGVRL

-1386 TDAYGN
+1386 TDAYGHVV
-1392 IAHQPVYEEGYLAG
+1392 HQPVYEEGYLAG
-1406 TVFELRAA
+1406 AVFELRAA
-1414 EDIVGKDG
+1414 ADVVGKDG

-1435 TTTETGKDA
+1435 TTTEAGKDA

-1459 APEGYLLDGAPHE
+1459 APEGYLLNSAPHE
-1472 VELRYES
+1472 VELRYAD
-1479 DHTAVVETNVTI
+1479 DHTAVVETNVTL

-1514 GDHVRQEIVNIPG
+1514 GDEVRQEIVNIPG

-1598 LKAQSGGVIR
+1598 PEAQSGGVIR

-1621 TRVTLTKTDITG
+1621 TRVTLTKTDVTG

-1647 QGKVIYRETTDAN
+1647 QGNVMYRETTDAN
-1660 GQIPQIPV
+1660 GQISQIPV
-1668 TPGTYTFKEVYAPDG
+1668 VPGTYTFKEVYAPDG

-1703 DTMIRDDYT
+1703 DTTIRDDYT
-1712 RFSLRKADEN
+1712 RFSLRKVDEN

-1756 VPFGMYTL
+1756 VPFGTYTL
-1764 VETRAL
+1764 VETQTL
-1770 PGYLKADTEIRFTVD
+1770 PGYLKVDTEIKITVD

-1834 VATSDEKGEFYLTG
+1834 VAASDEKGEFYLTG

-1859 VAPEGFSRVE
+1859 VAPEGFNRVE
-1869 DVLIHVDEDWKAP
+1869 DVRIHVDEDWKAP

-1926 GEDGVVHAD
+1926 GEDGIVHAD
-1935 DLKPGVYVIRE
+1935 DLKPGVYIIRE

-1965 ENYIAPDEL
+1965 ENYIVPDEL

-1983 ERPED
+1983 ECPKD

-2005 LISMALGAVFMFAE
+2005 LISMALGAVLMFAE
-2019 IIHRRDQ
+2019 IIRRRDQ

>member
-1 MTKRFWAGL
+1 MTKRIWAGL

-16 LTALPSGM
+16 LTALPFGI

-34 ANASEETLDGGL
+34 TDASEETLDGGL

-61 PEPEEDVVDSA
+61 PEPETDVVDGA

-79 ALPEQEESLTEEAI
+79 DLSEQEESLIEEETT
-93 PDLPDFIPEEEPPAL
+93 PDLPDFIPEEELPVL
-108 EEEKLPPVQEGDFV
+108 DEEEPQDVQAGDFV
-122 CVTPNTRVY
+122 RVTPNTRVY
-131 LDIDETAGDGDDGE
+131 LEIDETAGDDDDGE

-156 VYVEQVRQDAQ
+156 VYVEQARQDAQ

-184 GEMAWTDTATIWVL
+184 GEMAWTDTATVWVL
-198 AEEIQPSDAA
+198 AEETRPSDAA
-208 EYDVTDY
+208 DYDVTDY
-215 AFPYPPIALYAA
+215 AFPYPPAALYAA

-235 NASVQTFYP
+235 NAGVQTFYP

-342 VDTGYGDSDVW
+342 VDTGYEDSDVW

-380 MDEFYRASGQAPAD
+380 MDEFYRASGQAPGD
-394 YLEYARWLAAC
+394 YLEYARWLAAR
-405 AIERAGITG
+405 AIERASITG

-419 SKSVSMQNGS
+419 SKSVHMQGGS

-457 GSDGEYYYLHSGDT
+457 GSDGEYYYMHSGDT
-471 ISITSTQSTFS
+471 ISITSLQSTFS
-482 IAAQSVSSQD
+482 VTAQSVSSQD
-492 EEAAFLIGIPDADIQ
+492 EEAAFLIGIPNADIQ

-518 KLKEVRIEFEQPYG
+518 KMKEVRIEFEQPYG
-532 AIRVSKNSADNGAM
+532 AVRVSKTSADNGAM

-555 DASGAVV
+555 NGAGTVL
-562 ATQTTGADGTAQFDN
+562 ATQTTGADGTARFDN
-577 LPAGSY
+577 LPAGGY

-592 GYKVAVNPSQTVTV
+592 GYKIAVNPPQTVTV

-614 RFANDRINGKIR
+614 RFENDRVNGKIR

-641 VFTVTCLSAAEGGGT
+641 VFTITRLSAAEGGGA
-656 VGEVVATLTTGADG
+656 VGEAVATLTTGADG

-679 GRYRIAETGVPEH
+679 GRYRVAETGVPEH
-692 YVDGGF
+692 YADGGF

-708 KTYTVEAENEP
+708 KTYA
-719 TKGYI
+719 
-724 RVVKTDALDGV
+724 
-735 PIAGVQFDLYD
+735 
-746 ASGNPAGSMTTDETG
+746 
-761 FALSPPLHKGRY
+761 
-773 TVREHDN
+773 
-780 PTGYV
+780 
-785 TELVKMQAEV
+785 
-795 RSDETTDLSATNQPI
+795 
-810 QGRIQIIKRDQLTK
+810 
-824 EALAGAEFTIT
+824 
-835 RISGLPSHGGSQDG
+835 
-849 EVVAVMTTDA
+849 
-859 EGKAVSPLLTYGTY
+859 
-873 RVAETKVPEHFAD
+873 
-886 HSFSV
+886 
-891 DVTIDGENMQTYTVE
+891 VE

-916 RLVKTDRLN
+916 QLVKTDRLT
-925 GNPIEGVV
+925 GNPIEGVA

-941 YGGELVAS
+941 YGNALVAD

-954 DGAAVSPPLRKG
+954 DGTAVSPPLRKG

-979 VLEEIALD
+979 VMEEIALD
-987 ATVCSDETTQL
+987 ATVRSDETTQL

-1026 RRRDELPQP
+1026 RRCDELPQP

-1089 AATGE
+1089 TATGE

-1101 IVEVF
+1101 IVEAS
-1106 PPVGYQPSDAHF
+1106 PLVGYEPSDAHF

-1180 KKAGSYGNVRAFE
+1180 KKAGSYGNARALE

-1202 GYAKTKLLP
+1202 GYAKTTLLP

-1319 RGMYFIEEVQAPQG
+1319 RGMYFIEEVHAPQG

-1366 VMGRVKVEKKGLRL
+1366 VMGRVMVEKKGLKF

-1386 TDAYGN
+1386 ADAFGN
-1392 IAHQPVYEEGYLAG
+1392 IVHQPVYEEGYLAG
-1406 TVFELRAA
+1406 AVFELRAA
-1414 EDIVGKDG
+1414 GDIVGKDG
-1422 TVWFHA
+1422 TLWFHA

-1435 TTTETGKDA
+1435 TTTEAGKDA

-1472 VELRYES
+1472 VELRYEN
-1479 DHTAVVETNVTI
+1479 DHTAVVETNVTL

-1502 EKEKEDLEIIMD
+1502 EKEKEDLEIIME
-1514 GDHVRQEIVNIPG
+1514 GDHVRQALVNIPG

-1533 LFADEELRVGDVTL
+1533 LFADEDMHVGDVTL
-1547 TADTLVA
+1547 LADTLVA

-1561 GRLAF
+1561 GKLAF

-1598 LKAQSGGVIR
+1598 PQAQSGGVIC
-1608 VSLPEIVHDELIY
+1608 VSLPEIVHDELIH

-1660 GQIPQIPV
+1660 GQLPQIPV
-1668 TPGTYTFKEVYAPDG
+1668 APGTYTFKETYAPDG
-1683 YALNEAEMRFTV
+1683 YALNESEMRFTV

-1703 DTMIRDDYT
+1703 DTTIRDDYT

-1729 MFGLKKADGMLM
+1729 MFGLKKADGLLL

-1756 VPFGMYTL
+1756 VPFGTYTL
-1764 VETRAL
+1764 VETQAL
-1770 PGYLKADTEIRFTVD
+1770 LGYLKADTEIRLTVD
-1785 GTFVNPKEPIATV
+1785 GTFVNPAEPIAAV
-1798 TNERQKI
+1798 VNERQKI

-1814 QALPGAAFSL
+1814 QALTGAAFSL

-1834 VATSDEKGEFYLTG
+1834 RATSNEKGEFFLTG

-1859 VAPEGFSRVE
+1859 VAPEGFNRVE
-1869 DVLIHVDEDWKAP
+1869 DVLIHVDKDWKAP
-1882 NTLLFTDIPN
+1882 NALLLTDIPN
-1892 HYEFIKVDEDGCP
+1892 HYEFVKVDEDGCP

-1965 ENYIAPDEL
+1965 ENYIVADEL

-1994 DVPVTP
+1994 EVPVTP

-2005 LISMALGAVFMFAE
+2005 LIPMALGAVLMFAE
-2019 IIHRRDQ
+2019 IIRRRDQ

>member
-16 LTALPSGM
+16 LTALPFGI
-24 YAEETVWEEE
+24 YAEETAWEEE

-61 PEPEEDVVDSA
+61 PEPETDVVDGA

-79 ALPEQEESLTEEAI
+79 ELSGQEESLIEEETT
-93 PDLPDFIPEEEPPAL
+93 PDLPDFIPEEEPPTL
-108 EEEKLPPVQEGDFV
+108 EESELPPVQAGEFV
-122 CVTPNTRVY
+122 RVTPNTRVY
-131 LDIDETAGDGDDGE
+131 LEIDETAGDDDDGE
-145 LYDGNFVNEAN
+145 WYDGNFVNEAN
-156 VYVEQVRQDAQ
+156 VYVEQARQDAQ

-184 GEMAWTDTATIWVL
+184 GEMAWTDTATVWAM
-198 AEEIQPSDAA
+198 AEETQPSDAA
-208 EYDVTDY
+208 DYDVTDY

-318 GDIYGSRTMHA
+318 GDIYGNRTMHA

-342 VDTGYGDSDVW
+342 VDTGYADSDVW

-394 YLEYARWLAAC
+394 YLEYARWLADC

-443 RISRSVGNLTGNSA
+443 RISRSVGSLTGNSA
-457 GSDGEYYYLHSGDT
+457 GSDGEYYYMHSGDT
-471 ISITSTQSTFS
+471 ISITSSQSTFS
-482 IAAQSVSSQD
+482 VTAQSVSSQD

-532 AIRVSKNSADNGAM
+532 AIRVSKNSADNGAV

-555 DASGAVV
+555 NGAGTVL
-562 ATQTTGADGTAQFDN
+562 ATQTTGADGTARFDN
-577 LPAGSY
+577 LPAGGY

-592 GYKVAVNPSQTVTV
+592 GYKIAVNPSQAVTV
-606 AAGATSDV
+606 APGATSDV
-614 RFANDRINGKIR
+614 RFENDRVNGKIR

-641 VFTVTCLSAAEGGGT
+641 VFTVTRLSAAEGGGA
-656 VGEVVATLTTGADG
+656 VGEAVATLTTGADG

-679 GRYRIAETGVPEH
+679 GRYRVAETGVPEH
-692 YVDGGF
+692 YADGGF

-719 TKGYI
+719 TKG
-724 RVVKTDALDGV
+724 
-735 PIAGVQFDLYD
+735 
-746 ASGNPAGSMTTDETG
+746 
-761 FALSPPLHKGRY
+761 
-773 TVREHDN
+773 
-780 PTGYV
+780 
-785 TELVKMQAEV
+785 
-795 RSDETTDLSATNQPI
+795 
-810 QGRIQIIKRDQLTK
+810 
-824 EALAGAEFTIT
+824 
-835 RISGLPSHGGSQDG
+835 
-849 EVVAVMTTDA
+849 
-859 EGKAVSPLLTYGTY
+859 
-873 RVAETKVPEHFAD
+873 
-886 HSFSV
+886 
-891 DVTIDGENMQTYTVE
+891 
-906 AENEPTKGWI
+906 WI
-916 RLVKTDRLN
+916 RLVKTGRLT
-925 GNPIEGVV
+925 GNPIEGVA

-941 YGGELVAS
+941 YGNAPVAD

-954 DGAAVSPPLRKG
+954 DGA
-966 RYIVR
+966 
-971 ERGATAGY
+971 TAGY
-979 VLEEIALD
+979 VMEEIALD
-987 ATVCSDETTQL
+987 ATVRSDETTQL

-1040 PSTRGDGELTGAVF
+1040 PSARGDGELTGAVF
-1054 RVLAGAEIRDRQ
+1054 RVLAGTEIRDRQ
-1066 GNVLFKKGDTVVDA
+1066 GNVLFQKGDTVVNA

-1101 IVEVF
+1101 IVEVS
-1106 PPVGYQPSDAHF
+1106 PPVGYEPSDAHF

-1131 AVVTYEGLKLNI
+1131 AVVTYEGLKLNTI
-1143 IRQGVY
+1143 KQGVY

-1180 KKAGSYGNVRAFE
+1180 KKARGYGNAREFE
-1193 RDYLVTNRY
+1193 RDYLVTNKY

-1218 QVKGKAGHAL
+1218 QVKGKDGHAL

-1343 FVGETGDAP
+1343 FVGETGDAH

-1366 VMGRVKVEKKGLRL
+1366 VMGRAMVEKKGLRL
-1380 VRLAEQ
+1380 VRLEEQ
-1386 TDAYGN
+1386 SDAFGN
-1392 IAHQPVYEEGYLAG
+1392 IVHQPVYEEGYLAG
-1406 TVFELRAA
+1406 AVFELRAA
-1414 EDIVGKDG
+1414 EDVVGKDG

-1435 TTTETGKDA
+1435 TTTEAGKDA

-1459 APEGYLLDGAPHE
+1459 APEGCLLDSAPHE
-1472 VELRYES
+1472 VELRYEN
-1479 DHTAVVETNVTI
+1479 DHTAVVETTVTL
-1491 GNDYLSAEITL
+1491 GNDYLSAEIAL
-1502 EKEKEDLEIIMD
+1502 EKEKEDLNIIMD
-1514 GDHVRQEIVNIPG
+1514 GDEVRQALVNTPG
-1527 EGFVFG
+1527 EGFAFG
-1533 LFADEELRVGDVTL
+1533 LFVDEELRVGDVTL

-1561 GRLAF
+1561 GKLAF

-1598 LKAQSGGVIR
+1598 PKVQSGGVIR
-1608 VSLPEIVHDELIY
+1608 VSLPEPVRDELVY

-1703 DTMIRDDYT
+1703 DTTIRDDYT
-1712 RFSLRKADEN
+1712 RFSLRKVDES

-1756 VPFGMYTL
+1756 VPFGTYTL

-1770 PGYLKADTEIRFTVD
+1770 PGYLKADTEIRLTVD

-1798 TNERQKI
+1798 TNERLKI

-1834 VATSDEKGEFYLTG
+1834 VAASDEKGEFYLTG

-1859 VAPEGFSRVE
+1859 VVPEGFNRVE
-1869 DVLIHVDEDWKAP
+1869 DVRIHVDKDWKAP

-1892 HYEFIKVDEDGCP
+1892 HYEFVKVDEDGCP

-1926 GEDGVVHAD
+1926 GEDGIVRAD
-1935 DLKPGVYVIRE
+1935 DLKPGVYIIRE

-1965 ENYIAPDEL
+1965 ENYIVPDEL

-1983 ERPED
+1983 ERPKD

>member
-1 MTKRFWAGL
+1 MTKRIWAGL

-24 YAEETVWEEE
+24 YAEETVWEEKTD
-34 ANASEETLDGGL
+34 ASEETLDGRL
-46 DESAEEFADGLPDYI
+46 DEPAEEFADSLPDYI

-93 PDLPDFIPEEEPPAL
+93 PDLPDFIPEEEPLTL
-108 EEEKLPPVQEGDFV
+108 EESELPPVQEGDFV
-122 CVTPNTRVY
+122 WVTPNTRVY
-131 LDIDETAGDGDDGE
+131 LDIDETAGDEDDGE

-167 GRTWLLVR
+167 ERTWLLVR
-175 YLYGAEEPN
+175 YLYGEEEPN
-184 GEMAWTDTATIWVL
+184 GEMAWTDTATVWVL
-198 AEEIQPSDAA
+198 AEETQPSDAA
-208 EYDVTDY
+208 DYDVTDY
-215 AFPYPPIALYAA
+215 AFPFTPVELYAA
-227 SDFNLRDY
+227 DTPPRLQTLSGNTGEFY
-235 NASVQTFYP
+235 AGQTVYAYSV
-244 GQQNLYGSSGHDS
+244 HDDV
-257 EYKQIAK
+257 QIASLK
-264 LDGYGTIYATPHYLE
+264 NYGAIYATQHYINE
-279 GQTVYCLEHTMN
+279 HVVYCLEHTMN
-291 SPGTKNNASGP
+291 SPGIRNNSDGP
-302 FEVVDLDGYA
+302 YKVVDLAQYEQTA
-312 VKPGYS
+312 GYS
-318 GDIYGSRTMHA
+318 GIIYSEKTMHA

-336 TYPYMI
+336 TFPFMGLDRYE
-342 VDTGYGDSDVW
+342 DECLEW
-353 SRVAGQFAIRE
+353 SRAAGQFAIRE
-364 VVKQLEGDWYV
+364 VIKQLEGAQYV
-375 RDYWR
+375 RDYWH
-380 MDEFYRASGQAPAD
+380 MDEFYRATGQAPKE
-394 YLEYARWLAAC
+394 YLEYARWLAAN
-405 AIERAGITG
+405 ALTYAQMTG
-414 EIGIS
+414 EITVS
-419 SKSVSMQNGS
+419 NVSVSVVNG
-429 YVGTVTLTTDADLI
+429 VCTGTATLTTDAPRI
-443 RISRSVGNLTGNSA
+443 RIRRSVGTITGYT
-457 GSDGEYYYLHSGDT
+457 GGEDSTYVYLNSGDT
-471 ISITSTQSTFS
+471 ITVSQAGSGFS
-482 IAAQSVSSQD
+482 FTAESVSTEDQESNFLVAVPD
-492 EEAAFLIGIPDADIQ
+492 EDIQ
-507 KVIIPQYGLPA
+507 KVIIPQRGSPYP
-518 KLKEVRIEFEQPYG
+518 LKSTE
-532 AIRVSKNSADNGAM
+532 IRFDMPNGSLVVTKTDAANGTA
-546 LSGATFELM
+546 LAGATFELTN
-555 DASGAVV
+555 ASSTVV
-562 ATQTTGADGTAQFDN
+562 ATQTTGEDGTARFEN
-577 LPAGSY
+577 LLAGNY
-583 TVREVGAPT
+583 TVREIGAPT
-592 GYKVAVNPSQTVTV
+592 GYKIAVNPSQTVTV
-606 AAGATSDV
+606 AAGVTSDV
-614 RFANDRINGKIR
+614 RFENDRVNGKIR

-641 VFTVTCLSAAEGGGT
+641 VFTVTRLSAAEGGGA
-656 VGEVVATLTTGADG
+656 VGEAVATLTTGADG

-679 GRYRIAETGVPEH
+679 GRYRVAETGVPEH
-692 YVDGGF
+692 YADGGF

-708 KTYTVEAENEP
+708 KTYTVE
-719 TKGYI
+719 
-724 RVVKTDALDGV
+724 V
-735 PIAGVQFDLYD
+735 
-746 ASGNPAGSMTTDETG
+746 
-761 FALSPPLHKGRY
+761 
-773 TVREHDN
+773 
-780 PTGYV
+780 
-785 TELVKMQAEV
+785 
-795 RSDETTDLSATNQPI
+795 
-810 QGRIQIIKRDQLTK
+810 
-824 EALAGAEFTIT
+824 
-835 RISGLPSHGGSQDG
+835 
-849 EVVAVMTTDA
+849 
-859 EGKAVSPLLTYGTY
+859 
-873 RVAETKVPEHFAD
+873 
-886 HSFSV
+886 
-891 DVTIDGENMQTYTVE
+891 
-906 AENEPTKGWI
+906 ENEPTKGWI

-925 GNPIEGVV
+925 GNPIEGVA

-941 YGGELVAS
+941 YGNALVAD

-954 DGAAVSPPLRKG
+954 DGTAVSPPLRKG

-979 VLEEIALD
+979 VMEEIALD
-987 ATVCSDETTQL
+987 ATVRSDETTQL

-1101 IVEVF
+1101 IVEVS
-1106 PPVGYQPSDAHF
+1106 PPVGYEPSDAHF

-1180 KKAGSYGNVRAFE
+1180 KKAGSYGNARAFE

-1366 VMGRVKVEKKGLRL
+1366 VMGRVMVEKKGLRL

-1386 TDAYGN
+1386 ADAFGN
-1392 IAHQPVYEEGYLAG
+1392 IVHQPVYEEGYLAG
-1406 TVFELRAA
+1406 AVFELRAA

-1435 TTTETGKDA
+1435 TTTEAGKDA

-1472 VELRYES
+1472 VELRYAD
-1479 DHTAVVETNVTI
+1479 DHTAVVETNVTL
-1491 GNDYLSAEITL
+1491 GNGYLSTEITL

-1514 GDHVRQEIVNIPG
+1514 GDHVRQALVNIPG

-1598 LKAQSGGVIR
+1598 PKAQSGGVIR
-1608 VSLPEIVHDELIY
+1608 VSLPEPVHDELIY

-1703 DTMIRDDYT
+1703 DTTIRDDYT
-1712 RFSLRKADEN
+1712 RFSLHKVDES

-1756 VPFGMYTL
+1756 VPFGTYTL
-1764 VETRAL
+1764 VETQAL
-1770 PGYLKADTEIRFTVD
+1770 PGYLKADTEIKITVD

-1834 VATSDEKGEFYLTG
+1834 VAASDEKGEFYLTG

-1859 VAPEGFSRVE
+1859 VVPEGFNRVE

-1919 VLRELAS
+1919 VLRELVS
-1926 GEDGVVHAD
+1926 GEDGIVHAD

-1974 FRLVNFPEE
+1974 FRLVNFPGE
-1983 ERPED
+1983 ERPKD

-2000 MMLYG
+2000 MMRFG
-2005 LISMALGAVFMFAE
+2005 AASVICGMAIFVLRAIKKRGMRS
-2019 IIHRRDQ
+2019 ID